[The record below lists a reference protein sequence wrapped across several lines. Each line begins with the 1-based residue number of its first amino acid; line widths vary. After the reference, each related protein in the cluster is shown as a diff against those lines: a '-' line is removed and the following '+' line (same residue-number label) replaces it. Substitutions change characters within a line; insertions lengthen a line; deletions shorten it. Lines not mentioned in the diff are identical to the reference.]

1 MTSSHQHVSN
11 NSNVSYE
18 LSSVQQGIWLGQ
30 IANPDIPLY
39 NIGMKLEIK
48 GDLDIPMF
56 EKAINLV
63 VRHNDALR
71 LALFQEGDIARQR
84 VLPSVDITFELVD
97 FSDYVDS
104 VERAQEYLQHAF
116 SRPFNPLEGI
126 LWEAQL
132 VRCSAS
138 RHYWLGRYHHLVMD
152 GSGATLFCHAV
163 AKAYNNLLVG
173 IDELEEGSS
182 YRDFLVKDQ
191 AYLNSP
197 RLERDR
203 SFWRE
208 RYAQIPPSLLQW
220 SGDHAVGSMCKSGHI
235 RSTIKRDLFNA
246 VAAVATEHGLS
257 PVTVFFAVV
266 SAYFSRVGGAE
277 EVIIGMPL
285 HNRTTARQKQTIG
298 MFSSVIPVGVRVD
311 PNRSLLELMGDVA
324 AELRRCYRHE
334 HFPIAELNRALN
346 IGHSRRKQIF
356 DITLSFEKFDA
367 DFVFGGAPSK
377 AIRMYSG
384 FDQTPLSIAICDYY
398 SDEDVVVDFNFNL
411 ACFRPD
417 EVERIRDR
425 ITLLLES
432 VAAHESTPIGQLALM
447 GKAER
452 RQVLVEFNATHQ
464 ALQQDLLVHQL
475 FEQQA
480 QQQPQ
485 ALALVC
491 GDQRVTYAELS
502 ERSNQVADV
511 LLSLG
516 IAPDD
521 RVAICVERSVEMVVG
536 LLGILKAGG
545 AYVPLDPGYPPERLH
560 YMLEDSAPV
569 AVLVQ
574 RTTRDLLGAL
584 TMPVLDLQGVNRA
597 AEARHDRVL
606 PTVTPQHLAYVIYT
620 SGSTGQPKGVMI
632 EHRNLVNLVAW
643 HCEAFNLTR
652 RKRVSSVAGVGFD
665 ACVWELWPA
674 LCVGASLSLLPG
686 QALGNDVDALLG
698 WWRRQELDV
707 SFLPTP
713 IAEIAF
719 AQGIEPASLQT
730 LLIGGDRLRQ
740 FPNPDSRVA
749 LINNYG
755 PTETTVV
762 ATSGL
767 VDATQSVLH
776 IGRPIANTQVYL
788 LDAHGQPVP
797 IGVSGEIY
805 IGGAGVAR
813 GYLNRP
819 ELTAERFLD
828 DPFSAEPA
836 ARMYRSGDLGRWLAD
851 GNIEYL
857 GRNDD
862 QVKLR
867 GVRIELGEIEAQL
880 RQIADIRDAVVIA
893 QEDTPGEKR
902 LTAYYT
908 IQEAAQAI
916 TAQTLRAALQA
927 RLPEYMVPAAYV
939 KLSEWPLTPNGK
951 LDRRALPAPG
961 DDAYAS
967 RDYEA
972 PAGEVERALADIW
985 QELLGVD
992 RAGRNDH
999 FFELGGHSLLA
1010 MRLISLVRQRL
1021 NVELELA
1028 ALFAHPQLEALAC
1041 VVAQAQNN
1049 TLPQIVQTSR
1059 EARLPLSF
1067 AQQRLWFLAQMEG
1080 ASAAYHIPA
1089 GLRIVGA
1096 LDEAA
1101 LQRAL
1106 NRIVARH
1113 EVLRTTFVQTGDQA
1127 VELCIHPEETGCPL
1141 RKYDLTTH
1149 ADSSSEL
1156 ARLMNEEAIG
1166 RFDLQQGPL
1175 IRGSLVRLS
1184 DEDHVLL
1191 LTMHHIVSDGW
1202 SMGVLTRE
1210 LGALY
1215 ASGCQAEAD
1224 PLPQLSIQYADYAV
1238 WQRGWLSG
1246 AVLHK
1251 QSTYWQTALLDA
1263 PALLM
1268 LPSDRVR
1275 PAQQDYTGDAVPV
1288 VLDATLSHE
1297 LKALSR
1303 RHGTTLFM
1311 TLLAGWATVLSRLSG
1326 QDEVV
1331 IGSPVANRM
1340 SAEVGGLIGF
1350 FVNTL
1355 ALRVNVSNDP
1365 TVETLLSRVKACT
1378 LAAYEHQDLPF
1389 EQVVEL
1395 LKPVRSLSHS
1405 PLFQAM
1411 LSWQNTPPAELA
1423 LAGLEL
1429 TLLDSVART
1438 TKYDVSLDL
1447 AEVEGR
1453 IVGSLEYATALFD
1466 RETAQRYVAYL
1477 ERVLRAMVENERQV
1491 VGAIE
1496 LLGETERRQV
1506 LVEFNATQQA
1516 WQQDLL
1522 VHQLFEQQA
1531 QQQPQALA
1539 LVCGDE
1545 RVTYADLNER
1555 SNQVA
1560 DVLLSLGIAP
1570 DDRVAICVERSVE
1583 MVVGLLGILK
1593 AGGAYVPLDP
1603 GYPPERLHYM
1613 LEDSAPVAVLVQRTT
1628 RDLLGALTMPV
1639 LDLQGVNRAA
1649 EARHDRVLPTVTP
1662 QHLAYVIYT
1671 SGSTGQPKGVMI
1683 EHRAIVNRLLWA
1695 QDQYRLSREDR
1706 VLQKT
1711 PFGFDVSVWEFFLP
1725 LLAGAQLVIARPGGH
1740 QDPEYLAGLIADS
1753 GVTILHFVPSM
1764 LQSFLNQAGP
1774 LACSTLRQVF
1784 CSGEALPYSLQKHFE
1799 QRFAHVQLHN
1809 LYGPTEAAVDV
1820 TYWHCVPDL
1829 HAGIVPIGRPVANTR
1844 MYLLDPHMQPVP
1856 VGVCGEIYI
1865 AGIQLARGYLNR
1877 DALTAERFVKDRFSN
1892 DPTARMYRSG
1902 DLGRWLADGNI
1913 EYLGR
1918 NDDQV
1923 KLRGFRIELGEI
1935 EAQLAGCPGVGE
1947 AVVIA
1952 REDTPGDKRL
1962 IAYYTTREAK
1972 ETIAVQTLRA
1982 ALQASL
1988 PEYMVPA
1995 AYVKLPGWPL
2005 TPNGKLNR
2013 RALPVPEADAY
2024 VSRGYEAP
2032 CGTVERAL
2040 AEIWQELL
2048 GVERVGR
2055 HDHFFELGGHSLLAV
2070 SLMGRMRQAGLSAD
2084 VRMLF
2089 AQPTLSAFA
2098 EVLGNGH
2105 QVEVPA
2111 NGIVVGCTRIT
2122 PSMLPL
2128 ADLSEDAI
2136 ERIVRAVPGGTANV
2150 QDIYAL
2156 APLQEG
2162 VLFHHLASVEG
2173 DPYLLNTRF
2182 ALPSE
2187 DHLKA
2192 FVRALQGVIAR
2203 HDILRTAVLWEGLD
2217 EPVQTVWRE
2226 APLAVEALELKAADG
2241 DIEQQLQERFD
2252 PRHYRLDL
2260 TKAPLM
2266 KMAYAYDEANSR
2278 WVAIL
2283 LFHHMVLDHMALE
2296 VVQHEVQADL
2306 LGQAAGLPD
2315 SVPYRNHVAQAR
2327 LGVSQAAHEAF
2338 FQEMLGQV
2346 TEPTLPFGLH
2356 DVQGD
2361 GRDIKQA
2368 RQAVSADLAGRIR
2381 RQARSLGVSA
2391 ASLHHLAWAQVLGRT
2406 SGREDVVFGTVL
2418 LGRMQGGDGA
2428 DRSLGM
2434 FINTLPLCLNVG
2446 EQGVR
2451 EGVKATHA
2459 RLTALLGHEHASL
2472 ALAQRCS
2479 AIAPPLPLF
2488 SALLNYRHSAE
2499 PQVSD
2504 QGDRAWGGI
2513 EVLGWN
2519 ERTNYPL
2526 TLAVDDLGEGFALT
2540 VQATA
2545 GIDPQRVCA
2554 YMETALESLVDALEH
2569 SPESLLRSLEML
2581 PRSERQ
2587 LLQEWNAT
2595 AVDYPQGTCV
2605 HQLFEAQV
2613 EKTPEAIALVFEA
2626 RTFTYAQLNA
2636 RANQLAHH
2644 LLGLGIGPDDRVA
2657 ICVERSPEM
2666 VVGLLGILK
2675 AGAAYVPLDPA
2686 YPEQRLRYMLED
2698 SAPAA
2703 VLVQS
2708 ATRALPGE
2716 LAVPLLDLEGGCWEA
2731 EADHDPVA
2739 RAVKPDHLAYVI
2751 YTSGSSGQP
2760 KGVLI
2765 EQRGFLNL
2773 MHWYLAELKLASD
2786 DAVLLV
2792 SSYSFDLTQKN
2803 ILGPLLV
2810 GGTLHLAREAFIPEV
2825 LLEQIQRECI
2835 THINLSPSA
2844 FNTLIDANDSRQLD
2858 SIRRVVLGGEPIQ
2871 VARLEMLPEPRP
2883 EFINSYGPTE
2893 CSDVVAWHRL
2903 VDDIDCYRSS
2913 VFPIGRPISNTRIYL
2928 LDAHGQPVP
2937 IGVSGEIHIGG
2948 AGVARGYLNLPEL
2961 TAERFLD
2968 DPFSAE
2974 PAARMYRSGDLGR
2987 WLADGNIEYLG
2998 RNDDQVKLR
3007 GFRIE
3012 LGEIESQLAAC
3023 PGVREAVVLVREH
3036 RPGDKRLVAYLTAQ
3050 EGAVLSAAQL
3060 REQLSQG
3067 LAEYMIPSAF
3077 VTLTHFPLTPN
3088 GKLDRRA
3095 LPAPEDDA
3103 YASRDYEAPAGEVE
3117 HALAEIW
3124 QALLGLERV
3133 GRHDHFFELGGHS
3146 LLAVQL
3152 VSRLRQRFE
3161 VEVALRDVFAEPTL
3175 QGLARRV
3182 ANARL
3187 SAQTPLTLVDRNL
3200 PLPLSWAQQR
3210 LWFLD
3215 QLDRAAGAAY
3225 HIPAGLRLRGRLN
3238 RDALQAT
3245 LDRIV
3250 ARHETLRTHFALH
3263 EGQAIQVI
3271 APETQGFA
3279 LASHDLRAL
3288 DSAAQH
3294 EAVERLAGEEALAP
3308 FDLSSGPLIRGRL
3321 VQLSETEHILLVTQ
3335 HHIVSDGWST
3345 GVLLHEIGT
3354 LYRAFSQGLADPLPA
3369 LAFQYV
3375 DYAAWQRR
3383 WLQGETLHTQVDFWR
3398 QHLSGA
3404 PALLELPTDH
3414 RRPPLRSYSG
3424 GRVSLALS
3432 PALTAG
3438 LRQLGQRHG
3447 ATLFMTLL
3455 VGWSSLLSR
3464 FSGQDDVVIGTPV
3477 ANRPRS
3483 ELESLIGFFVNTLAL
3498 RIRPE
3503 GHLSVAALLEQVKAV
3518 MLAAHAHQ
3526 DLPFEQVVEAL
3537 QPPRSLAH
3545 SPIFQVMLALNNT
3558 PGGGELSL
3566 PELSL
3571 EPLQAPHTTAQFDL
3585 SLALVEADGGLI
3597 GSLEYASDLFERAT
3611 IERMAGHL
3619 QVLLEGMVADDQQS
3633 VAELPLLSCEQRRQV
3648 LESFNDTAA
3657 AYPADKLIH
3666 QLFEEQA
3673 AQQPDALAVVDDA
3686 ASLTYGELNARAN
3699 RLAHYLIGLGIQP
3712 DDRVAICAQ
3721 RSLEMVVGLLGIL
3734 KAGGAYVPLDPGYPP
3749 ERLRYMLEDS
3759 APVAVLVQE
3768 ALQEC
3773 LPAVNVPQVVLG
3785 SVDLSSGT
3793 GGLPCGN
3800 PDLDAPGLASGMP
3813 AYVMYTS
3820 GSSGVPKGVL
3830 IEHRSVLRLVIN
3842 NPYARITTE
3851 DCVAHGANTAFDA
3864 STWEIWSALL
3874 NGAKLLVVSQ
3884 ATLLNPARL
3893 NHVLIE
3899 GGVTALWL
3907 TAGLFNEYVDVLAVA
3922 FSKLRYLLV
3931 GGDVLDPVSVAK
3943 VLSRAHRPRHLIN
3956 GYGPTET
3963 TTFASTYEIHAL
3975 SDNSRSIPIGR
3986 PIGNTRIYLLDAHG
4000 QPVPIGVSGE
4010 IHIGGAGVARGYL
4023 NLPELTAERFLDDP
4037 FSAEPAARMYR
4048 SGDLG
4053 RWLADGNIEY
4063 LGRNDDQVK
4072 LRGFRI
4078 ELGEIES
4085 QLAACPGVREA
4096 VVLVREH
4103 RPGDK
4108 RLVAYLTAQEGAL
4121 LSAAQLREQ
4130 LSQGLAEYMIP
4141 SAFVTL
4147 ARFPLTPNGKLDRRA
4162 LPAPEDDAYASRGYE
4177 APAGEIEHALA
4188 EIWQALLG
4196 LERVGRHDHFFE
4208 LGGHSLLA
4216 VQLVS
4221 RLRQRFEVEVALRD
4235 VFAEPTLQGL
4245 ARQLANA
4252 RLSAQTPLTS
4262 LTPVDR
4268 NLPLPLSWAQQR
4280 LWFLDQLDRAA
4291 GAAYHIP
4298 AGLRLRG
4305 RLDSDALQATLDR
4318 IVARHETLRTHFAL
4332 HEGQAIQVI
4341 APETQGFALATHDLR
4356 ALDSAAQ
4363 HEAVE
4368 QLAREEALAPFDL
4381 SSGPLIRG
4389 RLVQLSET
4397 KHILL
4402 VTQHHIVSDGWSTG
4416 VLLHEIGTLY
4426 RAFSQGLADPLPA
4439 LAFQYVDYA
4448 AWQRQWLQGETL
4460 HTQVEFWRQH
4470 LSGAPAL
4477 LELPT
4482 DHRRPPLRSY
4492 AGGRVSL
4499 ALSPALTAG
4508 LRQLC
4513 QRHGATL
4520 FMTLLVGWSSLLSRF
4535 SGQDDVVIGTPV
4547 ANRPRSELESLIGF
4561 FVNTLALRIRPEGR
4575 MSVAALLEQVK
4586 AVMLAAHAHQDLPF
4600 EQVVE
4605 ALQPPRSLGHSPI
4618 FQVMLALNNTPGGGE
4633 LSLPELSL
4641 EPLQAPHTTAQFD
4654 LSLALVEADGG
4665 LIGSLEYASDLF
4677 ERATIERMAGH
4688 LQVLLEGMVA
4698 DDQQSVGELPLLS
4711 CEQRRQVLESFND
4724 TVAAYP
4730 ADKLIHQLF
4739 EEQVAQ
4745 QPDALAVVDDA
4756 GSLTYGELNARAN
4769 RLAHY
4774 LIGLGIQPDDRVAI
4788 CAQRSLEMVVG
4799 LLGIFKA
4806 GGAYVPLDP
4815 AYPEQRLRYM
4825 LEDSAPVAVLVQA
4838 ETRRLLGELAV
4849 RTLDLQEGDWEVEPE
4864 HNPVVPAIT
4873 PQHLAYVIY
4882 TSGSSG
4888 KPKGVGGPHQAM
4900 VNRLYWMHNTFGG
4913 QRLEKHAQ
4921 KTSIS
4926 FLDSVTETLMP
4937 LLFGAQLHIVS
4948 PLASRDPLQ
4957 LWQAVTEHQ
4966 LTRLVLVPSLLE
4978 ELSRIENRQVSPEKR
4993 LIVCSGEVFSSSL
5006 LARTRAWLPSAT
5018 ILNFYGSSEAA
5029 GDSTF
5034 YLCDSAVQAG
5044 HSLPIGRPIA
5054 NTRIYLLDAHGQPV
5068 PIGVIGEIH
5077 IGGAGVARGYLNM
5090 PELTAERFLDDP
5102 FSAEPTA
5109 RMYRSGDLGR
5119 WLADGNIEYLGRNDD
5134 QVKLRGF
5141 RIELG
5146 EIESQLAACPGVR
5159 EAVVVAREHRPGD
5172 KRLVA
5177 YLTAQE
5183 GAVLSA
5189 AQLREQLSQ
5198 GLAEYMIPSA
5208 FVTLARFPQTPSGK
5222 LDRRALP
5229 APEDDAYASRDY
5241 EAPAGEVEHAL
5252 AEIWQALLGLERVG
5266 RHDHF
5271 FELGGHSLL
5280 AVQLVSRL
5288 RQRFEV
5294 EVALRDVFAEPTLQ
5308 GLARQVANARLSA
5321 QTPLTLVDR
5330 DLPLPLSWAQQRLR
5344 FLDQLDRAAG
5354 AAYHIPAGLRLRGRL
5369 DSEALQATLDRIVAR
5384 HETLRTHFALH
5395 EGQAIQVIAPETQ
5408 GFALVT
5414 HDLRALD
5421 SAVQHKTQDETQP
5434 EAVER
5439 LAREEALAPFD
5450 LSSGPLIRG
5459 RLVQLSQTE
5468 HILLV
5473 TQHHIV
5479 SDGWSTGVLLH
5490 EIGMLYRAFS
5500 QGLADPL
5507 PALAF
5512 QYVDYAAWQ
5521 RRWLQGETLQTQVDF
5536 WRQHLSGAPA
5546 LLELPTDHRRPP
5558 LRSYAGGRVSLALS
5572 PALTAGLRQ
5581 LGQRHGATLFM
5592 TLLAGWSSLLSR
5604 FSGQDDVVIGTPV
5617 ANRPR
5622 SELES
5627 LIGFFVNTLALR
5639 IRPQGGLSV
5648 AALLEQVKAVMLA
5661 AHAHQDLPFEQ
5672 VVEAL
5677 QPPRSLGH
5685 SPIFQVMLA
5694 LNNTPGGGELSLP
5707 ELSLEPLQ
5715 APHTTAQFDLSL
5727 ALVEADGGLIGSL
5740 EYASDLF
5747 ERATIE
5753 RMAGHLQVL
5762 LEGMVADDQQAVGQL
5777 PLLSCEQRR
5786 QVLESFNDTAAAYPA
5801 DTLLHQLFEEQVAQ
5815 QPDAPAV
5822 VDETGSLTYGEL
5834 NARANRLA
5842 HYLIGL
5848 GIQPDDRVAICA
5860 QRSLEMVVGLLGIL
5874 KAGGAYVPLDPGY
5887 PPERLR
5893 YMLEDSAPVAVLV
5906 QGETRTLL
5914 GELAVPTFDLQD
5926 ADWEVEADHNP
5937 VVPAITPQHLAYVIY
5952 TSGSTGKPKG
5962 VANQHDGVVNR
5973 LWWAQSEYRIGADDR
5988 VLQKTPFGFDVSVWE
6003 IFLPLLTGAQL
6014 VMARPGGHQDPHYL
6028 MEVIERRSISMLH
6041 FVPSMLQ
6048 AFVNQTP
6055 AGRCSTLKRVLCS
6068 GEALPHALL
6077 LQGQAHFPKSE
6088 LHNLYGPTEAAI
6100 DVTAWHYVAEQDIG
6114 IVPIGRPIAN
6124 TQIYLLDA
6132 HGQPVPIGVSGEI
6145 HIGGIGVARGYLNRP
6160 ELTAERFLEDPFSAQ
6175 PTARMYRSGDL
6186 GRWLADGNIEYLGR
6200 NDDQVKLRGYLI
6212 ELGEIESQL
6221 AGCPGVREA
6230 VVLAR
6235 EHCPGDKRL
6244 VAYLTA
6250 QEGAVLSAAQ
6260 LREQLSQGLAE
6271 YMIPSAFVTL
6281 THFPLT
6287 PNG

>member
-30 IANPDIPLY
+30 IANSDIPLY
-39 NIGMKLEIK
+39 NIGMTLEIK

-56 EKAINLV
+56 EKAIKLV
-63 VRHNDALR
+63 AKHNDALR

-84 VLPSVDITFELVD
+84 VLPSVDITLALVD
-97 FSDYVDS
+97 FSDYGDS

-152 GSGATLFCHAV
+152 GAGVTLFCHAV
-163 AKAYNNLLVG
+163 EKAYNNLLVG
-173 IDELEEGSS
+173 IDAFEEGPS
-182 YRDFLVKDQ
+182 YSDFLAKDQ

-208 RYAQIPPSLLQW
+208 RYAHIPPSLLQW

-257 PVTVFFAVV
+257 PVAAFFAVV

-298 MFSSVIPVGVRVD
+298 MFSSVIPIGVRVD

-377 AIRMYSG
+377 AVRMYSG

-447 GKAER
+447 GEAER

-491 GDQRVTYAELS
+491 GDERVTYAELS

-545 AYVPLDPGYPPERLH
+545 AYVPLDPGYPPERLR

-584 TMPVLDLQGVNRA
+584 AMPVLDLQSVNWA
-597 AEARHDRVL
+597 AETEHDRVL
-606 PTVTPQHLAYVIYT
+606 PTVAPQHLAYVIYT

-643 HCEAFNLTR
+643 HCEAFNLTH

-828 DPFSAEPA
+828 DPFSAELA
-836 ARMYRSGDLGRWLAD
+836 ARMYRTGDLGRWLAD

-1059 EARLPLSF
+1059 EAQLPLSF

-1149 ADSSSEL
+1149 ADSSREL
-1156 ARLMNEEAIG
+1156 ARLMDEEAVG

-1184 DEDHVLL
+1184 DQEHVLL

-1340 SAEVGGLIGF
+1340 SAEVEGLIGF

-1355 ALRVNVSNDP
+1355 ALRVNVSDEP

-1506 LVEFNATQQA
+1506 LVEFNATHHA

-1522 VHQLFEQQA
+1522 VHQLFEQQV

-1539 LVCGDE
+1539 LVCGNE

-1603 GYPPERLHYM
+1603 GYPPERLRYM

-1639 LDLQGVNRAA
+1639 LDLQSVNRAA

-1865 AGIQLARGYLNR
+1865 AGVQLARGYLNR

-2070 SLMGRMRQAGLSAD
+2070 SLMGRMRQAGMSAD

-2105 QVEVPA
+2105 EVEVPA

-2226 APLAVEALELKAADG
+2226 APLAVEALALKAADG

-2252 PRHYRLDL
+2252 PRHFRLDL

-2499 PQVSD
+2499 PQVSE

-2595 AVDYPQGTCV
+2595 AVDYPQGACV

-2644 LLGLGIGPDDRVA
+2644 LIGLGIGPDDRVA

-2773 MHWYLAELKLASD
+2773 MHWYLAELKLTSD

-3012 LGEIESQLAAC
+3012 LGEIES
-3023 PGVREAVVLVREH
+3023 
-3036 RPGDKRLVAYLTAQ
+3036 K
-3050 EGAVLSAAQL
+3050 
-3060 REQLSQG
+3060 
-3067 LAEYMIPSAF
+3067 
-3077 VTLTHFPLTPN
+3077 
-3088 GKLDRRA
+3088 
-3095 LPAPEDDA
+3095 
-3103 YASRDYEAPAGEVE
+3103 
-3117 HALAEIW
+3117 
-3124 QALLGLERV
+3124 
-3133 GRHDHFFELGGHS
+3133 
-3146 LLAVQL
+3146 
-3152 VSRLRQRFE
+3152 
-3161 VEVALRDVFAEPTL
+3161 
-3175 QGLARRV
+3175 
-3182 ANARL
+3182 
-3187 SAQTPLTLVDRNL
+3187 
-3200 PLPLSWAQQR
+3200 
-3210 LWFLD
+3210 
-3215 QLDRAAGAAY
+3215 
-3225 HIPAGLRLRGRLN
+3225 
-3238 RDALQAT
+3238 
-3245 LDRIV
+3245 
-3250 ARHETLRTHFALH
+3250 
-3263 EGQAIQVI
+3263 
-3271 APETQGFA
+3271 
-3279 LASHDLRAL
+3279 
-3288 DSAAQH
+3288 
-3294 EAVERLAGEEALAP
+3294 
-3308 FDLSSGPLIRGRL
+3308 
-3321 VQLSETEHILLVTQ
+3321 LSE
-3335 HHIVSDGWST
+3335 
-3345 GVLLHEIGT
+3345 
-3354 LYRAFSQGLADPLPA
+3354 
-3369 LAFQYV
+3369 
-3375 DYAAWQRR
+3375 
-3383 WLQGETLHTQVDFWR
+3383 
-3398 QHLSGA
+3398 
-3404 PALLELPTDH
+3404 
-3414 RRPPLRSYSG
+3414 
-3424 GRVSLALS
+3424 
-3432 PALTAG
+3432 
-3438 LRQLGQRHG
+3438 
-3447 ATLFMTLL
+3447 
-3455 VGWSSLLSR
+3455 
-3464 FSGQDDVVIGTPV
+3464 
-3477 ANRPRS
+3477 
-3483 ELESLIGFFVNTLAL
+3483 
-3498 RIRPE
+3498 
-3503 GHLSVAALLEQVKAV
+3503 
-3518 MLAAHAHQ
+3518 
-3526 DLPFEQVVEAL
+3526 
-3537 QPPRSLAH
+3537 
-3545 SPIFQVMLALNNT
+3545 
-3558 PGGGELSL
+3558 
-3566 PELSL
+3566 
-3571 EPLQAPHTTAQFDL
+3571 
-3585 SLALVEADGGLI
+3585 
-3597 GSLEYASDLFERAT
+3597 
-3611 IERMAGHL
+3611 
-3619 QVLLEGMVADDQQS
+3619 
-3633 VAELPLLSCEQRRQV
+3633 
-3648 LESFNDTAA
+3648 
-3657 AYPADKLIH
+3657 
-3666 QLFEEQA
+3666 
-3673 AQQPDALAVVDDA
+3673 
-3686 ASLTYGELNARAN
+3686 
-3699 RLAHYLIGLGIQP
+3699 
-3712 DDRVAICAQ
+3712 
-3721 RSLEMVVGLLGIL
+3721 
-3734 KAGGAYVPLDPGYPP
+3734 
-3749 ERLRYMLEDS
+3749 
-3759 APVAVLVQE
+3759 
-3768 ALQEC
+3768 
-3773 LPAVNVPQVVLG
+3773 
-3785 SVDLSSGT
+3785 
-3793 GGLPCGN
+3793 
-3800 PDLDAPGLASGMP
+3800 
-3813 AYVMYTS
+3813 
-3820 GSSGVPKGVL
+3820 
-3830 IEHRSVLRLVIN
+3830 
-3842 NPYARITTE
+3842 
-3851 DCVAHGANTAFDA
+3851 
-3864 STWEIWSALL
+3864 
-3874 NGAKLLVVSQ
+3874 
-3884 ATLLNPARL
+3884 
-3893 NHVLIE
+3893 
-3899 GGVTALWL
+3899 
-3907 TAGLFNEYVDVLAVA
+3907 
-3922 FSKLRYLLV
+3922 
-3931 GGDVLDPVSVAK
+3931 
-3943 VLSRAHRPRHLIN
+3943 
-3956 GYGPTET
+3956 
-3963 TTFASTYEIHAL
+3963 
-3975 SDNSRSIPIGR
+3975 
-3986 PIGNTRIYLLDAHG
+3986 
-4000 QPVPIGVSGE
+4000 
-4010 IHIGGAGVARGYL
+4010 
-4023 NLPELTAERFLDDP
+4023 
-4037 FSAEPAARMYR
+4037 
-4048 SGDLG
+4048 
-4053 RWLADGNIEY
+4053 
-4063 LGRNDDQVK
+4063 
-4072 LRGFRI
+4072 
-4078 ELGEIES
+4078 
-4085 QLAACPGVREA
+4085 
-4096 VVLVREH
+4096 
-4103 RPGDK
+4103 
-4108 RLVAYLTAQEGAL
+4108 
-4121 LSAAQLREQ
+4121 
-4130 LSQGLAEYMIP
+4130 
-4141 SAFVTL
+4141 
-4147 ARFPLTPNGKLDRRA
+4147 
-4162 LPAPEDDAYASRGYE
+4162 
-4177 APAGEIEHALA
+4177 
-4188 EIWQALLG
+4188 
-4196 LERVGRHDHFFE
+4196 
-4208 LGGHSLLA
+4208 
-4216 VQLVS
+4216 
-4221 RLRQRFEVEVALRD
+4221 
-4235 VFAEPTLQGL
+4235 
-4245 ARQLANA
+4245 
-4252 RLSAQTPLTS
+4252 
-4262 LTPVDR
+4262 
-4268 NLPLPLSWAQQR
+4268 
-4280 LWFLDQLDRAA
+4280 
-4291 GAAYHIP
+4291 
-4298 AGLRLRG
+4298 
-4305 RLDSDALQATLDR
+4305 
-4318 IVARHETLRTHFAL
+4318 
-4332 HEGQAIQVI
+4332 
-4341 APETQGFALATHDLR
+4341 
-4356 ALDSAAQ
+4356 
-4363 HEAVE
+4363 
-4368 QLAREEALAPFDL
+4368 
-4381 SSGPLIRG
+4381 
-4389 RLVQLSET
+4389 
-4397 KHILL
+4397 
-4402 VTQHHIVSDGWSTG
+4402 
-4416 VLLHEIGTLY
+4416 
-4426 RAFSQGLADPLPA
+4426 
-4439 LAFQYVDYA
+4439 
-4448 AWQRQWLQGETL
+4448 
-4460 HTQVEFWRQH
+4460 
-4470 LSGAPAL
+4470 
-4477 LELPT
+4477 
-4482 DHRRPPLRSY
+4482 
-4492 AGGRVSL
+4492 
-4499 ALSPALTAG
+4499 
-4508 LRQLC
+4508 
-4513 QRHGATL
+4513 
-4520 FMTLLVGWSSLLSRF
+4520 
-4535 SGQDDVVIGTPV
+4535 
-4547 ANRPRSELESLIGF
+4547 
-4561 FVNTLALRIRPEGR
+4561 
-4575 MSVAALLEQVK
+4575 
-4586 AVMLAAHAHQDLPF
+4586 
-4600 EQVVE
+4600 
-4605 ALQPPRSLGHSPI
+4605 
-4618 FQVMLALNNTPGGGE
+4618 
-4633 LSLPELSL
+4633 
-4641 EPLQAPHTTAQFD
+4641 
-4654 LSLALVEADGG
+4654 
-4665 LIGSLEYASDLF
+4665 
-4677 ERATIERMAGH
+4677 
-4688 LQVLLEGMVA
+4688 
-4698 DDQQSVGELPLLS
+4698 
-4711 CEQRRQVLESFND
+4711 
-4724 TVAAYP
+4724 
-4730 ADKLIHQLF
+4730 
-4739 EEQVAQ
+4739 
-4745 QPDALAVVDDA
+4745 
-4756 GSLTYGELNARAN
+4756 
-4769 RLAHY
+4769 
-4774 LIGLGIQPDDRVAI
+4774 
-4788 CAQRSLEMVVG
+4788 
-4799 LLGIFKA
+4799 
-4806 GGAYVPLDP
+4806 
-4815 AYPEQRLRYM
+4815 
-4825 LEDSAPVAVLVQA
+4825 
-4838 ETRRLLGELAV
+4838 
-4849 RTLDLQEGDWEVEPE
+4849 
-4864 HNPVVPAIT
+4864 
-4873 PQHLAYVIY
+4873 
-4882 TSGSSG
+4882 
-4888 KPKGVGGPHQAM
+4888 
-4900 VNRLYWMHNTFGG
+4900 
-4913 QRLEKHAQ
+4913 
-4921 KTSIS
+4921 
-4926 FLDSVTETLMP
+4926 
-4937 LLFGAQLHIVS
+4937 
-4948 PLASRDPLQ
+4948 
-4957 LWQAVTEHQ
+4957 
-4966 LTRLVLVPSLLE
+4966 
-4978 ELSRIENRQVSPEKR
+4978 
-4993 LIVCSGEVFSSSL
+4993 
-5006 LARTRAWLPSAT
+5006 
-5018 ILNFYGSSEAA
+5018 
-5029 GDSTF
+5029 
-5034 YLCDSAVQAG
+5034 
-5044 HSLPIGRPIA
+5044 
-5054 NTRIYLLDAHGQPV
+5054 
-5068 PIGVIGEIH
+5068 
-5077 IGGAGVARGYLNM
+5077 
-5090 PELTAERFLDDP
+5090 
-5102 FSAEPTA
+5102 
-5109 RMYRSGDLGR
+5109 
-5119 WLADGNIEYLGRNDD
+5119 
-5134 QVKLRGF
+5134 
-5141 RIELG
+5141 
-5146 EIESQLAACPGVR
+5146 CPGVR

-5229 APEDDAYASRDY
+5229 TPKDDAYASRDY
-5241 EAPAGEVEHAL
+5241 EAPVGEVEHAL
-5252 AEIWQALLGLERVG
+5252 VEIWQALLGLERVG

-5280 AVQLVSRL
+5280 AVQLVLRL

-5321 QTPLTLVDR
+5321 QTPLTLLTPVDR
-5330 DLPLPLSWAQQRLR
+5330 NLPLPLSWAQQRLW

-5369 DSEALQATLDRIVAR
+5369 DSDALQATLDRIVAR
-5384 HETLRTHFALH
+5384 HEALRTHFALH
-5395 EGQAIQVIAPETQ
+5395 EGQAIQVIAPATQ
-5408 GFALVT
+5408 GFALAS

-5421 SAVQHKTQDETQP
+5421 SAAQH
-5434 EAVER
+5434 EAVQQ
-5439 LAREEALAPFD
+5439 LAGEEALAPFD

-5459 RLVQLSQTE
+5459 RLVQLSETE

-5627 LIGFFVNTLALR
+5627 LIGFFVNTLALH
-5639 IRPQGGLSV
+5639 IRPQGHLSV

-5747 ERATIE
+5747 ELATIE

-5762 LEGMVADDQQAVGQL
+5762 LEGMVADDQQAVAEL

-5801 DTLLHQLFEEQVAQ
+5801 EKLLHQLFEEQAAQ
-5815 QPDAPAV
+5815 QPDALAV

-5860 QRSLEMVVGLLGIL
+5860 QRSLEMVVGLLGIF
-5874 KAGGAYVPLDPGY
+5874 KAGGAYVPLDPAY
-5887 PPERLR
+5887 PEQRLR

-5914 GELAVPTFDLQD
+5914 GELAVPTLDLQD

-6003 IFLPLLTGAQL
+6003 IFLPLLAGAQL

-6160 ELTAERFLEDPFSAQ
+6160 ELTAERFLEDPFSSQ

-6200 NDDQVKLRGYLI
+6200 NDDQVKLRGYRI

-6235 EHCPGDKRL
+6235 EHCSGDKRL

-6281 THFPLT
+6281 ARFPLT
-6287 PNG
+6287 PNGKLDRRALPAPEDDAYASRGYEAPVGEIEHALAQIWQALLGLERVGRHDHFFELGGHSLLAVQLVSCLRQRFEVEVALGDLFMHPTICELAASCHSGLKKALHPNLTTIRKEGAQHPLFLIHEGSGDIGYAQQLAKQIPSDIPVYGFSASGLQSGEEHLTTIEAMASRYIEGIRHIQPQGPYRVAGWSAGGTIAYEIAHQLTGAGATVEFLGLVDTTSDYRHLFDAQEGGYAHLDERPDFDEIEALLRLLPPDVRQGPVRHLAAARDFEALLAYTQVQGLLPEGIESDLAKRYLALIRSIGLALYRYRPPALPVRVTLFSAMGENRSDISMGWEALMPKEQLQVISIMGTHHSIVKEPDIRELGRAILEAVTNKGRASQTRLSLETV

>member
-71 LALFQEGDIARQR
+71 LALFQEGDITRQR
-84 VLPSVDITFELVD
+84 VLPSVDITLELVD
-97 FSDYVDS
+97 FSGHVDS

-116 SRPFNPLEGI
+116 SRPFNPLAGI

-298 MFSSVIPVGVRVD
+298 MFSSVIPIGVRVD

-367 DFVFGGAPSK
+367 DFFFGGAPSK

-432 VAAHESTPIGQLALM
+432 VAAHESAPIGQLALM
-447 GKAER
+447 GEAER

-491 GDQRVTYAELS
+491 GDERVTYAELN
-502 ERSNQVADV
+502 ERSNQVAHA

-516 IAPDD
+516 IALDD

-536 LLGILKAGG
+536 LLGILKAGA
-545 AYVPLDPGYPPERLH
+545 AYVPLDPGYPPERLR

-569 AVLVQ
+569 AVLLQ
-574 RTTRDLLGAL
+574 RTTRELLGAL
-584 TMPVLDLQGVNRA
+584 AMPVLDLQSVNRA
-597 AEARHDRVL
+597 AETEHDRVL
-606 PTVTPQHLAYVIYT
+606 PTVAPQHLAYVIYT

-643 HCEAFNLTR
+643 HCEAFGLTH
-652 RKRVSSVAGVGFD
+652 RKRVSSVAGIGFD

-767 VDATQSVLH
+767 IDATQSVLH

-828 DPFSAEPA
+828 DPFSAETA
-836 ARMYRSGDLGRWLAD
+836 ARMYRTGDLGRWLAD

-880 RQIADIRDAVVIA
+880 KQIADIRDAVVIA

-908 IQEAAQAI
+908 MQEAAQAM

-939 KLSEWPLTPNGK
+939 KVSEWPLTPNGK

-961 DDAYAS
+961 DDAYAC

-972 PAGEVERALADIW
+972 PAGEVERALAEIW

-1028 ALFAHPQLEALAC
+1028 ALFANPQLEALAC

-1049 TLPQIVQTSR
+1049 TLPQIVPTSR
-1059 EARLPLSF
+1059 EAQLPLSF

-1101 LQRAL
+1101 LQHAL

-1127 VELCIHPEETGCPL
+1127 VVLCIHPEETGYPL

-1156 ARLMNEEAIG
+1156 ARLMDEAAIG

-1184 DEDHVLL
+1184 DDEHVLL

-1215 ASGCQAEAD
+1215 ASGCQADAD

-1246 AVLHK
+1246 EVLHK

-1288 VLDATLSHE
+1288 VLDETLSHE

-1340 SAEVGGLIGF
+1340 SAEVEGLIGF

-1355 ALRVNVSNDP
+1355 ALRVNVSDDP
-1365 TVETLLSRVKACT
+1365 TVEALLSRVKACT

-1423 LAGLEL
+1423 LEGLEL

-1496 LLGETERRQV
+1496 LLGKTERRQV
-1506 LVEFNATQQA
+1506 LVEFNATHQT

-1603 GYPPERLHYM
+1603 GYPPERLRYM

-1628 RDLLGALTMPV
+1628 RDLLGALAMPV
-1639 LDLQGVNRAA
+1639 LDLHSVNWAA
-1649 EARHDRVLPTVTP
+1649 ETEHDRVLPTVTP
-1662 QHLAYVIYT
+1662 QQLAYVIYT

-1740 QDPEYLAGLIADS
+1740 QDPEYLAELIADS

-1764 LQSFLNQAGP
+1764 LQSFLNQSGP

-1865 AGIQLARGYLNR
+1865 AGVQLARGYLNR
-1877 DALTAERFVKDRFSN
+1877 DELTAERFVKDRFSN

-1972 ETIAVQTLRA
+1972 EIIAVQTLRA

-2032 CGTVERAL
+2032 CGTVETAL

-2084 VRMLF
+2084 VRLLF

-2105 QVEVPA
+2105 EVEVPA

-2226 APLAVEALELKAADG
+2226 APLAVEALKLKAADG

-2338 FQEMLGQV
+2338 FQKMLGQV

-2368 RQAVSADLAGRIR
+2368 RQAVSAELAGRIR

-2406 SGREDVVFGTVL
+2406 SGQEDVVFGTVL

-2626 RTFTYAQLNA
+2626 HTFTYAQLNA

-2644 LLGLGIGPDDRVA
+2644 LIGLGIGPDDRVA

-2731 EADHDPVA
+2731 EADHDPVV

-2825 LLEQIQRECI
+2825 LLEQIQRERI

-2913 VFPIGRPISNTRIYL
+2913 VFPIGRPIANTRIYL

-2937 IGVSGEIHIGG
+2937 IGVIGEIHIGG

-3012 LGEIESQLAAC
+3012 LGEIESKLSEC

-3050 EGAVLSAAQL
+3050 EGVELSAAQL

-3077 VTLTHFPLTPN
+3077 VTLARFPLTPN

-3103 YASRDYEAPAGEVE
+3103 YASRDYEAPAGDVE

-3124 QALLGLERV
+3124 QVLLGLERV

-3175 QGLARRV
+3175 QGLARQV
-3182 ANARL
+3182 ASARL
-3187 SAQTPLTLVDRNL
+3187 SAQTPLTLVDRDL

-3225 HIPAGLRLRGRLN
+3225 HIPAGLRLRGRL
-3238 RDALQAT
+3238 DSEALQAT

-3271 APETQGFA
+3271 APATQGFA
-3279 LASHDLRAL
+3279 LITHDLRAL

-3345 GVLLHEIGT
+3345 GVLLHEIG
-3354 LYRAFSQGLADPLPA
+3354 
-3369 LAFQYV
+3369 
-3375 DYAAWQRR
+3375 
-3383 WLQGETLHTQVDFWR
+3383 
-3398 QHLSGA
+3398 
-3404 PALLELPTDH
+3404 
-3414 RRPPLRSYSG
+3414 
-3424 GRVSLALS
+3424 
-3432 PALTAG
+3432 
-3438 LRQLGQRHG
+3438 
-3447 ATLFMTLL
+3447 M
-3455 VGWSSLLSR
+3455 
-3464 FSGQDDVVIGTPV
+3464 
-3477 ANRPRS
+3477 
-3483 ELESLIGFFVNTLAL
+3483 
-3498 RIRPE
+3498 
-3503 GHLSVAALLEQVKAV
+3503 
-3518 MLAAHAHQ
+3518 
-3526 DLPFEQVVEAL
+3526 
-3537 QPPRSLAH
+3537 
-3545 SPIFQVMLALNNT
+3545 
-3558 PGGGELSL
+3558 
-3566 PELSL
+3566 
-3571 EPLQAPHTTAQFDL
+3571 
-3585 SLALVEADGGLI
+3585 
-3597 GSLEYASDLFERAT
+3597 
-3611 IERMAGHL
+3611 
-3619 QVLLEGMVADDQQS
+3619 
-3633 VAELPLLSCEQRRQV
+3633 
-3648 LESFNDTAA
+3648 
-3657 AYPADKLIH
+3657 
-3666 QLFEEQA
+3666 
-3673 AQQPDALAVVDDA
+3673 
-3686 ASLTYGELNARAN
+3686 
-3699 RLAHYLIGLGIQP
+3699 
-3712 DDRVAICAQ
+3712 
-3721 RSLEMVVGLLGIL
+3721 
-3734 KAGGAYVPLDPGYPP
+3734 
-3749 ERLRYMLEDS
+3749 
-3759 APVAVLVQE
+3759 
-3768 ALQEC
+3768 
-3773 LPAVNVPQVVLG
+3773 
-3785 SVDLSSGT
+3785 
-3793 GGLPCGN
+3793 
-3800 PDLDAPGLASGMP
+3800 
-3813 AYVMYTS
+3813 
-3820 GSSGVPKGVL
+3820 
-3830 IEHRSVLRLVIN
+3830 
-3842 NPYARITTE
+3842 
-3851 DCVAHGANTAFDA
+3851 
-3864 STWEIWSALL
+3864 
-3874 NGAKLLVVSQ
+3874 
-3884 ATLLNPARL
+3884 
-3893 NHVLIE
+3893 
-3899 GGVTALWL
+3899 
-3907 TAGLFNEYVDVLAVA
+3907 
-3922 FSKLRYLLV
+3922 
-3931 GGDVLDPVSVAK
+3931 
-3943 VLSRAHRPRHLIN
+3943 
-3956 GYGPTET
+3956 
-3963 TTFASTYEIHAL
+3963 
-3975 SDNSRSIPIGR
+3975 
-3986 PIGNTRIYLLDAHG
+3986 
-4000 QPVPIGVSGE
+4000 
-4010 IHIGGAGVARGYL
+4010 
-4023 NLPELTAERFLDDP
+4023 
-4037 FSAEPAARMYR
+4037 
-4048 SGDLG
+4048 
-4053 RWLADGNIEY
+4053 
-4063 LGRNDDQVK
+4063 
-4072 LRGFRI
+4072 
-4078 ELGEIES
+4078 
-4085 QLAACPGVREA
+4085 
-4096 VVLVREH
+4096 
-4103 RPGDK
+4103 
-4108 RLVAYLTAQEGAL
+4108 
-4121 LSAAQLREQ
+4121 
-4130 LSQGLAEYMIP
+4130 
-4141 SAFVTL
+4141 
-4147 ARFPLTPNGKLDRRA
+4147 
-4162 LPAPEDDAYASRGYE
+4162 
-4177 APAGEIEHALA
+4177 
-4188 EIWQALLG
+4188 
-4196 LERVGRHDHFFE
+4196 
-4208 LGGHSLLA
+4208 
-4216 VQLVS
+4216 
-4221 RLRQRFEVEVALRD
+4221 
-4235 VFAEPTLQGL
+4235 
-4245 ARQLANA
+4245 
-4252 RLSAQTPLTS
+4252 
-4262 LTPVDR
+4262 
-4268 NLPLPLSWAQQR
+4268 
-4280 LWFLDQLDRAA
+4280 
-4291 GAAYHIP
+4291 
-4298 AGLRLRG
+4298 
-4305 RLDSDALQATLDR
+4305 
-4318 IVARHETLRTHFAL
+4318 
-4332 HEGQAIQVI
+4332 
-4341 APETQGFALATHDLR
+4341 
-4356 ALDSAAQ
+4356 
-4363 HEAVE
+4363 
-4368 QLAREEALAPFDL
+4368 
-4381 SSGPLIRG
+4381 
-4389 RLVQLSET
+4389 
-4397 KHILL
+4397 
-4402 VTQHHIVSDGWSTG
+4402 
-4416 VLLHEIGTLY
+4416 LY

-4448 AWQRQWLQGETL
+4448 AWQRQ
-4460 HTQVEFWRQH
+4460 
-4470 LSGAPAL
+4470 
-4477 LELPT
+4477 
-4482 DHRRPPLRSY
+4482 
-4492 AGGRVSL
+4492 
-4499 ALSPALTAG
+4499 
-4508 LRQLC
+4508 
-4513 QRHGATL
+4513 
-4520 FMTLLVGWSSLLSRF
+4520 
-4535 SGQDDVVIGTPV
+4535 
-4547 ANRPRSELESLIGF
+4547 
-4561 FVNTLALRIRPEGR
+4561 
-4575 MSVAALLEQVK
+4575 
-4586 AVMLAAHAHQDLPF
+4586 
-4600 EQVVE
+4600 
-4605 ALQPPRSLGHSPI
+4605 
-4618 FQVMLALNNTPGGGE
+4618 
-4633 LSLPELSL
+4633 
-4641 EPLQAPHTTAQFD
+4641 
-4654 LSLALVEADGG
+4654 
-4665 LIGSLEYASDLF
+4665 
-4677 ERATIERMAGH
+4677 
-4688 LQVLLEGMVA
+4688 
-4698 DDQQSVGELPLLS
+4698 
-4711 CEQRRQVLESFND
+4711 
-4724 TVAAYP
+4724 
-4730 ADKLIHQLF
+4730 
-4739 EEQVAQ
+4739 
-4745 QPDALAVVDDA
+4745 
-4756 GSLTYGELNARAN
+4756 
-4769 RLAHY
+4769 
-4774 LIGLGIQPDDRVAI
+4774 
-4788 CAQRSLEMVVG
+4788 
-4799 LLGIFKA
+4799 
-4806 GGAYVPLDP
+4806 
-4815 AYPEQRLRYM
+4815 
-4825 LEDSAPVAVLVQA
+4825 
-4838 ETRRLLGELAV
+4838 
-4849 RTLDLQEGDWEVEPE
+4849 
-4864 HNPVVPAIT
+4864 
-4873 PQHLAYVIY
+4873 
-4882 TSGSSG
+4882 
-4888 KPKGVGGPHQAM
+4888 
-4900 VNRLYWMHNTFGG
+4900 
-4913 QRLEKHAQ
+4913 
-4921 KTSIS
+4921 
-4926 FLDSVTETLMP
+4926 
-4937 LLFGAQLHIVS
+4937 
-4948 PLASRDPLQ
+4948 
-4957 LWQAVTEHQ
+4957 
-4966 LTRLVLVPSLLE
+4966 
-4978 ELSRIENRQVSPEKR
+4978 
-4993 LIVCSGEVFSSSL
+4993 
-5006 LARTRAWLPSAT
+5006 
-5018 ILNFYGSSEAA
+5018 
-5029 GDSTF
+5029 
-5034 YLCDSAVQAG
+5034 
-5044 HSLPIGRPIA
+5044 
-5054 NTRIYLLDAHGQPV
+5054 
-5068 PIGVIGEIH
+5068 
-5077 IGGAGVARGYLNM
+5077 
-5090 PELTAERFLDDP
+5090 
-5102 FSAEPTA
+5102 
-5109 RMYRSGDLGR
+5109 
-5119 WLADGNIEYLGRNDD
+5119 
-5134 QVKLRGF
+5134 
-5141 RIELG
+5141 
-5146 EIESQLAACPGVR
+5146 
-5159 EAVVVAREHRPGD
+5159 
-5172 KRLVA
+5172 
-5177 YLTAQE
+5177 
-5183 GAVLSA
+5183 
-5189 AQLREQLSQ
+5189 
-5198 GLAEYMIPSA
+5198 
-5208 FVTLARFPQTPSGK
+5208 
-5222 LDRRALP
+5222 
-5229 APEDDAYASRDY
+5229 
-5241 EAPAGEVEHAL
+5241 
-5252 AEIWQALLGLERVG
+5252 
-5266 RHDHF
+5266 
-5271 FELGGHSLL
+5271 
-5280 AVQLVSRL
+5280 
-5288 RQRFEV
+5288 
-5294 EVALRDVFAEPTLQ
+5294 
-5308 GLARQVANARLSA
+5308 
-5321 QTPLTLVDR
+5321 
-5330 DLPLPLSWAQQRLR
+5330 
-5344 FLDQLDRAAG
+5344 
-5354 AAYHIPAGLRLRGRL
+5354 
-5369 DSEALQATLDRIVAR
+5369 
-5384 HETLRTHFALH
+5384 
-5395 EGQAIQVIAPETQ
+5395 
-5408 GFALVT
+5408 
-5414 HDLRALD
+5414 
-5421 SAVQHKTQDETQP
+5421 
-5434 EAVER
+5434 
-5439 LAREEALAPFD
+5439 
-5450 LSSGPLIRG
+5450 
-5459 RLVQLSQTE
+5459 
-5468 HILLV
+5468 
-5473 TQHHIV
+5473 
-5479 SDGWSTGVLLH
+5479 
-5490 EIGMLYRAFS
+5490 
-5500 QGLADPL
+5500 
-5507 PALAF
+5507 
-5512 QYVDYAAWQ
+5512 
-5521 RRWLQGETLQTQVDF
+5521 WLQGETLQTQVDF

-5592 TLLAGWSSLLSR
+5592 TLLVGWSSLLSS

-5639 IRPQGGLSV
+5639 IRPEGGLSV

-5694 LNNTPGGGELSLP
+5694 LNNTPDGGELSLP

-5762 LEGMVADDQQAVGQL
+5762 LEGMVADDQQAVAEL

-5801 DTLLHQLFEEQVAQ
+5801 DKLIHQLFEEQAAQ
-5815 QPDAPAV
+5815 QPDALAV
-5822 VDETGSLTYGEL
+5822 VDDAGSLTYGEL

-5887 PPERLR
+5887 PSERLR

-5906 QGETRTLL
+5906 QAETRTLL
-5914 GELAVPTFDLQD
+5914 GELAVPTLDLQ
-5926 ADWEVEADHNP
+5926 AGDWEVEAEHNP

-5973 LWWAQSEYRIGADDR
+5973 LWWAKSEYRIGADDR

-6003 IFLPLLTGAQL
+6003 IFLPLLAGAQL

-6160 ELTAERFLEDPFSAQ
+6160 ELTAERFLEDPFSTEPA
-6175 PTARMYRSGDL
+6175 ARMYRSGDL

-6200 NDDQVKLRGYLI
+6200 NDDQVKLRGYRI

-6235 EHCPGDKRL
+6235 EHRPGDKRL

-6250 QEGAVLSAAQ
+6250 QEGAVLSATQ

-6281 THFPLT
+6281 TRFPLT
-6287 PNG
+6287 PNGKLDRRALPAPEDDAYASRGYEAPVGEIEHALAEIWQALLGLERVGRHDHFFELGGHSLLAVQLVSCMRQRFKVEVALGDLFMHPTICELAASCHSGLSKALHPNLTTIRKEGAQHPLFLIHEGSGDIGYAQQLAKQIPSDIPVYGFSASGLQSGEEHLTTIEAMASRYIEGIRHIQPQGPYRVAGWSAGGTIAYEIAHQLIGAGATVEFLGLVDTTSDYRHLFDAQEGGYAHLDERPDFDEIEALLRLLPPDVRQGPVRHLAAARNFEALLAYTQVQGLLPEGIESDLAKRYLALIRSIGLALYRYMPPALPVRVTLFSAMGENRSDISIGWEALMPKEQLQVISIMGTHHSIVKEPDIRELGRAILEAVTNKGRASQTRLPLETV

>member
-84 VLPSVDITFELVD
+84 VLPSVDITLELVD

-173 IDELEEGSS
+173 IDELEEGPS

-298 MFSSVIPVGVRVD
+298 MFSSVIPIGVRVD

-367 DFVFGGAPSK
+367 DFFFGGAPSK

-447 GKAER
+447 GEAER

-491 GDQRVTYAELS
+491 GDERVTYAELN
-502 ERSNQVADV
+502 ERSNQVAHA

-516 IAPDD
+516 IALDD

-536 LLGILKAGG
+536 LLGILKAGA
-545 AYVPLDPGYPPERLH
+545 AYVPLDPGYPPERLR

-574 RTTRDLLGAL
+574 RTTRELLGAL
-584 TMPVLDLQGVNRA
+584 AMPVLDLQSVNRA
-597 AEARHDRVL
+597 AEAWHDRVL
-606 PTVTPQHLAYVIYT
+606 PTVAPQHLAYVIYT

-643 HCEAFNLTR
+643 HCEAFGLTH

-698 WWRRQELDV
+698 WWRRQDLDV

-767 VDATQSVLH
+767 IDATQSVLH

-828 DPFSAEPA
+828 DPFSAETA
-836 ARMYRSGDLGRWLAD
+836 ARMYRTGDLGRWLAD

-908 IQEAAQAI
+908 MQEAAQAM

-939 KLSEWPLTPNGK
+939 KVSEWPLTPNGK
-951 LDRRALPAPG
+951 LDRRALPAPE

-972 PAGEVERALADIW
+972 PAGEVERALAEIW

-1028 ALFAHPQLEALAC
+1028 ALFANPQLEALAC

-1049 TLPQIVQTSR
+1049 TLPQIVPTSR
-1059 EARLPLSF
+1059 EAQLPLSF

-1127 VELCIHPEETGCPL
+1127 VVLCIHPEETGCPL

-1156 ARLMNEEAIG
+1156 ARLMDEEAIG

-1184 DEDHVLL
+1184 DDEHVLL

-1215 ASGCQAEAD
+1215 ASGCQADAD

-1246 AVLHK
+1246 EVLHK

-1340 SAEVGGLIGF
+1340 SAEVEGLIGF

-1355 ALRVNVSNDP
+1355 ALRVNVSDDP
-1365 TVETLLSRVKACT
+1365 AVEALLSRVKACT

-1423 LAGLEL
+1423 LEGLEL

-1506 LVEFNATQQA
+1506 LVEFNATHQA
-1516 WQQDLL
+1516 WPQDLL

-1560 DVLLSLGIAP
+1560 DILLSLGIAP

-1603 GYPPERLHYM
+1603 GYPPERLRYM

-1628 RDLLGALTMPV
+1628 RDLLGALAMPV
-1639 LDLQGVNRAA
+1639 LDLQGVNWAA
-1649 EARHDRVLPTVTP
+1649 ETEHDRVLPTVTP

-1740 QDPEYLAGLIADS
+1740 QDPEYLAELIADS

-1764 LQSFLNQAGP
+1764 LQSFLNQSGP

-1865 AGIQLARGYLNR
+1865 AGVQLARGYLNR
-1877 DALTAERFVKDRFSN
+1877 DSLTAERFVKDRFSN

-1972 ETIAVQTLRA
+1972 EIIAVQTLRS

-2032 CGTVERAL
+2032 CGTVETAL
-2040 AEIWQELL
+2040 ADIWQELL

-2084 VRMLF
+2084 VRLLF

-2105 QVEVPA
+2105 EVEVPA

-2226 APLAVEALELKAADG
+2226 APLAVEALELKSADG

-2266 KMAYAYDEANSR
+2266 KMAYVYDEANSR

-2283 LFHHMVLDHMALE
+2283 LFHHMVLDHTALE

-2368 RQAVSADLAGRIR
+2368 RQAVAAELAGRIR

-2406 SGREDVVFGTVL
+2406 SGQEDVVFGTVL

-2626 RTFTYAQLNA
+2626 HTFTYAQLNA

-2644 LLGLGIGPDDRVA
+2644 LIGLGIGPDDRVA

-2716 LAVPLLDLEGGCWEA
+2716 LTVPLLDLEGGCWEA
-2731 EADHDPVA
+2731 EAHHDPVA

-2773 MHWYLAELKLASD
+2773 MHWYLAELKLAPD

-2825 LLEQIQRECI
+2825 LLEQIQRERI

-2913 VFPIGRPISNTRIYL
+2913 VFPIGRPIANTRIYL
-2928 LDAHGQPVP
+2928 LDTHGQPVP

-2974 PAARMYRSGDLGR
+2974 PAARMYKSGDLGR

-3012 LGEIESQLAAC
+3012 LGEIESKLSEC

-3050 EGAVLSAAQL
+3050 EGAVLS
-3060 REQLSQG
+3060 
-3067 LAEYMIPSAF
+3067 
-3077 VTLTHFPLTPN
+3077 V
-3088 GKLDRRA
+3088 
-3095 LPAPEDDA
+3095 
-3103 YASRDYEAPAGEVE
+3103 
-3117 HALAEIW
+3117 
-3124 QALLGLERV
+3124 
-3133 GRHDHFFELGGHS
+3133 
-3146 LLAVQL
+3146 
-3152 VSRLRQRFE
+3152 
-3161 VEVALRDVFAEPTL
+3161 
-3175 QGLARRV
+3175 
-3182 ANARL
+3182 
-3187 SAQTPLTLVDRNL
+3187 
-3200 PLPLSWAQQR
+3200 
-3210 LWFLD
+3210 
-3215 QLDRAAGAAY
+3215 
-3225 HIPAGLRLRGRLN
+3225 
-3238 RDALQAT
+3238 
-3245 LDRIV
+3245 
-3250 ARHETLRTHFALH
+3250 
-3263 EGQAIQVI
+3263 
-3271 APETQGFA
+3271 
-3279 LASHDLRAL
+3279 
-3288 DSAAQH
+3288 
-3294 EAVERLAGEEALAP
+3294 
-3308 FDLSSGPLIRGRL
+3308 
-3321 VQLSETEHILLVTQ
+3321 
-3335 HHIVSDGWST
+3335 
-3345 GVLLHEIGT
+3345 
-3354 LYRAFSQGLADPLPA
+3354 
-3369 LAFQYV
+3369 
-3375 DYAAWQRR
+3375 
-3383 WLQGETLHTQVDFWR
+3383 
-3398 QHLSGA
+3398 
-3404 PALLELPTDH
+3404 
-3414 RRPPLRSYSG
+3414 
-3424 GRVSLALS
+3424 
-3432 PALTAG
+3432 
-3438 LRQLGQRHG
+3438 
-3447 ATLFMTLL
+3447 
-3455 VGWSSLLSR
+3455 
-3464 FSGQDDVVIGTPV
+3464 
-3477 ANRPRS
+3477 
-3483 ELESLIGFFVNTLAL
+3483 
-3498 RIRPE
+3498 
-3503 GHLSVAALLEQVKAV
+3503 
-3518 MLAAHAHQ
+3518 
-3526 DLPFEQVVEAL
+3526 
-3537 QPPRSLAH
+3537 
-3545 SPIFQVMLALNNT
+3545 
-3558 PGGGELSL
+3558 
-3566 PELSL
+3566 
-3571 EPLQAPHTTAQFDL
+3571 
-3585 SLALVEADGGLI
+3585 
-3597 GSLEYASDLFERAT
+3597 
-3611 IERMAGHL
+3611 
-3619 QVLLEGMVADDQQS
+3619 
-3633 VAELPLLSCEQRRQV
+3633 
-3648 LESFNDTAA
+3648 
-3657 AYPADKLIH
+3657 
-3666 QLFEEQA
+3666 
-3673 AQQPDALAVVDDA
+3673 
-3686 ASLTYGELNARAN
+3686 
-3699 RLAHYLIGLGIQP
+3699 
-3712 DDRVAICAQ
+3712 
-3721 RSLEMVVGLLGIL
+3721 
-3734 KAGGAYVPLDPGYPP
+3734 
-3749 ERLRYMLEDS
+3749 
-3759 APVAVLVQE
+3759 
-3768 ALQEC
+3768 
-3773 LPAVNVPQVVLG
+3773 
-3785 SVDLSSGT
+3785 
-3793 GGLPCGN
+3793 
-3800 PDLDAPGLASGMP
+3800 
-3813 AYVMYTS
+3813 
-3820 GSSGVPKGVL
+3820 
-3830 IEHRSVLRLVIN
+3830 
-3842 NPYARITTE
+3842 
-3851 DCVAHGANTAFDA
+3851 
-3864 STWEIWSALL
+3864 
-3874 NGAKLLVVSQ
+3874 
-3884 ATLLNPARL
+3884 
-3893 NHVLIE
+3893 
-3899 GGVTALWL
+3899 
-3907 TAGLFNEYVDVLAVA
+3907 
-3922 FSKLRYLLV
+3922 
-3931 GGDVLDPVSVAK
+3931 
-3943 VLSRAHRPRHLIN
+3943 
-3956 GYGPTET
+3956 
-3963 TTFASTYEIHAL
+3963 
-3975 SDNSRSIPIGR
+3975 
-3986 PIGNTRIYLLDAHG
+3986 
-4000 QPVPIGVSGE
+4000 
-4010 IHIGGAGVARGYL
+4010 
-4023 NLPELTAERFLDDP
+4023 
-4037 FSAEPAARMYR
+4037 
-4048 SGDLG
+4048 
-4053 RWLADGNIEY
+4053 
-4063 LGRNDDQVK
+4063 
-4072 LRGFRI
+4072 
-4078 ELGEIES
+4078 
-4085 QLAACPGVREA
+4085 
-4096 VVLVREH
+4096 
-4103 RPGDK
+4103 
-4108 RLVAYLTAQEGAL
+4108 
-4121 LSAAQLREQ
+4121 AQLREQ

-4162 LPAPEDDAYASRGYE
+4162 LPAPEDDAYASR
-4177 APAGEIEHALA
+4177 
-4188 EIWQALLG
+4188 
-4196 LERVGRHDHFFE
+4196 
-4208 LGGHSLLA
+4208 
-4216 VQLVS
+4216 
-4221 RLRQRFEVEVALRD
+4221 
-4235 VFAEPTLQGL
+4235 
-4245 ARQLANA
+4245 
-4252 RLSAQTPLTS
+4252 
-4262 LTPVDR
+4262 
-4268 NLPLPLSWAQQR
+4268 
-4280 LWFLDQLDRAA
+4280 
-4291 GAAYHIP
+4291 
-4298 AGLRLRG
+4298 
-4305 RLDSDALQATLDR
+4305 
-4318 IVARHETLRTHFAL
+4318 
-4332 HEGQAIQVI
+4332 
-4341 APETQGFALATHDLR
+4341 
-4356 ALDSAAQ
+4356 
-4363 HEAVE
+4363 
-4368 QLAREEALAPFDL
+4368 
-4381 SSGPLIRG
+4381 
-4389 RLVQLSET
+4389 
-4397 KHILL
+4397 
-4402 VTQHHIVSDGWSTG
+4402 
-4416 VLLHEIGTLY
+4416 
-4426 RAFSQGLADPLPA
+4426 
-4439 LAFQYVDYA
+4439 
-4448 AWQRQWLQGETL
+4448 
-4460 HTQVEFWRQH
+4460 
-4470 LSGAPAL
+4470 
-4477 LELPT
+4477 
-4482 DHRRPPLRSY
+4482 
-4492 AGGRVSL
+4492 
-4499 ALSPALTAG
+4499 
-4508 LRQLC
+4508 
-4513 QRHGATL
+4513 
-4520 FMTLLVGWSSLLSRF
+4520 
-4535 SGQDDVVIGTPV
+4535 
-4547 ANRPRSELESLIGF
+4547 
-4561 FVNTLALRIRPEGR
+4561 
-4575 MSVAALLEQVK
+4575 
-4586 AVMLAAHAHQDLPF
+4586 
-4600 EQVVE
+4600 
-4605 ALQPPRSLGHSPI
+4605 
-4618 FQVMLALNNTPGGGE
+4618 
-4633 LSLPELSL
+4633 
-4641 EPLQAPHTTAQFD
+4641 
-4654 LSLALVEADGG
+4654 
-4665 LIGSLEYASDLF
+4665 
-4677 ERATIERMAGH
+4677 
-4688 LQVLLEGMVA
+4688 
-4698 DDQQSVGELPLLS
+4698 
-4711 CEQRRQVLESFND
+4711 
-4724 TVAAYP
+4724 
-4730 ADKLIHQLF
+4730 
-4739 EEQVAQ
+4739 
-4745 QPDALAVVDDA
+4745 
-4756 GSLTYGELNARAN
+4756 
-4769 RLAHY
+4769 
-4774 LIGLGIQPDDRVAI
+4774 
-4788 CAQRSLEMVVG
+4788 
-4799 LLGIFKA
+4799 
-4806 GGAYVPLDP
+4806 
-4815 AYPEQRLRYM
+4815 
-4825 LEDSAPVAVLVQA
+4825 
-4838 ETRRLLGELAV
+4838 
-4849 RTLDLQEGDWEVEPE
+4849 
-4864 HNPVVPAIT
+4864 
-4873 PQHLAYVIY
+4873 
-4882 TSGSSG
+4882 
-4888 KPKGVGGPHQAM
+4888 
-4900 VNRLYWMHNTFGG
+4900 
-4913 QRLEKHAQ
+4913 
-4921 KTSIS
+4921 
-4926 FLDSVTETLMP
+4926 
-4937 LLFGAQLHIVS
+4937 
-4948 PLASRDPLQ
+4948 
-4957 LWQAVTEHQ
+4957 
-4966 LTRLVLVPSLLE
+4966 
-4978 ELSRIENRQVSPEKR
+4978 
-4993 LIVCSGEVFSSSL
+4993 
-5006 LARTRAWLPSAT
+5006 
-5018 ILNFYGSSEAA
+5018 
-5029 GDSTF
+5029 
-5034 YLCDSAVQAG
+5034 
-5044 HSLPIGRPIA
+5044 
-5054 NTRIYLLDAHGQPV
+5054 
-5068 PIGVIGEIH
+5068 
-5077 IGGAGVARGYLNM
+5077 
-5090 PELTAERFLDDP
+5090 
-5102 FSAEPTA
+5102 
-5109 RMYRSGDLGR
+5109 
-5119 WLADGNIEYLGRNDD
+5119 
-5134 QVKLRGF
+5134 
-5141 RIELG
+5141 
-5146 EIESQLAACPGVR
+5146 
-5159 EAVVVAREHRPGD
+5159 
-5172 KRLVA
+5172 
-5177 YLTAQE
+5177 
-5183 GAVLSA
+5183 
-5189 AQLREQLSQ
+5189 
-5198 GLAEYMIPSA
+5198 
-5208 FVTLARFPQTPSGK
+5208 
-5222 LDRRALP
+5222 
-5229 APEDDAYASRDY
+5229 DY

-5252 AEIWQALLGLERVG
+5252 AQIWQALLGLERVG

-5308 GLARQVANARLSA
+5308 GLARQVENARLSA

-5330 DLPLPLSWAQQRLR
+5330 DLPLPLSWAQQRLW

-5369 DSEALQATLDRIVAR
+5369 DRDALQATLDRIVAR

-5395 EGQAIQVIAPETQ
+5395 EGQAIQVIAPATQ
-5408 GFALVT
+5408 GFALAS
-5414 HDLRALD
+5414 HDLRPLD
-5421 SAVQHKTQDETQP
+5421 SAAQH

-5459 RLVQLSQTE
+5459 RLVQLSETE

-5479 SDGWSTGVLLH
+5479 YDGWSTGVLLH

-5521 RRWLQGETLQTQVDF
+5521 RQWLQGETLHTQVEF

-5639 IRPQGGLSV
+5639 IRPQGRLSV
-5648 AALLEQVKAVMLA
+5648 AALLEQVKTVMLA

-5727 ALVEADGGLIGSL
+5727 ALVEADGGLVGSL

-5762 LEGMVADDQQAVGQL
+5762 LEAMVADDQQAVAEL

-5801 DTLLHQLFEEQVAQ
+5801 GKLLHQLFEEQVAQ
-5815 QPDAPAV
+5815 QPDALAV

-5874 KAGGAYVPLDPGY
+5874 KAGSAYVPLDPGY
-5887 PPERLR
+5887 PSERLR

-5906 QGETRTLL
+5906 QAETRTLL
-5914 GELAVPTFDLQD
+5914 GELAVPTLDLQ
-5926 ADWEVEADHNP
+5926 AGDWEVEAEHNP

-5973 LWWAQSEYRIGADDR
+5973 LWWAKSEYRIGAEDR

-6003 IFLPLLTGAQL
+6003 IFLPLLAGAQL

-6160 ELTAERFLEDPFSAQ
+6160 ELTAERFLEDPFSTEPA
-6175 PTARMYRSGDL
+6175 ARMYRSGDL

-6200 NDDQVKLRGYLI
+6200 NDDQVKLRGYRI

-6235 EHCPGDKRL
+6235 EHRPGDKRL

-6250 QEGAVLSAAQ
+6250 QEGVVLSATQ

-6281 THFPLT
+6281 TRFPLT
-6287 PNG
+6287 PNGKLDRRALPAPEDDAYASRGYEAPVGEIEHALAEIWQALLGLERVGRHDHFFELGGHSLLAVQLVSCLRQRFQVEVALGDLFMHPTICELAASCHSGLSKALHPNLTTIRKEGAQHPLFLIHEGSGDIGYAQQLAKQIPSDIPVYGFSASGLQSGEEHLTTIEAMASRYIEGIRHIQPQGPYRVAGWSAGGTIAYEIAHQLIGAGATVEFLGLIDTTSDYRHLFDAQEGGYAHLDERPDFDEIEALLRLLPPDVRQGPVRHLAAARDFEALLAYTQVQGLLPEGIESDLAKRYLALIRSIGLALYRYMPPALPVRVTLFSAMGENRSDISIGWEALMPKEQLQVISIMGTHHSIVKEPDIRELGRAILEAVTNKGRASQTRLPLETV

>member
-30 IANPDIPLY
+30 IANSDIPLY
-39 NIGMKLEIK
+39 NIGMTLEIK

-56 EKAINLV
+56 EKAIKLV
-63 VRHNDALR
+63 AKHNDALR

-84 VLPSVDITFELVD
+84 VLPSVDITLALVD
-97 FSDYVDS
+97 FSDYGDS

-152 GSGATLFCHAV
+152 GAGVTLFCHAV
-163 AKAYNNLLVG
+163 EKAYNNLLVG
-173 IDELEEGSS
+173 IDAFEEGPS
-182 YRDFLVKDQ
+182 YSDFLAKDQ

-208 RYAQIPPSLLQW
+208 RYAHIPPSLLQW

-377 AIRMYSG
+377 AVRMYSG

-447 GKAER
+447 GEAER

-491 GDQRVTYAELS
+491 GDERVTYAELS

-521 RVAICVERSVEMVVG
+521 RVAICVERSVEMVAG

-545 AYVPLDPGYPPERLH
+545 AYVPLDPGYPPERLR

-584 TMPVLDLQGVNRA
+584 AMPVLDLQSVNRA
-597 AEARHDRVL
+597 AEAEHDCVL
-606 PTVTPQHLAYVIYT
+606 PTVAPQHLAYVIYT

-686 QALGNDVDALLG
+686 QALGNDVDVLLG

-767 VDATQSVLH
+767 IDAKQSVLH

-908 IQEAAQAI
+908 MQEAAQAI

-1127 VELCIHPEETGCPL
+1127 VELCIHTEETGCPL
-1141 RKYDLTTH
+1141 RKYDLTTR

-1184 DEDHVLL
+1184 DADHVLL

-1340 SAEVGGLIGF
+1340 SAEVEGLIGF

-1355 ALRVNVSNDP
+1355 ALRVNVSDEP

-1466 RETAQRYVAYL
+1466 RETAQRYVTYL

-1613 LEDSAPVAVLVQRTT
+1613 LEDSAPMAVLVQRTT

-1639 LDLQGVNRAA
+1639 LDLQSVNRAA

-1829 HAGIVPIGRPVANTR
+1829 HAGIVPIGRPVANTL

-2070 SLMGRMRQAGLSAD
+2070 SLMGRMRQAGMSAD

-2105 QVEVPA
+2105 EVEVPA

-2226 APLAVEALELKAADG
+2226 APLAVEALALKAADG

-2252 PRHYRLDL
+2252 PRHFRLDL

-2296 VVQHEVQADL
+2296 VVQREVQADL

-2504 QGDRAWGGI
+2504 QGDRAWSGI

-2540 VQATA
+2540 VQAKA

-2595 AVDYPQGTCV
+2595 AVDYPQGACV

-2644 LLGLGIGPDDRVA
+2644 LIGLGIGPDDRVA

-2716 LAVPLLDLEGGCWEA
+2716 LAVPLLDLEGGCCEA
-2731 EADHDPVA
+2731 KADHDPVA

-2825 LLEQIQRECI
+2825 LLEQIQREHI

-2903 VDDIDCYRSS
+2903 IDDIDCYRSS

-2974 PAARMYRSGDLGR
+2974 PTARMYRSGDLGR

-3012 LGEIESQLAAC
+3012 LGEVESQLAAC

-3036 RPGDKRLVAYLTAQ
+3036 RPGDKRLVAYLTAR

-3077 VTLTHFPLTPN
+3077 VTLARFPLTPN

-3095 LPAPEDDA
+3095 LPAPEDDS

-3117 HALAEIW
+3117 HALAQIW
-3124 QALLGLERV
+3124 QTLLGLERV

-3175 QGLARRV
+3175 QGLARQV

-3187 SAQTPLTLVDRNL
+3187 SAQTPLTSLTPVDRNL

-3225 HIPAGLRLRGRLN
+3225 HIPAGLRLRGRL
-3238 RDALQAT
+3238 DSEALQAT
-3245 LDRIV
+3245 LERIV
-3250 ARHETLRTHFALH
+3250 ARHEALRTHFALH

-3271 APETQGFA
+3271 APATQGFA
-3279 LASHDLRAL
+3279 LVTHDLRAL

-3294 EAVERLAGEEALAP
+3294 EAVERLAREEALAP

-3321 VQLSETEHILLVTQ
+3321 VQLSQTEHILLVTQ

-3345 GVLLHEIGT
+3345 GVLLHEIGM

-3375 DYAAWQRR
+3375 DYAAWQRQ
-3383 WLQGETLHTQVDFWR
+3383 WLQGETLQTQVDFWR

-3414 RRPPLRSYSG
+3414 RRPPLRSYAG

-3503 GHLSVAALLEQVKAV
+3503 G
-3518 MLAAHAHQ
+3518 
-3526 DLPFEQVVEAL
+3526 
-3537 QPPRSLAH
+3537 
-3545 SPIFQVMLALNNT
+3545 
-3558 PGGGELSL
+3558 
-3566 PELSL
+3566 
-3571 EPLQAPHTTAQFDL
+3571 
-3585 SLALVEADGGLI
+3585 
-3597 GSLEYASDLFERAT
+3597 
-3611 IERMAGHL
+3611 
-3619 QVLLEGMVADDQQS
+3619 
-3633 VAELPLLSCEQRRQV
+3633 
-3648 LESFNDTAA
+3648 
-3657 AYPADKLIH
+3657 
-3666 QLFEEQA
+3666 
-3673 AQQPDALAVVDDA
+3673 
-3686 ASLTYGELNARAN
+3686 
-3699 RLAHYLIGLGIQP
+3699 RL
-3712 DDRVAICAQ
+3712 
-3721 RSLEMVVGLLGIL
+3721 
-3734 KAGGAYVPLDPGYPP
+3734 
-3749 ERLRYMLEDS
+3749 
-3759 APVAVLVQE
+3759 
-3768 ALQEC
+3768 
-3773 LPAVNVPQVVLG
+3773 
-3785 SVDLSSGT
+3785 
-3793 GGLPCGN
+3793 
-3800 PDLDAPGLASGMP
+3800 
-3813 AYVMYTS
+3813 
-3820 GSSGVPKGVL
+3820 
-3830 IEHRSVLRLVIN
+3830 
-3842 NPYARITTE
+3842 
-3851 DCVAHGANTAFDA
+3851 
-3864 STWEIWSALL
+3864 
-3874 NGAKLLVVSQ
+3874 
-3884 ATLLNPARL
+3884 
-3893 NHVLIE
+3893 
-3899 GGVTALWL
+3899 
-3907 TAGLFNEYVDVLAVA
+3907 
-3922 FSKLRYLLV
+3922 
-3931 GGDVLDPVSVAK
+3931 
-3943 VLSRAHRPRHLIN
+3943 
-3956 GYGPTET
+3956 
-3963 TTFASTYEIHAL
+3963 
-3975 SDNSRSIPIGR
+3975 
-3986 PIGNTRIYLLDAHG
+3986 
-4000 QPVPIGVSGE
+4000 
-4010 IHIGGAGVARGYL
+4010 
-4023 NLPELTAERFLDDP
+4023 
-4037 FSAEPAARMYR
+4037 
-4048 SGDLG
+4048 
-4053 RWLADGNIEY
+4053 
-4063 LGRNDDQVK
+4063 
-4072 LRGFRI
+4072 
-4078 ELGEIES
+4078 
-4085 QLAACPGVREA
+4085 
-4096 VVLVREH
+4096 
-4103 RPGDK
+4103 
-4108 RLVAYLTAQEGAL
+4108 
-4121 LSAAQLREQ
+4121 
-4130 LSQGLAEYMIP
+4130 
-4141 SAFVTL
+4141 
-4147 ARFPLTPNGKLDRRA
+4147 
-4162 LPAPEDDAYASRGYE
+4162 
-4177 APAGEIEHALA
+4177 
-4188 EIWQALLG
+4188 
-4196 LERVGRHDHFFE
+4196 
-4208 LGGHSLLA
+4208 
-4216 VQLVS
+4216 
-4221 RLRQRFEVEVALRD
+4221 
-4235 VFAEPTLQGL
+4235 
-4245 ARQLANA
+4245 
-4252 RLSAQTPLTS
+4252 
-4262 LTPVDR
+4262 
-4268 NLPLPLSWAQQR
+4268 
-4280 LWFLDQLDRAA
+4280 
-4291 GAAYHIP
+4291 
-4298 AGLRLRG
+4298 
-4305 RLDSDALQATLDR
+4305 
-4318 IVARHETLRTHFAL
+4318 
-4332 HEGQAIQVI
+4332 
-4341 APETQGFALATHDLR
+4341 
-4356 ALDSAAQ
+4356 
-4363 HEAVE
+4363 
-4368 QLAREEALAPFDL
+4368 
-4381 SSGPLIRG
+4381 
-4389 RLVQLSET
+4389 
-4397 KHILL
+4397 
-4402 VTQHHIVSDGWSTG
+4402 
-4416 VLLHEIGTLY
+4416 
-4426 RAFSQGLADPLPA
+4426 
-4439 LAFQYVDYA
+4439 
-4448 AWQRQWLQGETL
+4448 
-4460 HTQVEFWRQH
+4460 
-4470 LSGAPAL
+4470 
-4477 LELPT
+4477 
-4482 DHRRPPLRSY
+4482 
-4492 AGGRVSL
+4492 
-4499 ALSPALTAG
+4499 
-4508 LRQLC
+4508 
-4513 QRHGATL
+4513 
-4520 FMTLLVGWSSLLSRF
+4520 
-4535 SGQDDVVIGTPV
+4535 
-4547 ANRPRSELESLIGF
+4547 
-4561 FVNTLALRIRPEGR
+4561 
-4575 MSVAALLEQVK
+4575 SVAALLEQVK

-4677 ERATIERMAGH
+4677 ERATIERIAGH

-4724 TVAAYP
+4724 TAAAYP
-4730 ADKLIHQLF
+4730 ADTLLHQLF

-5146 EIESQLAACPGVR
+5146 EIESKLSECPGVR

-5321 QTPLTLVDR
+5321 QTSLTPVDR
-5330 DLPLPLSWAQQRLR
+5330 NLPLPLSWAQQRLW
-5344 FLDQLDRAAG
+5344 FLDQL
-5354 AAYHIPAGLRLRGRL
+5354 
-5369 DSEALQATLDRIVAR
+5369 
-5384 HETLRTHFALH
+5384 
-5395 EGQAIQVIAPETQ
+5395 
-5408 GFALVT
+5408 
-5414 HDLRALD
+5414 
-5421 SAVQHKTQDETQP
+5421 
-5434 EAVER
+5434 
-5439 LAREEALAPFD
+5439 
-5450 LSSGPLIRG
+5450 
-5459 RLVQLSQTE
+5459 
-5468 HILLV
+5468 
-5473 TQHHIV
+5473 
-5479 SDGWSTGVLLH
+5479 
-5490 EIGMLYRAFS
+5490 
-5500 QGLADPL
+5500 
-5507 PALAF
+5507 
-5512 QYVDYAAWQ
+5512 
-5521 RRWLQGETLQTQVDF
+5521 
-5536 WRQHLSGAPA
+5536 
-5546 LLELPTDHRRPP
+5546 
-5558 LRSYAGGRVSLALS
+5558 
-5572 PALTAGLRQ
+5572 
-5581 LGQRHGATLFM
+5581 
-5592 TLLAGWSSLLSR
+5592 
-5604 FSGQDDVVIGTPV
+5604 
-5617 ANRPR
+5617 
-5622 SELES
+5622 
-5627 LIGFFVNTLALR
+5627 
-5639 IRPQGGLSV
+5639 
-5648 AALLEQVKAVMLA
+5648 
-5661 AHAHQDLPFEQ
+5661 
-5672 VVEAL
+5672 
-5677 QPPRSLGH
+5677 
-5685 SPIFQVMLA
+5685 
-5694 LNNTPGGGELSLP
+5694 
-5707 ELSLEPLQ
+5707 
-5715 APHTTAQFDLSL
+5715 
-5727 ALVEADGGLIGSL
+5727 
-5740 EYASDLF
+5740 
-5747 ERATIE
+5747 
-5753 RMAGHLQVL
+5753 
-5762 LEGMVADDQQAVGQL
+5762 
-5777 PLLSCEQRR
+5777 
-5786 QVLESFNDTAAAYPA
+5786 
-5801 DTLLHQLFEEQVAQ
+5801 
-5815 QPDAPAV
+5815 
-5822 VDETGSLTYGEL
+5822 
-5834 NARANRLA
+5834 
-5842 HYLIGL
+5842 
-5848 GIQPDDRVAICA
+5848 
-5860 QRSLEMVVGLLGIL
+5860 
-5874 KAGGAYVPLDPGY
+5874 
-5887 PPERLR
+5887 
-5893 YMLEDSAPVAVLV
+5893 
-5906 QGETRTLL
+5906 
-5914 GELAVPTFDLQD
+5914 
-5926 ADWEVEADHNP
+5926 
-5937 VVPAITPQHLAYVIY
+5937 
-5952 TSGSTGKPKG
+5952 
-5962 VANQHDGVVNR
+5962 
-5973 LWWAQSEYRIGADDR
+5973 
-5988 VLQKTPFGFDVSVWE
+5988 
-6003 IFLPLLTGAQL
+6003 
-6014 VMARPGGHQDPHYL
+6014 
-6028 MEVIERRSISMLH
+6028 
-6041 FVPSMLQ
+6041 
-6048 AFVNQTP
+6048 
-6055 AGRCSTLKRVLCS
+6055 
-6068 GEALPHALL
+6068 
-6077 LQGQAHFPKSE
+6077 
-6088 LHNLYGPTEAAI
+6088 
-6100 DVTAWHYVAEQDIG
+6100 
-6114 IVPIGRPIAN
+6114 
-6124 TQIYLLDA
+6124 
-6132 HGQPVPIGVSGEI
+6132 
-6145 HIGGIGVARGYLNRP
+6145 
-6160 ELTAERFLEDPFSAQ
+6160 
-6175 PTARMYRSGDL
+6175 
-6186 GRWLADGNIEYLGR
+6186 
-6200 NDDQVKLRGYLI
+6200 
-6212 ELGEIESQL
+6212 
-6221 AGCPGVREA
+6221 
-6230 VVLAR
+6230 
-6235 EHCPGDKRL
+6235 
-6244 VAYLTA
+6244 
-6250 QEGAVLSAAQ
+6250 
-6260 LREQLSQGLAE
+6260 
-6271 YMIPSAFVTL
+6271 
-6281 THFPLT
+6281 
-6287 PNG
+6287 

>member
-1 MTSSHQHVSN
+1 MTSSYQHVSN

-84 VLPSVDITFELVD
+84 VLPSVDITLELVD

-152 GSGATLFCHAV
+152 GSGGTLFCHAV

-173 IDELEEGSS
+173 IDELEEGPS

-298 MFSSVIPVGVRVD
+298 MFSSVIPIGVRVD

-367 DFVFGGAPSK
+367 DFFFGGAPSK

-417 EVERIRDR
+417 EVGRIRDR

-447 GKAER
+447 GEAER

-464 ALQQDLLVHQL
+464 ASHQDLLVHQL

-491 GDQRVTYAELS
+491 GDERVTYAELN
-502 ERSNQVADV
+502 ERSNQVAHA

-516 IAPDD
+516 IALDD

-536 LLGILKAGG
+536 LLGILKAGA
-545 AYVPLDPGYPPERLH
+545 AYVPLDPGYPPERLR

-569 AVLVQ
+569 AVLLQ

-584 TMPVLDLQGVNRA
+584 AMPVLDLQSVNRA
-597 AEARHDRVL
+597 AEAWHDRVL
-606 PTVTPQHLAYVIYT
+606 PTVAPQHLAYVIYT

-643 HCEAFNLTR
+643 HCEAFGLTH

-698 WWRRQELDV
+698 WWRRQDLDV

-767 VDATQSVLH
+767 IDATQSVLH

-797 IGVSGEIY
+797 IGVSGGIY

-828 DPFSAEPA
+828 DPFSAETA
-836 ARMYRSGDLGRWLAD
+836 ARMYRTGDLGRWLAD

-893 QEDTPGEKR
+893 QEDMPGEKR

-908 IQEAAQAI
+908 MQEAAQAM

-939 KLSEWPLTPNGK
+939 KVSEWPLTPNGK

-972 PAGEVERALADIW
+972 PAGEVERALAEIW

-1021 NVELELA
+1021 SVELELA
-1028 ALFAHPQLEALAC
+1028 ALFANPQLGALAC

-1049 TLPQIVQTSR
+1049 TLPQIVPTSR
-1059 EARLPLSF
+1059 EAQLPLSF

-1127 VELCIHPEETGCPL
+1127 VVLCIHPEETGCPL

-1156 ARLMNEEAIG
+1156 ARLMDEEAIG

-1184 DEDHVLL
+1184 DDEHVLL

-1215 ASGCQAEAD
+1215 ASGCQADAD

-1246 AVLHK
+1246 EVLHK

-1275 PAQQDYTGDAVPV
+1275 PTQQDYTGDAVPV

-1303 RHGTTLFM
+1303 RHGSTLFM

-1340 SAEVGGLIGF
+1340 SAEVEGLIGF

-1355 ALRVNVSNDP
+1355 ALRVNVSDDP
-1365 TVETLLSRVKACT
+1365 TVEALLSRVKACT

-1423 LAGLEL
+1423 LEELEL

-1506 LVEFNATQQA
+1506 LVEFNATHQA
-1516 WQQDLL
+1516 LQQDLL

-1545 RVTYADLNER
+1545 RVTYAELNER

-1560 DVLLSLGIAP
+1560 HALLSLGIAP

-1593 AGGAYVPLDP
+1593 AGAAYVPLDP
-1603 GYPPERLHYM
+1603 GYPPERLRYM

-1628 RDLLGALTMPV
+1628 RDLLGALAMPV
-1639 LDLQGVNRAA
+1639 LDLQGVNWAA
-1649 EARHDRVLPTVTP
+1649 ETEHDRVLPTVTP

-1740 QDPEYLAGLIADS
+1740 QDPEYLAELIADS

-1865 AGIQLARGYLNR
+1865 AGVQLARGYLNR

-1972 ETIAVQTLRA
+1972 EIIAVQTLRA

-2032 CGTVERAL
+2032 CGTVETAL

-2084 VRMLF
+2084 VRLLF

-2098 EVLGNGH
+2098 EVLGNSH
-2105 QVEVPA
+2105 EVEVPA

-2122 PSMLPL
+2122 ASMLPL

-2136 ERIVRAVPGGTANV
+2136 ERIVRAVSGGTANV

-2283 LFHHMVLDHMALE
+2283 LFHHMVLDHTALE

-2327 LGVSQAAHEAF
+2327 LGVSHAAHEAF

-2368 RQAVSADLAGRIR
+2368 RQAVAAELAGRIR

-2406 SGREDVVFGTVL
+2406 SGQEDVVFGTVL

-2459 RLTALLGHEHASL
+2459 RLTTLLGHEHASL

-2626 RTFTYAQLNA
+2626 HTFTYAQLNA

-2644 LLGLGIGPDDRVA
+2644 LIGLGIGPDDRVA

-2773 MHWYLAELKLASD
+2773 MHWYLDELKLASD

-2825 LLEQIQRECI
+2825 LLEQIQRERI

-2913 VFPIGRPISNTRIYL
+2913 VFPIGRPIANTRIYL
-2928 LDAHGQPVP
+2928 LDTHGQPVP

-3012 LGEIESQLAAC
+3012 LGEIESRLSEC

-3036 RPGDKRLVAYLTAQ
+3036 RPGDKRLVAYLTAP
-3050 EGAVLSAAQL
+3050 EGVELSATQL

-3077 VTLTHFPLTPN
+3077 VTLARFPLTPN

-3103 YASRDYEAPAGEVE
+3103 YASRDYEAPAGDVE

-3124 QALLGLERV
+3124 QVLLGLERV

-3175 QGLARRV
+3175 QGLARQV

-3187 SAQTPLTLVDRNL
+3187 SAQTPLTQVDRDL

-3225 HIPAGLRLRGRLN
+3225 HIPAGLRLRGRLD

-3271 APETQGFA
+3271 APATQGFA
-3279 LASHDLRAL
+3279 LVTHDLRAL

-3294 EAVERLAGEEALAP
+3294 KTQDETQDETQHEAVERLAREEALAP

-3375 DYAAWQRR
+3375 DYAAWQRQ
-3383 WLQGETLHTQVDFWR
+3383 WLQGETLQTQVDFWR

-3414 RRPPLRSYSG
+3414 RRPPLRSYAG

-3455 VGWSSLLSR
+3455 AGWSSLLSR

-3503 GHLSVAALLEQVKAV
+3503 GRLSVAALLEQVKTV

-3537 QPPRSLAH
+3537 QPPRSLGH

-3558 PGGGELSL
+3558 PGGGEFSL

-3619 QVLLEGMVADDQQS
+3619 QVLLEGMVADDQQA
-3633 VAELPLLSCEQRRQV
+3633 VGELPLLSCEQRRQV

-3657 AYPADKLIH
+3657 AYPADKLLH

-3673 AQQPDALAVVDDA
+3673 AQQPDALAVVDET

-3734 KAGGAYVPLDPGYPP
+3734 KAGGAYVPLDP
-3749 ERLRYMLEDS
+3749 
-3759 APVAVLVQE
+3759 
-3768 ALQEC
+3768 
-3773 LPAVNVPQVVLG
+3773 
-3785 SVDLSSGT
+3785 
-3793 GGLPCGN
+3793 
-3800 PDLDAPGLASGMP
+3800 
-3813 AYVMYTS
+3813 
-3820 GSSGVPKGVL
+3820 
-3830 IEHRSVLRLVIN
+3830 
-3842 NPYARITTE
+3842 
-3851 DCVAHGANTAFDA
+3851 
-3864 STWEIWSALL
+3864 
-3874 NGAKLLVVSQ
+3874 
-3884 ATLLNPARL
+3884 
-3893 NHVLIE
+3893 
-3899 GGVTALWL
+3899 
-3907 TAGLFNEYVDVLAVA
+3907 
-3922 FSKLRYLLV
+3922 
-3931 GGDVLDPVSVAK
+3931 
-3943 VLSRAHRPRHLIN
+3943 
-3956 GYGPTET
+3956 
-3963 TTFASTYEIHAL
+3963 
-3975 SDNSRSIPIGR
+3975 
-3986 PIGNTRIYLLDAHG
+3986 
-4000 QPVPIGVSGE
+4000 
-4010 IHIGGAGVARGYL
+4010 
-4023 NLPELTAERFLDDP
+4023 
-4037 FSAEPAARMYR
+4037 
-4048 SGDLG
+4048 
-4053 RWLADGNIEY
+4053 
-4063 LGRNDDQVK
+4063 
-4072 LRGFRI
+4072 
-4078 ELGEIES
+4078 
-4085 QLAACPGVREA
+4085 
-4096 VVLVREH
+4096 
-4103 RPGDK
+4103 
-4108 RLVAYLTAQEGAL
+4108 
-4121 LSAAQLREQ
+4121 
-4130 LSQGLAEYMIP
+4130 
-4141 SAFVTL
+4141 
-4147 ARFPLTPNGKLDRRA
+4147 
-4162 LPAPEDDAYASRGYE
+4162 
-4177 APAGEIEHALA
+4177 
-4188 EIWQALLG
+4188 
-4196 LERVGRHDHFFE
+4196 
-4208 LGGHSLLA
+4208 
-4216 VQLVS
+4216 
-4221 RLRQRFEVEVALRD
+4221 
-4235 VFAEPTLQGL
+4235 
-4245 ARQLANA
+4245 
-4252 RLSAQTPLTS
+4252 
-4262 LTPVDR
+4262 
-4268 NLPLPLSWAQQR
+4268 
-4280 LWFLDQLDRAA
+4280 
-4291 GAAYHIP
+4291 
-4298 AGLRLRG
+4298 
-4305 RLDSDALQATLDR
+4305 
-4318 IVARHETLRTHFAL
+4318 
-4332 HEGQAIQVI
+4332 
-4341 APETQGFALATHDLR
+4341 
-4356 ALDSAAQ
+4356 
-4363 HEAVE
+4363 
-4368 QLAREEALAPFDL
+4368 
-4381 SSGPLIRG
+4381 
-4389 RLVQLSET
+4389 
-4397 KHILL
+4397 
-4402 VTQHHIVSDGWSTG
+4402 
-4416 VLLHEIGTLY
+4416 
-4426 RAFSQGLADPLPA
+4426 
-4439 LAFQYVDYA
+4439 
-4448 AWQRQWLQGETL
+4448 
-4460 HTQVEFWRQH
+4460 
-4470 LSGAPAL
+4470 
-4477 LELPT
+4477 
-4482 DHRRPPLRSY
+4482 
-4492 AGGRVSL
+4492 
-4499 ALSPALTAG
+4499 
-4508 LRQLC
+4508 
-4513 QRHGATL
+4513 
-4520 FMTLLVGWSSLLSRF
+4520 
-4535 SGQDDVVIGTPV
+4535 
-4547 ANRPRSELESLIGF
+4547 
-4561 FVNTLALRIRPEGR
+4561 
-4575 MSVAALLEQVK
+4575 
-4586 AVMLAAHAHQDLPF
+4586 
-4600 EQVVE
+4600 
-4605 ALQPPRSLGHSPI
+4605 
-4618 FQVMLALNNTPGGGE
+4618 
-4633 LSLPELSL
+4633 
-4641 EPLQAPHTTAQFD
+4641 
-4654 LSLALVEADGG
+4654 
-4665 LIGSLEYASDLF
+4665 
-4677 ERATIERMAGH
+4677 
-4688 LQVLLEGMVA
+4688 
-4698 DDQQSVGELPLLS
+4698 
-4711 CEQRRQVLESFND
+4711 
-4724 TVAAYP
+4724 
-4730 ADKLIHQLF
+4730 
-4739 EEQVAQ
+4739 
-4745 QPDALAVVDDA
+4745 
-4756 GSLTYGELNARAN
+4756 
-4769 RLAHY
+4769 
-4774 LIGLGIQPDDRVAI
+4774 
-4788 CAQRSLEMVVG
+4788 
-4799 LLGIFKA
+4799 
-4806 GGAYVPLDP
+4806 

-4825 LEDSAPVAVLVQA
+4825 LEDSTPVAVLVQA
-4838 ETRRLLGELAV
+4838 ETRALLGELAV
-4849 RTLDLQEGDWEVEPE
+4849 PTLDLQDGEWEVEAE

-4900 VNRLYWMHNTFGG
+4900 VNRLYWMHSTFGG

-5068 PIGVIGEIH
+5068 PIGVSGEIH
-5077 IGGAGVARGYLNM
+5077 IGGAGVARGYLNL
-5090 PELTAERFLDDP
+5090 PELTAERFLEDP
-5102 FSAEPTA
+5102 FSAEPAA
-5109 RMYRSGDLGR
+5109 RMYKSGDLGR

-5146 EIESQLAACPGVR
+5146 EIESKLSECPGVR
-5159 EAVVVAREHRPGD
+5159 EAVVLVREHRPGD

-5198 GLAEYMIPSA
+5198 GLTEYMIPSA
-5208 FVTLARFPQTPSGK
+5208 FVTVARFPQTPSGK

-5241 EAPAGEVEHAL
+5241 EAPAGDIEHAL

-5308 GLARQVANARLSA
+5308 GLARQVASARLSA

-5330 DLPLPLSWAQQRLR
+5330 DLPLPLSWAQQRLW

-5395 EGQAIQVIAPETQ
+5395 EGQAIQVIAPATQ

-5421 SAVQHKTQDETQP
+5421 SAAQH

-5459 RLVQLSQTE
+5459 RLVQLSETE

-5521 RRWLQGETLQTQVDF
+5521 RQWLQGETLQTQVEF

-5639 IRPQGGLSV
+5639 IRPEGGLSV
-5648 AALLEQVKAVMLA
+5648 AALLEQVKTVMLA

-5727 ALVEADGGLIGSL
+5727 ALVEADGGLVGSL

-5762 LEGMVADDQQAVGQL
+5762 LEGMVADDQQAVAEL

-5786 QVLESFNDTAAAYPA
+5786 QILESFNDTAAAYPA
-5801 DTLLHQLFEEQVAQ
+5801 DKLIHQLFEEQAAQ
-5815 QPDAPAV
+5815 QPDALAV
-5822 VDETGSLTYGEL
+5822 VDETGSLSYGEL
-5834 NARANRLA
+5834 NTRANRLA

-5874 KAGGAYVPLDPGY
+5874 KAGSAYVPLDPGY
-5887 PPERLR
+5887 PFERLR

-5914 GELAVPTFDLQD
+5914 GELAVPTLDLQ
-5926 ADWEVEADHNP
+5926 AGDWEVEAEHNP
-5937 VVPAITPQHLAYVIY
+5937 AVPAITPQHLAYVIY

-6003 IFLPLLTGAQL
+6003 IFLPLLAGAQL

-6160 ELTAERFLEDPFSAQ
+6160 ELTAERFLEDPFSTEPA
-6175 PTARMYRSGDL
+6175 ARMYRTGDL

-6200 NDDQVKLRGYLI
+6200 NDDQVKLRGYRI

-6235 EHCPGDKRL
+6235 EHRPGDKRL

-6250 QEGAVLSAAQ
+6250 QEGAVLSATQ

-6281 THFPLT
+6281 TCFPLT
-6287 PNG
+6287 PNGKLDRRALPAPEDDAYASRGYEAPVGEIEHALAEIWQALLGLERVGRHDHFFELGGHSLMAVQLVSCLRQRFQVEVALGDLFMHPTICELAASCHSGLSMALHPNLTTIRKEGAQHPLFLIHEGSGDIGYAQQLAKQIPSDIPVYGFSASGLQSGEEHLTTIEAMASRYIEGIRHIQPQGPYRVAGWSAGGTIAYEIAHQLIGAGATVEFLGLVDTTSDYRHLFDAQEGGYAHLDERPDFDEIEALLRLLPPDVRQGHVRHLAAARDFEALLAYTQVQGLLPEGIESDLAKRYLALIRSIGLALYRYMPPALPVRVTLFSAMGENRSDISIGWEALMPKEQLQVISIMGTHHSIVKEPDIRELGRAILEAVTNKGRASQTRLPLETV

>member
-84 VLPSVDITFELVD
+84 VLPSVDITLELVD
-97 FSDYVDS
+97 FSGHVDS

-116 SRPFNPLEGI
+116 SRPFNPLAGI

-220 SGDHAVGSMCKSGHI
+220 SGDNAVGSMCKSGHI

-246 VAAVATEHGLS
+246 VAAAATEHGLS

-298 MFSSVIPVGVRVD
+298 MFSSVIPIGVRVD
-311 PNRSLLELMGDVA
+311 PNRSLLDLMGDVA

-367 DFVFGGAPSK
+367 DFFFGGAPSK

-447 GKAER
+447 GEAER

-464 ALQQDLLVHQL
+464 ALHQDLLVHQL

-491 GDQRVTYAELS
+491 GNERATYAELN
-502 ERSNQVADV
+502 ERSNQVAHA

-536 LLGILKAGG
+536 LLGILKAGA
-545 AYVPLDPGYPPERLH
+545 AYVPLDPGYPPERLR

-574 RTTRDLLGAL
+574 RTTRELLGAL
-584 TMPVLDLQGVNRA
+584 AMPVLDLQGVNRA
-597 AEARHDRVL
+597 AETEHDRVL

-632 EHRNLVNLVAW
+632 EHRNLVNLVGW
-643 HCEAFNLTR
+643 HCEAFGLTH
-652 RKRVSSVAGVGFD
+652 RKRVSSVAGVSFD

-698 WWRRQELDV
+698 WWRRQDLDV

-767 VDATQSVLH
+767 IDATQSVLH

-828 DPFSAEPA
+828 DPFSAETA
-836 ARMYRSGDLGRWLAD
+836 ARMYRTGDLGRWLAD

-908 IQEAAQAI
+908 MQEAAQAM

-939 KLSEWPLTPNGK
+939 KVSEWPLTPNGK

-972 PAGEVERALADIW
+972 PAGEVERALAEIW

-1028 ALFAHPQLEALAC
+1028 ALFANPQLEALAC

-1049 TLPQIVQTSR
+1049 TLPQIVPTSR
-1059 EARLPLSF
+1059 EAQLPLSF

-1127 VELCIHPEETGCPL
+1127 VVLCIHPEETGCPL

-1156 ARLMNEEAIG
+1156 ARLMDEEAIG

-1184 DEDHVLL
+1184 DDEHVLL

-1246 AVLHK
+1246 EVLHK

-1340 SAEVGGLIGF
+1340 SAEVEGLIGF

-1355 ALRVNVSNDP
+1355 ALRVNVSDDP
-1365 TVETLLSRVKACT
+1365 TVEALLSRVKACT

-1423 LAGLEL
+1423 LEGLEL

-1506 LVEFNATQQA
+1506 LVEFNATHQA
-1516 WQQDLL
+1516 LQQDLL

-1560 DVLLSLGIAP
+1560 DILLSLGIAP

-1603 GYPPERLHYM
+1603 GYPPERLRYM

-1628 RDLLGALTMPV
+1628 RDLLGALAMPV
-1639 LDLQGVNRAA
+1639 LDLQGVNWAA
-1649 EARHDRVLPTVTP
+1649 ETEHDRVLPTVTP

-1740 QDPEYLAGLIADS
+1740 QDPEYLAELIADS

-1865 AGIQLARGYLNR
+1865 AGVQLARGYLNR

-1892 DPTARMYRSG
+1892 DPTARIYRSG

-1962 IAYYTTREAK
+1962 IAYYTTLEAK
-1972 ETIAVQTLRA
+1972 EIIAVQTLRA

-2032 CGTVERAL
+2032 CGTVETAL

-2084 VRMLF
+2084 VRLLF

-2105 QVEVPA
+2105 EVEVPA

-2283 LFHHMVLDHMALE
+2283 LFHHMVLDHTALE

-2368 RQAVSADLAGRIR
+2368 RQAVAAELAGRIR

-2406 SGREDVVFGTVL
+2406 SGQEDVVFGTVL

-2605 HQLFEAQV
+2605 NQLFEAQV

-2626 RTFTYAQLNA
+2626 HTFTYAQLNA

-2644 LLGLGIGPDDRVA
+2644 LIGLGIGPDDRVA

-2825 LLEQIQRECI
+2825 LLKQIQRERI

-2871 VARLEMLPEPRP
+2871 AARLEMLPEPRP

-2913 VFPIGRPISNTRIYL
+2913 VFPIGRPIANTRIYL
-2928 LDAHGQPVP
+2928 LDTHGQPVP
-2937 IGVSGEIHIGG
+2937 IGVSGEIYIGG

-2974 PAARMYRSGDLGR
+2974 PAARMYKSGDLGR

-3012 LGEIESQLAAC
+3012 LGEIESRLSEC

-3050 EGAVLSAAQL
+3050 EG
-3060 REQLSQG
+3060 
-3067 LAEYMIPSAF
+3067 
-3077 VTLTHFPLTPN
+3077 
-3088 GKLDRRA
+3088 
-3095 LPAPEDDA
+3095 
-3103 YASRDYEAPAGEVE
+3103 VE
-3117 HALAEIW
+3117 
-3124 QALLGLERV
+3124 
-3133 GRHDHFFELGGHS
+3133 
-3146 LLAVQL
+3146 
-3152 VSRLRQRFE
+3152 
-3161 VEVALRDVFAEPTL
+3161 
-3175 QGLARRV
+3175 
-3182 ANARL
+3182 
-3187 SAQTPLTLVDRNL
+3187 
-3200 PLPLSWAQQR
+3200 
-3210 LWFLD
+3210 
-3215 QLDRAAGAAY
+3215 
-3225 HIPAGLRLRGRLN
+3225 
-3238 RDALQAT
+3238 
-3245 LDRIV
+3245 
-3250 ARHETLRTHFALH
+3250 
-3263 EGQAIQVI
+3263 
-3271 APETQGFA
+3271 
-3279 LASHDLRAL
+3279 
-3288 DSAAQH
+3288 
-3294 EAVERLAGEEALAP
+3294 
-3308 FDLSSGPLIRGRL
+3308 
-3321 VQLSETEHILLVTQ
+3321 
-3335 HHIVSDGWST
+3335 
-3345 GVLLHEIGT
+3345 
-3354 LYRAFSQGLADPLPA
+3354 
-3369 LAFQYV
+3369 
-3375 DYAAWQRR
+3375 
-3383 WLQGETLHTQVDFWR
+3383 
-3398 QHLSGA
+3398 
-3404 PALLELPTDH
+3404 
-3414 RRPPLRSYSG
+3414 
-3424 GRVSLALS
+3424 
-3432 PALTAG
+3432 
-3438 LRQLGQRHG
+3438 
-3447 ATLFMTLL
+3447 
-3455 VGWSSLLSR
+3455 
-3464 FSGQDDVVIGTPV
+3464 
-3477 ANRPRS
+3477 
-3483 ELESLIGFFVNTLAL
+3483 
-3498 RIRPE
+3498 
-3503 GHLSVAALLEQVKAV
+3503 
-3518 MLAAHAHQ
+3518 
-3526 DLPFEQVVEAL
+3526 
-3537 QPPRSLAH
+3537 
-3545 SPIFQVMLALNNT
+3545 
-3558 PGGGELSL
+3558 
-3566 PELSL
+3566 
-3571 EPLQAPHTTAQFDL
+3571 
-3585 SLALVEADGGLI
+3585 
-3597 GSLEYASDLFERAT
+3597 
-3611 IERMAGHL
+3611 
-3619 QVLLEGMVADDQQS
+3619 
-3633 VAELPLLSCEQRRQV
+3633 
-3648 LESFNDTAA
+3648 
-3657 AYPADKLIH
+3657 
-3666 QLFEEQA
+3666 
-3673 AQQPDALAVVDDA
+3673 
-3686 ASLTYGELNARAN
+3686 
-3699 RLAHYLIGLGIQP
+3699 
-3712 DDRVAICAQ
+3712 
-3721 RSLEMVVGLLGIL
+3721 
-3734 KAGGAYVPLDPGYPP
+3734 
-3749 ERLRYMLEDS
+3749 
-3759 APVAVLVQE
+3759 
-3768 ALQEC
+3768 
-3773 LPAVNVPQVVLG
+3773 
-3785 SVDLSSGT
+3785 
-3793 GGLPCGN
+3793 
-3800 PDLDAPGLASGMP
+3800 
-3813 AYVMYTS
+3813 
-3820 GSSGVPKGVL
+3820 
-3830 IEHRSVLRLVIN
+3830 
-3842 NPYARITTE
+3842 
-3851 DCVAHGANTAFDA
+3851 
-3864 STWEIWSALL
+3864 
-3874 NGAKLLVVSQ
+3874 
-3884 ATLLNPARL
+3884 
-3893 NHVLIE
+3893 
-3899 GGVTALWL
+3899 
-3907 TAGLFNEYVDVLAVA
+3907 
-3922 FSKLRYLLV
+3922 
-3931 GGDVLDPVSVAK
+3931 
-3943 VLSRAHRPRHLIN
+3943 
-3956 GYGPTET
+3956 
-3963 TTFASTYEIHAL
+3963 
-3975 SDNSRSIPIGR
+3975 
-3986 PIGNTRIYLLDAHG
+3986 
-4000 QPVPIGVSGE
+4000 
-4010 IHIGGAGVARGYL
+4010 
-4023 NLPELTAERFLDDP
+4023 
-4037 FSAEPAARMYR
+4037 
-4048 SGDLG
+4048 
-4053 RWLADGNIEY
+4053 
-4063 LGRNDDQVK
+4063 
-4072 LRGFRI
+4072 
-4078 ELGEIES
+4078 
-4085 QLAACPGVREA
+4085 
-4096 VVLVREH
+4096 
-4103 RPGDK
+4103 
-4108 RLVAYLTAQEGAL
+4108 

-4162 LPAPEDDAYASRGYE
+4162 LPAPEDDAYASR
-4177 APAGEIEHALA
+4177 
-4188 EIWQALLG
+4188 
-4196 LERVGRHDHFFE
+4196 
-4208 LGGHSLLA
+4208 
-4216 VQLVS
+4216 
-4221 RLRQRFEVEVALRD
+4221 
-4235 VFAEPTLQGL
+4235 
-4245 ARQLANA
+4245 
-4252 RLSAQTPLTS
+4252 
-4262 LTPVDR
+4262 
-4268 NLPLPLSWAQQR
+4268 
-4280 LWFLDQLDRAA
+4280 
-4291 GAAYHIP
+4291 
-4298 AGLRLRG
+4298 
-4305 RLDSDALQATLDR
+4305 
-4318 IVARHETLRTHFAL
+4318 
-4332 HEGQAIQVI
+4332 
-4341 APETQGFALATHDLR
+4341 
-4356 ALDSAAQ
+4356 
-4363 HEAVE
+4363 
-4368 QLAREEALAPFDL
+4368 
-4381 SSGPLIRG
+4381 
-4389 RLVQLSET
+4389 
-4397 KHILL
+4397 
-4402 VTQHHIVSDGWSTG
+4402 
-4416 VLLHEIGTLY
+4416 
-4426 RAFSQGLADPLPA
+4426 
-4439 LAFQYVDYA
+4439 
-4448 AWQRQWLQGETL
+4448 
-4460 HTQVEFWRQH
+4460 
-4470 LSGAPAL
+4470 
-4477 LELPT
+4477 
-4482 DHRRPPLRSY
+4482 
-4492 AGGRVSL
+4492 
-4499 ALSPALTAG
+4499 
-4508 LRQLC
+4508 
-4513 QRHGATL
+4513 
-4520 FMTLLVGWSSLLSRF
+4520 
-4535 SGQDDVVIGTPV
+4535 
-4547 ANRPRSELESLIGF
+4547 
-4561 FVNTLALRIRPEGR
+4561 
-4575 MSVAALLEQVK
+4575 
-4586 AVMLAAHAHQDLPF
+4586 
-4600 EQVVE
+4600 
-4605 ALQPPRSLGHSPI
+4605 
-4618 FQVMLALNNTPGGGE
+4618 
-4633 LSLPELSL
+4633 
-4641 EPLQAPHTTAQFD
+4641 
-4654 LSLALVEADGG
+4654 
-4665 LIGSLEYASDLF
+4665 
-4677 ERATIERMAGH
+4677 
-4688 LQVLLEGMVA
+4688 
-4698 DDQQSVGELPLLS
+4698 
-4711 CEQRRQVLESFND
+4711 
-4724 TVAAYP
+4724 
-4730 ADKLIHQLF
+4730 
-4739 EEQVAQ
+4739 
-4745 QPDALAVVDDA
+4745 
-4756 GSLTYGELNARAN
+4756 
-4769 RLAHY
+4769 
-4774 LIGLGIQPDDRVAI
+4774 
-4788 CAQRSLEMVVG
+4788 
-4799 LLGIFKA
+4799 
-4806 GGAYVPLDP
+4806 
-4815 AYPEQRLRYM
+4815 
-4825 LEDSAPVAVLVQA
+4825 
-4838 ETRRLLGELAV
+4838 
-4849 RTLDLQEGDWEVEPE
+4849 
-4864 HNPVVPAIT
+4864 
-4873 PQHLAYVIY
+4873 
-4882 TSGSSG
+4882 
-4888 KPKGVGGPHQAM
+4888 
-4900 VNRLYWMHNTFGG
+4900 
-4913 QRLEKHAQ
+4913 
-4921 KTSIS
+4921 
-4926 FLDSVTETLMP
+4926 
-4937 LLFGAQLHIVS
+4937 
-4948 PLASRDPLQ
+4948 
-4957 LWQAVTEHQ
+4957 
-4966 LTRLVLVPSLLE
+4966 
-4978 ELSRIENRQVSPEKR
+4978 
-4993 LIVCSGEVFSSSL
+4993 
-5006 LARTRAWLPSAT
+5006 
-5018 ILNFYGSSEAA
+5018 
-5029 GDSTF
+5029 
-5034 YLCDSAVQAG
+5034 
-5044 HSLPIGRPIA
+5044 
-5054 NTRIYLLDAHGQPV
+5054 
-5068 PIGVIGEIH
+5068 
-5077 IGGAGVARGYLNM
+5077 
-5090 PELTAERFLDDP
+5090 
-5102 FSAEPTA
+5102 
-5109 RMYRSGDLGR
+5109 
-5119 WLADGNIEYLGRNDD
+5119 
-5134 QVKLRGF
+5134 
-5141 RIELG
+5141 
-5146 EIESQLAACPGVR
+5146 
-5159 EAVVVAREHRPGD
+5159 
-5172 KRLVA
+5172 
-5177 YLTAQE
+5177 
-5183 GAVLSA
+5183 
-5189 AQLREQLSQ
+5189 
-5198 GLAEYMIPSA
+5198 
-5208 FVTLARFPQTPSGK
+5208 
-5222 LDRRALP
+5222 
-5229 APEDDAYASRDY
+5229 DY
-5241 EAPAGEVEHAL
+5241 EAPAGDIEHAL
-5252 AEIWQALLGLERVG
+5252 ADIWQALLGLERVG

-5308 GLARQVANARLSA
+5308 GLARQVENARLSA
-5321 QTPLTLVDR
+5321 QTPLTLLTPVDR
-5330 DLPLPLSWAQQRLR
+5330 NLPLPLSWAQQRLW

-5369 DSEALQATLDRIVAR
+5369 DRDALQATLDRIVAR

-5395 EGQAIQVIAPETQ
+5395 EGQAIQVIAPATQ

-5414 HDLRALD
+5414 HDLRPLD
-5421 SAVQHKTQDETQP
+5421 SAAQH

-5439 LAREEALAPFD
+5439 LAGEEALAPFD

-5459 RLVQLSQTE
+5459 RLVQLSEME

-5521 RRWLQGETLQTQVDF
+5521 RQWLQGETLQTQVNF

-5639 IRPQGGLSV
+5639 IRPQGRLSV

-5694 LNNTPGGGELSLP
+5694 LNNTPGGGEFSLP

-5762 LEGMVADDQQAVGQL
+5762 LEGMVTDDQQAVAEL

-5801 DTLLHQLFEEQVAQ
+5801 DKLLHQLFEEQAAQ
-5815 QPDAPAV
+5815 QPDALAV
-5822 VDETGSLTYGEL
+5822 VDETASLTYGEL

-5887 PPERLR
+5887 PSERLR

-5906 QGETRTLL
+5906 QAETRTLL
-5914 GELAVPTFDLQD
+5914 GELAVPTLDLQ
-5926 ADWEVEADHNP
+5926 AGDWEVEAEHNP

-5973 LWWAQSEYRIGADDR
+5973 LWWAKSEYRIGADDR

-6003 IFLPLLTGAQL
+6003 IFLPLLAGAQL

-6114 IVPIGRPIAN
+6114 IVAIGRPIAN

-6175 PTARMYRSGDL
+6175 PAARMYRTGDL

-6200 NDDQVKLRGYLI
+6200 NDDQVKLRGYRI

-6221 AGCPGVREA
+6221 AGCSGVREA

-6235 EHCPGDKRL
+6235 EHRPGDKRL

-6250 QEGAVLSAAQ
+6250 QEGAVLSATQ

-6281 THFPLT
+6281 ARFPLT
-6287 PNG
+6287 PNGKLDRRALPAPEDDAYASRGYEAPVGEIEHALAEIWQALLGRLERVGRHDHFFELGGHSLLAVQLVSCLRQRFEVEVALGDLFMHPTICELAASCHSGLSKALHPNLTTIRKEGAQHPLFLIHEGSGDIGYAQQLAKQIPSDIPVYGFSASGLQSGEEHLTTIEAMASRYIEGIRHIQPQGPYRVAGWSAGGTIAYEIAHQLIGAGATVEFLGLIDTTSDYRHLFDAQEGGYAHLDERPDFDEIEALLRLLPPDVRQGPVRHLAAARDFEALLAYTQVQGLLPEGIESDLAKRYLALIRSIGLALYRYMPPALPVRVTLFSAMGENRSDISIGWEALMPKEQLQVISIMGTHHSIVKEPDIRELGRAILEAVTNKGRASQTRLPLETV

>member
-30 IANPDIPLY
+30 IANSDIPLY
-39 NIGMKLEIK
+39 NIGMTLEIK

-56 EKAINLV
+56 EKAIKLV
-63 VRHNDALR
+63 AKHNDALR

-84 VLPSVDITFELVD
+84 VLPSVDITLALVD
-97 FSDYVDS
+97 FSDYGDS

-152 GSGATLFCHAV
+152 GAGVTLFCHAV
-163 AKAYNNLLVG
+163 EKAYNNLLVG
-173 IDELEEGSS
+173 IDAFEEGPS
-182 YRDFLVKDQ
+182 YSDFLAKDQ

-208 RYAQIPPSLLQW
+208 RYAHIPPSLLQW

-377 AIRMYSG
+377 AVRMYSG

-447 GKAER
+447 GEAER

-491 GDQRVTYAELS
+491 GDERVTYAELS

-521 RVAICVERSVEMVVG
+521 RVAICVERSVEMVAG

-545 AYVPLDPGYPPERLH
+545 AYVPLDPGYPPERLR

-584 TMPVLDLQGVNRA
+584 AMPVLDLQSVNRA
-597 AEARHDRVL
+597 AEAEHDCVL
-606 PTVTPQHLAYVIYT
+606 PTVAPQHLAYVIYT

-686 QALGNDVDALLG
+686 QALGNDVDVLLG

-767 VDATQSVLH
+767 IDAKQSVLH

-908 IQEAAQAI
+908 MQEAAQAI

-1127 VELCIHPEETGCPL
+1127 VELCIHTEETGCPL
-1141 RKYDLTTH
+1141 RKYDLTTR

-1184 DEDHVLL
+1184 DADHVLL

-1340 SAEVGGLIGF
+1340 SAEVEGLIGF

-1355 ALRVNVSNDP
+1355 ALRVNVSDEP

-1466 RETAQRYVAYL
+1466 RETAQRYVTYL

-1613 LEDSAPVAVLVQRTT
+1613 LEDSAPMAVLVQRTT

-1639 LDLQGVNRAA
+1639 LDLQSVNRAA

-1829 HAGIVPIGRPVANTR
+1829 HAGIVPIGRPVANTL

-2070 SLMGRMRQAGLSAD
+2070 SLMGRMRQAGMSAD

-2105 QVEVPA
+2105 EVEVPA

-2226 APLAVEALELKAADG
+2226 APLAVEALALKAADG

-2252 PRHYRLDL
+2252 PRHFRLDL

-2296 VVQHEVQADL
+2296 VVQREVQADL

-2504 QGDRAWGGI
+2504 QGDRAWSGI

-2540 VQATA
+2540 VQAKA

-2595 AVDYPQGTCV
+2595 AVDYPQGACV

-2644 LLGLGIGPDDRVA
+2644 LIGLGIGPDDRVA

-2716 LAVPLLDLEGGCWEA
+2716 LAVPLLDLEGGCCEA
-2731 EADHDPVA
+2731 KADHDPVA

-2825 LLEQIQRECI
+2825 LLEQIQREHI

-2903 VDDIDCYRSS
+2903 IDDIDCYRSS

-2974 PAARMYRSGDLGR
+2974 PTARMYRSGDLGR

-3012 LGEIESQLAAC
+3012 LGEVESQLAAC

-3036 RPGDKRLVAYLTAQ
+3036 RPGDKRLVAYLTAR

-3077 VTLTHFPLTPN
+3077 VTLARFPLTPN

-3095 LPAPEDDA
+3095 LPAPEDDS

-3117 HALAEIW
+3117 HALAQIW
-3124 QALLGLERV
+3124 QTLLGLERV

-3175 QGLARRV
+3175 QGLARQV

-3187 SAQTPLTLVDRNL
+3187 SAQTPLTSLTPVDRDL

-3225 HIPAGLRLRGRLN
+3225 HIPAGLRLRGRL
-3238 RDALQAT
+3238 DSEALQAT
-3245 LDRIV
+3245 LERIV
-3250 ARHETLRTHFALH
+3250 ARHEALRTHFALH

-3271 APETQGFA
+3271 APATQGFA
-3279 LASHDLRAL
+3279 LVTHDLRAL

-3294 EAVERLAGEEALAP
+3294 EAVERLAREEALAP

-3321 VQLSETEHILLVTQ
+3321 VQLSQTEHILLVTQ

-3345 GVLLHEIGT
+3345 GVLLHEIGM

-3375 DYAAWQRR
+3375 DYAAWQRQ
-3383 WLQGETLHTQVDFWR
+3383 WLQGETLQTQVDFWR

-3414 RRPPLRSYSG
+3414 RRPPLRSYAG

-3503 GHLSVAALLEQVKAV
+3503 G
-3518 MLAAHAHQ
+3518 
-3526 DLPFEQVVEAL
+3526 
-3537 QPPRSLAH
+3537 
-3545 SPIFQVMLALNNT
+3545 
-3558 PGGGELSL
+3558 
-3566 PELSL
+3566 
-3571 EPLQAPHTTAQFDL
+3571 
-3585 SLALVEADGGLI
+3585 
-3597 GSLEYASDLFERAT
+3597 
-3611 IERMAGHL
+3611 
-3619 QVLLEGMVADDQQS
+3619 
-3633 VAELPLLSCEQRRQV
+3633 
-3648 LESFNDTAA
+3648 
-3657 AYPADKLIH
+3657 
-3666 QLFEEQA
+3666 
-3673 AQQPDALAVVDDA
+3673 
-3686 ASLTYGELNARAN
+3686 
-3699 RLAHYLIGLGIQP
+3699 RL
-3712 DDRVAICAQ
+3712 
-3721 RSLEMVVGLLGIL
+3721 
-3734 KAGGAYVPLDPGYPP
+3734 
-3749 ERLRYMLEDS
+3749 
-3759 APVAVLVQE
+3759 
-3768 ALQEC
+3768 
-3773 LPAVNVPQVVLG
+3773 
-3785 SVDLSSGT
+3785 
-3793 GGLPCGN
+3793 
-3800 PDLDAPGLASGMP
+3800 
-3813 AYVMYTS
+3813 
-3820 GSSGVPKGVL
+3820 
-3830 IEHRSVLRLVIN
+3830 
-3842 NPYARITTE
+3842 
-3851 DCVAHGANTAFDA
+3851 
-3864 STWEIWSALL
+3864 
-3874 NGAKLLVVSQ
+3874 
-3884 ATLLNPARL
+3884 
-3893 NHVLIE
+3893 
-3899 GGVTALWL
+3899 
-3907 TAGLFNEYVDVLAVA
+3907 
-3922 FSKLRYLLV
+3922 
-3931 GGDVLDPVSVAK
+3931 
-3943 VLSRAHRPRHLIN
+3943 
-3956 GYGPTET
+3956 
-3963 TTFASTYEIHAL
+3963 
-3975 SDNSRSIPIGR
+3975 
-3986 PIGNTRIYLLDAHG
+3986 
-4000 QPVPIGVSGE
+4000 
-4010 IHIGGAGVARGYL
+4010 
-4023 NLPELTAERFLDDP
+4023 
-4037 FSAEPAARMYR
+4037 
-4048 SGDLG
+4048 
-4053 RWLADGNIEY
+4053 
-4063 LGRNDDQVK
+4063 
-4072 LRGFRI
+4072 
-4078 ELGEIES
+4078 
-4085 QLAACPGVREA
+4085 
-4096 VVLVREH
+4096 
-4103 RPGDK
+4103 
-4108 RLVAYLTAQEGAL
+4108 
-4121 LSAAQLREQ
+4121 
-4130 LSQGLAEYMIP
+4130 
-4141 SAFVTL
+4141 
-4147 ARFPLTPNGKLDRRA
+4147 
-4162 LPAPEDDAYASRGYE
+4162 
-4177 APAGEIEHALA
+4177 
-4188 EIWQALLG
+4188 
-4196 LERVGRHDHFFE
+4196 
-4208 LGGHSLLA
+4208 
-4216 VQLVS
+4216 
-4221 RLRQRFEVEVALRD
+4221 
-4235 VFAEPTLQGL
+4235 
-4245 ARQLANA
+4245 
-4252 RLSAQTPLTS
+4252 
-4262 LTPVDR
+4262 
-4268 NLPLPLSWAQQR
+4268 
-4280 LWFLDQLDRAA
+4280 
-4291 GAAYHIP
+4291 
-4298 AGLRLRG
+4298 
-4305 RLDSDALQATLDR
+4305 
-4318 IVARHETLRTHFAL
+4318 
-4332 HEGQAIQVI
+4332 
-4341 APETQGFALATHDLR
+4341 
-4356 ALDSAAQ
+4356 
-4363 HEAVE
+4363 
-4368 QLAREEALAPFDL
+4368 
-4381 SSGPLIRG
+4381 
-4389 RLVQLSET
+4389 
-4397 KHILL
+4397 
-4402 VTQHHIVSDGWSTG
+4402 
-4416 VLLHEIGTLY
+4416 
-4426 RAFSQGLADPLPA
+4426 
-4439 LAFQYVDYA
+4439 
-4448 AWQRQWLQGETL
+4448 
-4460 HTQVEFWRQH
+4460 
-4470 LSGAPAL
+4470 
-4477 LELPT
+4477 
-4482 DHRRPPLRSY
+4482 
-4492 AGGRVSL
+4492 
-4499 ALSPALTAG
+4499 
-4508 LRQLC
+4508 
-4513 QRHGATL
+4513 
-4520 FMTLLVGWSSLLSRF
+4520 
-4535 SGQDDVVIGTPV
+4535 
-4547 ANRPRSELESLIGF
+4547 
-4561 FVNTLALRIRPEGR
+4561 
-4575 MSVAALLEQVK
+4575 SVAALLEQVK

-4677 ERATIERMAGH
+4677 ERATIERIAGH

-4724 TVAAYP
+4724 TAAAYP
-4730 ADKLIHQLF
+4730 ADTLLHQLF

-5146 EIESQLAACPGVR
+5146 EIESKLSECPGVR

-5321 QTPLTLVDR
+5321 QTSLTPVDR
-5330 DLPLPLSWAQQRLR
+5330 NLPLPLSWAQQRLW

-5369 DSEALQATLDRIVAR
+5369 DSDALQATLDRTVAR
-5384 HETLRTHFALH
+5384 HEALRTHFALH
-5395 EGQAIQVIAPETQ
+5395 EGQTIQVIAPDTQ
-5408 GFALVT
+5408 GFALAS

-5421 SAVQHKTQDETQP
+5421 SAAQH
-5434 EAVER
+5434 EAVQQ
-5439 LAREEALAPFD
+5439 LAGEEALAPFD

-5459 RLVQLSQTE
+5459 RLVQLSETE

-5490 EIGMLYRAFS
+5490 EIGTLYRAFS
-5500 QGLADPL
+5500 QGLPDPL

-5521 RRWLQGETLQTQVDF
+5521 RQWLQGETLHTQVDF

-5604 FSGQDDVVIGTPV
+5604 FSGQDDVVIGTP
-5617 ANRPR
+5617 
-5622 SELES
+5622 
-5627 LIGFFVNTLALR
+5627 
-5639 IRPQGGLSV
+5639 
-5648 AALLEQVKAVMLA
+5648 
-5661 AHAHQDLPFEQ
+5661 
-5672 VVEAL
+5672 
-5677 QPPRSLGH
+5677 
-5685 SPIFQVMLA
+5685 
-5694 LNNTPGGGELSLP
+5694 
-5707 ELSLEPLQ
+5707 
-5715 APHTTAQFDLSL
+5715 
-5727 ALVEADGGLIGSL
+5727 
-5740 EYASDLF
+5740 
-5747 ERATIE
+5747 
-5753 RMAGHLQVL
+5753 
-5762 LEGMVADDQQAVGQL
+5762 
-5777 PLLSCEQRR
+5777 
-5786 QVLESFNDTAAAYPA
+5786 
-5801 DTLLHQLFEEQVAQ
+5801 
-5815 QPDAPAV
+5815 
-5822 VDETGSLTYGEL
+5822 
-5834 NARANRLA
+5834 
-5842 HYLIGL
+5842 
-5848 GIQPDDRVAICA
+5848 
-5860 QRSLEMVVGLLGIL
+5860 
-5874 KAGGAYVPLDPGY
+5874 
-5887 PPERLR
+5887 
-5893 YMLEDSAPVAVLV
+5893 
-5906 QGETRTLL
+5906 
-5914 GELAVPTFDLQD
+5914 
-5926 ADWEVEADHNP
+5926 
-5937 VVPAITPQHLAYVIY
+5937 
-5952 TSGSTGKPKG
+5952 
-5962 VANQHDGVVNR
+5962 
-5973 LWWAQSEYRIGADDR
+5973 
-5988 VLQKTPFGFDVSVWE
+5988 
-6003 IFLPLLTGAQL
+6003 
-6014 VMARPGGHQDPHYL
+6014 
-6028 MEVIERRSISMLH
+6028 
-6041 FVPSMLQ
+6041 
-6048 AFVNQTP
+6048 
-6055 AGRCSTLKRVLCS
+6055 
-6068 GEALPHALL
+6068 
-6077 LQGQAHFPKSE
+6077 
-6088 LHNLYGPTEAAI
+6088 
-6100 DVTAWHYVAEQDIG
+6100 
-6114 IVPIGRPIAN
+6114 
-6124 TQIYLLDA
+6124 
-6132 HGQPVPIGVSGEI
+6132 
-6145 HIGGIGVARGYLNRP
+6145 
-6160 ELTAERFLEDPFSAQ
+6160 
-6175 PTARMYRSGDL
+6175 
-6186 GRWLADGNIEYLGR
+6186 
-6200 NDDQVKLRGYLI
+6200 
-6212 ELGEIESQL
+6212 
-6221 AGCPGVREA
+6221 
-6230 VVLAR
+6230 
-6235 EHCPGDKRL
+6235 
-6244 VAYLTA
+6244 
-6250 QEGAVLSAAQ
+6250 
-6260 LREQLSQGLAE
+6260 
-6271 YMIPSAFVTL
+6271 
-6281 THFPLT
+6281 
-6287 PNG
+6287 

>member
-84 VLPSVDITFELVD
+84 VLPSVDITLELVD

-173 IDELEEGSS
+173 IDELEEGPS

-298 MFSSVIPVGVRVD
+298 MFSSVIPIGVRVD

-367 DFVFGGAPSK
+367 DFFFGGAPSK

-447 GKAER
+447 GEAER

-491 GDQRVTYAELS
+491 GDERVTYAELN
-502 ERSNQVADV
+502 ERSNQVAHA

-516 IAPDD
+516 IALDD

-536 LLGILKAGG
+536 LLGILKAGA
-545 AYVPLDPGYPPERLH
+545 AYVPLDPGYPPERLR

-574 RTTRDLLGAL
+574 RTTRELLGAL
-584 TMPVLDLQGVNRA
+584 AMPVLDLQSVNRA
-597 AEARHDRVL
+597 AEAWHDRVL
-606 PTVTPQHLAYVIYT
+606 PTVAPQHLAYVIYT

-643 HCEAFNLTR
+643 HCEAFGLTH

-698 WWRRQELDV
+698 WWRRQDLDV

-767 VDATQSVLH
+767 IDATQSVLH

-828 DPFSAEPA
+828 DPFSAETA
-836 ARMYRSGDLGRWLAD
+836 ARMYRTGDLGRWLAD

-908 IQEAAQAI
+908 MQEAAQAM

-939 KLSEWPLTPNGK
+939 KVSEWPLTPNGK
-951 LDRRALPAPG
+951 LDRRALPAPE

-972 PAGEVERALADIW
+972 PAGEVERALAEIW

-1028 ALFAHPQLEALAC
+1028 ALFANPQLEALAC

-1049 TLPQIVQTSR
+1049 TLPQIVPTSR
-1059 EARLPLSF
+1059 EAQLPLSF

-1127 VELCIHPEETGCPL
+1127 VVLCIHPEETGCPL

-1156 ARLMNEEAIG
+1156 ARLMDEEAIG

-1184 DEDHVLL
+1184 DDEHVLL

-1215 ASGCQAEAD
+1215 ASGCQADAD

-1246 AVLHK
+1246 EVLHK

-1340 SAEVGGLIGF
+1340 SAEVEGLIGF

-1355 ALRVNVSNDP
+1355 ALRVNVSDDP
-1365 TVETLLSRVKACT
+1365 AVEALLSRVKACT

-1423 LAGLEL
+1423 LEGLEL

-1506 LVEFNATQQA
+1506 LVEFNATHQA
-1516 WQQDLL
+1516 WPQDLL

-1560 DVLLSLGIAP
+1560 DILLSLGIAP

-1603 GYPPERLHYM
+1603 GYPPERLRYM

-1628 RDLLGALTMPV
+1628 RDLLGALAMPV
-1639 LDLQGVNRAA
+1639 LDLQGVNWAA
-1649 EARHDRVLPTVTP
+1649 ETEHDRVLPTVTP

-1740 QDPEYLAGLIADS
+1740 QDPEYLAELIADS

-1764 LQSFLNQAGP
+1764 LQSFLNQSGP

-1865 AGIQLARGYLNR
+1865 AGVQLARGYLNR
-1877 DALTAERFVKDRFSN
+1877 DSLTAERFVKDRFSN

-1972 ETIAVQTLRA
+1972 EIIAVQTLRS

-2032 CGTVERAL
+2032 CGTVETAL
-2040 AEIWQELL
+2040 ADIWQELL

-2084 VRMLF
+2084 VRLLF

-2105 QVEVPA
+2105 EVEVPA

-2226 APLAVEALELKAADG
+2226 APLAVEALELKSADG

-2266 KMAYAYDEANSR
+2266 KMAYVYDEANSR

-2283 LFHHMVLDHMALE
+2283 LFHHMVLDHTALE

-2368 RQAVSADLAGRIR
+2368 RQAVAAELAGRIR

-2406 SGREDVVFGTVL
+2406 SGQEDVVFGTVL

-2626 RTFTYAQLNA
+2626 HTFTYAQLNA

-2644 LLGLGIGPDDRVA
+2644 LIGLGIGPDDRVA

-2716 LAVPLLDLEGGCWEA
+2716 LTVPLLDLEGGCWEA
-2731 EADHDPVA
+2731 EAHHDPVA

-2773 MHWYLAELKLASD
+2773 MHWYLAELKLAPD

-2825 LLEQIQRECI
+2825 LLEQIQRERI

-2913 VFPIGRPISNTRIYL
+2913 VFPIGRPIANTRIYL
-2928 LDAHGQPVP
+2928 LDTHGQPVP

-2974 PAARMYRSGDLGR
+2974 PAARMYKSGDLGR

-3012 LGEIESQLAAC
+3012 LGEIESKLSEC

-3050 EGAVLSAAQL
+3050 EGAVLSVAQL

-3077 VTLTHFPLTPN
+3077 VTLARFPLTPN

-3117 HALAEIW
+3117 HALAQIW

-3175 QGLARRV
+3175 QGLARQV
-3182 ANARL
+3182 ENARL
-3187 SAQTPLTLVDRNL
+3187 SAQTPLTLVDRDL

-3225 HIPAGLRLRGRLN
+3225 HIPAGLRLRGRLD

-3271 APETQGFA
+3271 APATQGFA
-3279 LASHDLRAL
+3279 LASHDLRPL

-3294 EAVERLAGEEALAP
+3294 EAVERLAREEALAP

-3335 HHIVSDGWST
+3335 HHIVYDGWST
-3345 GVLLHEIGT
+3345 GVLLHEIGM

-3375 DYAAWQRR
+3375 DYAAWQRQ
-3383 WLQGETLHTQVDFWR
+3383 WLQGETLHTQVEFWR

-3414 RRPPLRSYSG
+3414 RRPPLRSYAG

-3455 VGWSSLLSR
+3455 AGWSSLLSR

-3498 RIRPE
+3498 RIRPQ
-3503 GHLSVAALLEQVKAV
+3503 GRLSVAALLEQVKAV

-3537 QPPRSLAH
+3537 QPPRSLGH

-3585 SLALVEADGGLI
+3585 SLALVEADGGLV

-3619 QVLLEGMVADDQQS
+3619 QVLLEAMVADDQQA

-3657 AYPADKLIH
+3657 AYPADKLLH

-3673 AQQPDALAVVDDA
+3673 AQQPDALAVVDEA
-3686 ASLTYGELNARAN
+3686 GSLTYSELNARAN

-3734 KAGGAYVPLDPGYPP
+3734 KAGGAYVPLDHGYPS

-3759 APVAVLVQE
+3759 APVAVLVQA

-3773 LPAVNVPQVVLG
+3773 LPAVNVPQVVLD

-3800 PDLDAPGLASGMP
+3800 PDLDALGLTSRMP

-3893 NHVLIE
+3893 NHILIE

-3907 TAGLFNEYVDVLAVA
+3907 TAGLFNEYVDVLAAA

-4037 FSAEPAARMYR
+4037 FSAEPAAQMYR

-4096 VVLVREH
+4096 VVLV
-4103 RPGDK
+4103 
-4108 RLVAYLTAQEGAL
+4108 
-4121 LSAAQLREQ
+4121 
-4130 LSQGLAEYMIP
+4130 
-4141 SAFVTL
+4141 
-4147 ARFPLTPNGKLDRRA
+4147 
-4162 LPAPEDDAYASRGYE
+4162 
-4177 APAGEIEHALA
+4177 
-4188 EIWQALLG
+4188 
-4196 LERVGRHDHFFE
+4196 
-4208 LGGHSLLA
+4208 
-4216 VQLVS
+4216 
-4221 RLRQRFEVEVALRD
+4221 
-4235 VFAEPTLQGL
+4235 
-4245 ARQLANA
+4245 
-4252 RLSAQTPLTS
+4252 
-4262 LTPVDR
+4262 
-4268 NLPLPLSWAQQR
+4268 
-4280 LWFLDQLDRAA
+4280 
-4291 GAAYHIP
+4291 
-4298 AGLRLRG
+4298 
-4305 RLDSDALQATLDR
+4305 
-4318 IVARHETLRTHFAL
+4318 
-4332 HEGQAIQVI
+4332 
-4341 APETQGFALATHDLR
+4341 
-4356 ALDSAAQ
+4356 
-4363 HEAVE
+4363 
-4368 QLAREEALAPFDL
+4368 
-4381 SSGPLIRG
+4381 
-4389 RLVQLSET
+4389 
-4397 KHILL
+4397 
-4402 VTQHHIVSDGWSTG
+4402 
-4416 VLLHEIGTLY
+4416 
-4426 RAFSQGLADPLPA
+4426 
-4439 LAFQYVDYA
+4439 
-4448 AWQRQWLQGETL
+4448 
-4460 HTQVEFWRQH
+4460 
-4470 LSGAPAL
+4470 
-4477 LELPT
+4477 
-4482 DHRRPPLRSY
+4482 
-4492 AGGRVSL
+4492 
-4499 ALSPALTAG
+4499 
-4508 LRQLC
+4508 
-4513 QRHGATL
+4513 
-4520 FMTLLVGWSSLLSRF
+4520 
-4535 SGQDDVVIGTPV
+4535 
-4547 ANRPRSELESLIGF
+4547 
-4561 FVNTLALRIRPEGR
+4561 
-4575 MSVAALLEQVK
+4575 
-4586 AVMLAAHAHQDLPF
+4586 
-4600 EQVVE
+4600 
-4605 ALQPPRSLGHSPI
+4605 
-4618 FQVMLALNNTPGGGE
+4618 
-4633 LSLPELSL
+4633 
-4641 EPLQAPHTTAQFD
+4641 
-4654 LSLALVEADGG
+4654 
-4665 LIGSLEYASDLF
+4665 
-4677 ERATIERMAGH
+4677 
-4688 LQVLLEGMVA
+4688 
-4698 DDQQSVGELPLLS
+4698 
-4711 CEQRRQVLESFND
+4711 
-4724 TVAAYP
+4724 
-4730 ADKLIHQLF
+4730 
-4739 EEQVAQ
+4739 
-4745 QPDALAVVDDA
+4745 
-4756 GSLTYGELNARAN
+4756 
-4769 RLAHY
+4769 
-4774 LIGLGIQPDDRVAI
+4774 
-4788 CAQRSLEMVVG
+4788 
-4799 LLGIFKA
+4799 
-4806 GGAYVPLDP
+4806 
-4815 AYPEQRLRYM
+4815 
-4825 LEDSAPVAVLVQA
+4825 
-4838 ETRRLLGELAV
+4838 
-4849 RTLDLQEGDWEVEPE
+4849 
-4864 HNPVVPAIT
+4864 
-4873 PQHLAYVIY
+4873 
-4882 TSGSSG
+4882 
-4888 KPKGVGGPHQAM
+4888 
-4900 VNRLYWMHNTFGG
+4900 
-4913 QRLEKHAQ
+4913 
-4921 KTSIS
+4921 
-4926 FLDSVTETLMP
+4926 
-4937 LLFGAQLHIVS
+4937 
-4948 PLASRDPLQ
+4948 
-4957 LWQAVTEHQ
+4957 
-4966 LTRLVLVPSLLE
+4966 
-4978 ELSRIENRQVSPEKR
+4978 
-4993 LIVCSGEVFSSSL
+4993 
-5006 LARTRAWLPSAT
+5006 
-5018 ILNFYGSSEAA
+5018 
-5029 GDSTF
+5029 
-5034 YLCDSAVQAG
+5034 
-5044 HSLPIGRPIA
+5044 
-5054 NTRIYLLDAHGQPV
+5054 
-5068 PIGVIGEIH
+5068 
-5077 IGGAGVARGYLNM
+5077 
-5090 PELTAERFLDDP
+5090 
-5102 FSAEPTA
+5102 
-5109 RMYRSGDLGR
+5109 
-5119 WLADGNIEYLGRNDD
+5119 
-5134 QVKLRGF
+5134 
-5141 RIELG
+5141 
-5146 EIESQLAACPGVR
+5146 
-5159 EAVVVAREHRPGD
+5159 REHRPGD

-5241 EAPAGEVEHAL
+5241 EAPAGDVEHAL
-5252 AEIWQALLGLERVG
+5252 ADIWQVLLGLERVG

-5330 DLPLPLSWAQQRLR
+5330 NLPLPLSWAQQRLW

-5369 DSEALQATLDRIVAR
+5369 NRDALQATLDRIVAR

-5395 EGQAIQVIAPETQ
+5395 EGQAIQVIAPATQ

-5414 HDLRALD
+5414 HDLRPLD
-5421 SAVQHKTQDETQP
+5421 CAAQHETQH
-5434 EAVER
+5434 EAVEQ

-5450 LSSGPLIRG
+5450 LSRGPLIRG
-5459 RLVQLSQTE
+5459 RLVQLSETE

-5507 PALAF
+5507 PALDF

-5521 RRWLQGETLQTQVDF
+5521 RQWLQGETLHTQVDF

-5604 FSGQDDVVIGTPV
+5604 VSGQDDVVIGTPV

-5639 IRPQGGLSV
+5639 IRPEGGLSV
-5648 AALLEQVKAVMLA
+5648 AALLEQVKTVMLA

-5694 LNNTPGGGELSLP
+5694 LNNTPGGGEFSLP

-5762 LEGMVADDQQAVGQL
+5762 LEGMVADDQQAVAEL

-5801 DTLLHQLFEEQVAQ
+5801 GKLLHQLFEEQVAQ
-5815 QPDAPAV
+5815 QPDALAV

-5874 KAGGAYVPLDPGY
+5874 KAGSAYVPLDPGY
-5887 PPERLR
+5887 PSERLR

-5906 QGETRTLL
+5906 QAETRTLL
-5914 GELAVPTFDLQD
+5914 GELAVPTLDLQ
-5926 ADWEVEADHNP
+5926 AGDWEVEAEHNP

-5973 LWWAQSEYRIGADDR
+5973 LWWAKSEYRIGAEDR

-6003 IFLPLLTGAQL
+6003 IFLPLLAGAQL

-6160 ELTAERFLEDPFSAQ
+6160 ELTAERFLEDPFSTEPA
-6175 PTARMYRSGDL
+6175 ARMYRSGDL

-6200 NDDQVKLRGYLI
+6200 NDDQVKLRGYRI

-6235 EHCPGDKRL
+6235 EHRPGDKRL

-6250 QEGAVLSAAQ
+6250 QEGVVLSATQ

-6281 THFPLT
+6281 TRFPLT
-6287 PNG
+6287 PNGKLDRRALPAPEDDAYASRGYEAPVGEIEHALAEIWQALLGLERVGRHDHFFELGGHSLLAVQLVSCLRQRFQVEVALGDLFMHPTICELAASCHSGLSKALHPNLTTIRKEGAQHPLFLIHEGSGDIGYAQQLAKQIPSDIPVYGFSASGLQSGEEHLTTIEAMASRYIEGIRHIQPQGPYRVAGWSAGGTIAYEIAHQLIGAGATVEFLGLIDTTSDYRHLFDAQEGGYAHLDERPDFDEIEALLRLLPPDVRQGPVRHLAAARDFEALLAYTQVQGLLPEGIESDLAKRYLALIRSIGLALYRYMPPALPVRVTLFSAMGENRSDISIGWEALMPKEQLQVISIMGTHHSIVKEPDIRELGRAILEAVTNKGRASQTRLPLETV

>member
-84 VLPSVDITFELVD
+84 VLPSVDITLELVD

-138 RHYWLGRYHHLVMD
+138 RHYWLGRYHHLIMD

-173 IDELEEGSS
+173 IDELEEGPS

-208 RYAQIPPSLLQW
+208 RYAHIPPSLLQW

-298 MFSSVIPVGVRVD
+298 MFSSVIPIGVRVD

-367 DFVFGGAPSK
+367 DFFFGGAPSK

-447 GKAER
+447 GEAER

-491 GDQRVTYAELS
+491 GDERVTYAELN
-502 ERSNQVADV
+502 ERSNQVAHA

-536 LLGILKAGG
+536 LLGILKAGT
-545 AYVPLDPGYPPERLH
+545 AYVPLDPGYPPERLR

-584 TMPVLDLQGVNRA
+584 AMPVLDLQGVNWA
-597 AEARHDRVL
+597 AE
-606 PTVTPQHLAYVIYT
+606 
-620 SGSTGQPKGVMI
+620 
-632 EHRNLVNLVAW
+632 
-643 HCEAFNLTR
+643 
-652 RKRVSSVAGVGFD
+652 
-665 ACVWELWPA
+665 
-674 LCVGASLSLLPG
+674 
-686 QALGNDVDALLG
+686 
-698 WWRRQELDV
+698 
-707 SFLPTP
+707 
-713 IAEIAF
+713 
-719 AQGIEPASLQT
+719 
-730 LLIGGDRLRQ
+730 
-740 FPNPDSRVA
+740 
-749 LINNYG
+749 
-755 PTETTVV
+755 TE
-762 ATSGL
+762 
-767 VDATQSVLH
+767 
-776 IGRPIANTQVYL
+776 
-788 LDAHGQPVP
+788 
-797 IGVSGEIY
+797 
-805 IGGAGVAR
+805 
-813 GYLNRP
+813 
-819 ELTAERFLD
+819 
-828 DPFSAEPA
+828 
-836 ARMYRSGDLGRWLAD
+836 
-851 GNIEYL
+851 
-857 GRNDD
+857 
-862 QVKLR
+862 
-867 GVRIELGEIEAQL
+867 
-880 RQIADIRDAVVIA
+880 
-893 QEDTPGEKR
+893 
-902 LTAYYT
+902 
-908 IQEAAQAI
+908 
-916 TAQTLRAALQA
+916 
-927 RLPEYMVPAAYV
+927 
-939 KLSEWPLTPNGK
+939 
-951 LDRRALPAPG
+951 
-961 DDAYAS
+961 
-967 RDYEA
+967 
-972 PAGEVERALADIW
+972 
-985 QELLGVD
+985 
-992 RAGRNDH
+992 
-999 FFELGGHSLLA
+999 
-1010 MRLISLVRQRL
+1010 
-1021 NVELELA
+1021 
-1028 ALFAHPQLEALAC
+1028 
-1041 VVAQAQNN
+1041 
-1049 TLPQIVQTSR
+1049 
-1059 EARLPLSF
+1059 
-1067 AQQRLWFLAQMEG
+1067 
-1080 ASAAYHIPA
+1080 
-1089 GLRIVGA
+1089 
-1096 LDEAA
+1096 
-1101 LQRAL
+1101 
-1106 NRIVARH
+1106 
-1113 EVLRTTFVQTGDQA
+1113 
-1127 VELCIHPEETGCPL
+1127 
-1141 RKYDLTTH
+1141 
-1149 ADSSSEL
+1149 
-1156 ARLMNEEAIG
+1156 
-1166 RFDLQQGPL
+1166 
-1175 IRGSLVRLS
+1175 
-1184 DEDHVLL
+1184 
-1191 LTMHHIVSDGW
+1191 
-1202 SMGVLTRE
+1202 
-1210 LGALY
+1210 
-1215 ASGCQAEAD
+1215 
-1224 PLPQLSIQYADYAV
+1224 
-1238 WQRGWLSG
+1238 
-1246 AVLHK
+1246 
-1251 QSTYWQTALLDA
+1251 
-1263 PALLM
+1263 
-1268 LPSDRVR
+1268 
-1275 PAQQDYTGDAVPV
+1275 
-1288 VLDATLSHE
+1288 
-1297 LKALSR
+1297 
-1303 RHGTTLFM
+1303 
-1311 TLLAGWATVLSRLSG
+1311 
-1326 QDEVV
+1326 
-1331 IGSPVANRM
+1331 
-1340 SAEVGGLIGF
+1340 
-1350 FVNTL
+1350 
-1355 ALRVNVSNDP
+1355 
-1365 TVETLLSRVKACT
+1365 
-1378 LAAYEHQDLPF
+1378 
-1389 EQVVEL
+1389 
-1395 LKPVRSLSHS
+1395 
-1405 PLFQAM
+1405 
-1411 LSWQNTPPAELA
+1411 
-1423 LAGLEL
+1423 
-1429 TLLDSVART
+1429 
-1438 TKYDVSLDL
+1438 
-1447 AEVEGR
+1447 
-1453 IVGSLEYATALFD
+1453 
-1466 RETAQRYVAYL
+1466 
-1477 ERVLRAMVENERQV
+1477 
-1491 VGAIE
+1491 
-1496 LLGETERRQV
+1496 
-1506 LVEFNATQQA
+1506 
-1516 WQQDLL
+1516 
-1522 VHQLFEQQA
+1522 
-1531 QQQPQALA
+1531 
-1539 LVCGDE
+1539 
-1545 RVTYADLNER
+1545 
-1555 SNQVA
+1555 
-1560 DVLLSLGIAP
+1560 
-1570 DDRVAICVERSVE
+1570 
-1583 MVVGLLGILK
+1583 
-1593 AGGAYVPLDP
+1593 
-1603 GYPPERLHYM
+1603 
-1613 LEDSAPVAVLVQRTT
+1613 
-1628 RDLLGALTMPV
+1628 
-1639 LDLQGVNRAA
+1639 
-1649 EARHDRVLPTVTP
+1649 HDRVLPTVTP

-1740 QDPEYLAGLIADS
+1740 QDPEYLAELIADS

-1764 LQSFLNQAGP
+1764 LQSFLNQSGP

-1829 HAGIVPIGRPVANTR
+1829 HVGIVPIGRPVANTR

-1865 AGIQLARGYLNR
+1865 AGVQLARGYLNR
-1877 DALTAERFVKDRFSN
+1877 DELTAERFVKDRFSN

-2032 CGTVERAL
+2032 RGTVETAL

-2084 VRMLF
+2084 VRLLF

-2105 QVEVPA
+2105 EVEVPA

-2283 LFHHMVLDHMALE
+2283 LFHHMVLDHTALE

-2368 RQAVSADLAGRIR
+2368 RQAVAAELAGRIR

-2406 SGREDVVFGTVL
+2406 SGQEDVVFGTVL
-2418 LGRMQGGDGA
+2418 LGRMQGGGGA

-2644 LLGLGIGPDDRVA
+2644 LIGLGIGPDDRVA

-2739 RAVKPDHLAYVI
+2739 RAGKPDHLAYVI

-2825 LLEQIQRECI
+2825 LLEQIQRERI

-2913 VFPIGRPISNTRIYL
+2913 VFPIGRPIANTRIYL
-2928 LDAHGQPVP
+2928 LDTHGQPVP

-2961 TAERFLD
+2961 TAERFLE

-3012 LGEIESQLAAC
+3012 LGEIESKLSEC

-3050 EGAVLSAAQL
+3050 EGAVLSVAQL

-3077 VTLTHFPLTPN
+3077 VTLARFPLTPN

-3117 HALAEIW
+3117 HALAQIW

-3175 QGLARRV
+3175 QGLARQV

-3187 SAQTPLTLVDRNL
+3187 SAQTPLTLVDRDL

-3225 HIPAGLRLRGRLN
+3225 HIPAGLRLRGRL
-3238 RDALQAT
+3238 DSEALQAT

-3271 APETQGFA
+3271 APATQGFA
-3279 LASHDLRAL
+3279 LITHDLRAL
-3288 DSAAQH
+3288 DSAAQHKTQDEMQH

-3308 FDLSSGPLIRGRL
+3308 FDLSRGPLIRGRL

-3375 DYAAWQRR
+3375 DYAAWQRQ
-3383 WLQGETLHTQVDFWR
+3383 WLQGETLQTQVDFWR

-3414 RRPPLRSYSG
+3414 RRPPLRSYAG

-3432 PALTAG
+3432 PALTTG

-3455 VGWSSLLSR
+3455 AGWSSLLSR

-3503 GHLSVAALLEQVKAV
+3503 G
-3518 MLAAHAHQ
+3518 
-3526 DLPFEQVVEAL
+3526 
-3537 QPPRSLAH
+3537 
-3545 SPIFQVMLALNNT
+3545 
-3558 PGGGELSL
+3558 
-3566 PELSL
+3566 
-3571 EPLQAPHTTAQFDL
+3571 
-3585 SLALVEADGGLI
+3585 GL
-3597 GSLEYASDLFERAT
+3597 
-3611 IERMAGHL
+3611 
-3619 QVLLEGMVADDQQS
+3619 
-3633 VAELPLLSCEQRRQV
+3633 
-3648 LESFNDTAA
+3648 
-3657 AYPADKLIH
+3657 
-3666 QLFEEQA
+3666 
-3673 AQQPDALAVVDDA
+3673 
-3686 ASLTYGELNARAN
+3686 
-3699 RLAHYLIGLGIQP
+3699 
-3712 DDRVAICAQ
+3712 
-3721 RSLEMVVGLLGIL
+3721 
-3734 KAGGAYVPLDPGYPP
+3734 
-3749 ERLRYMLEDS
+3749 
-3759 APVAVLVQE
+3759 
-3768 ALQEC
+3768 
-3773 LPAVNVPQVVLG
+3773 
-3785 SVDLSSGT
+3785 
-3793 GGLPCGN
+3793 
-3800 PDLDAPGLASGMP
+3800 
-3813 AYVMYTS
+3813 
-3820 GSSGVPKGVL
+3820 
-3830 IEHRSVLRLVIN
+3830 
-3842 NPYARITTE
+3842 
-3851 DCVAHGANTAFDA
+3851 
-3864 STWEIWSALL
+3864 
-3874 NGAKLLVVSQ
+3874 
-3884 ATLLNPARL
+3884 
-3893 NHVLIE
+3893 
-3899 GGVTALWL
+3899 
-3907 TAGLFNEYVDVLAVA
+3907 
-3922 FSKLRYLLV
+3922 
-3931 GGDVLDPVSVAK
+3931 
-3943 VLSRAHRPRHLIN
+3943 
-3956 GYGPTET
+3956 
-3963 TTFASTYEIHAL
+3963 
-3975 SDNSRSIPIGR
+3975 
-3986 PIGNTRIYLLDAHG
+3986 
-4000 QPVPIGVSGE
+4000 
-4010 IHIGGAGVARGYL
+4010 
-4023 NLPELTAERFLDDP
+4023 
-4037 FSAEPAARMYR
+4037 
-4048 SGDLG
+4048 
-4053 RWLADGNIEY
+4053 
-4063 LGRNDDQVK
+4063 
-4072 LRGFRI
+4072 
-4078 ELGEIES
+4078 
-4085 QLAACPGVREA
+4085 
-4096 VVLVREH
+4096 
-4103 RPGDK
+4103 
-4108 RLVAYLTAQEGAL
+4108 
-4121 LSAAQLREQ
+4121 
-4130 LSQGLAEYMIP
+4130 
-4141 SAFVTL
+4141 
-4147 ARFPLTPNGKLDRRA
+4147 
-4162 LPAPEDDAYASRGYE
+4162 
-4177 APAGEIEHALA
+4177 
-4188 EIWQALLG
+4188 
-4196 LERVGRHDHFFE
+4196 
-4208 LGGHSLLA
+4208 
-4216 VQLVS
+4216 
-4221 RLRQRFEVEVALRD
+4221 
-4235 VFAEPTLQGL
+4235 
-4245 ARQLANA
+4245 
-4252 RLSAQTPLTS
+4252 
-4262 LTPVDR
+4262 
-4268 NLPLPLSWAQQR
+4268 
-4280 LWFLDQLDRAA
+4280 
-4291 GAAYHIP
+4291 
-4298 AGLRLRG
+4298 
-4305 RLDSDALQATLDR
+4305 
-4318 IVARHETLRTHFAL
+4318 
-4332 HEGQAIQVI
+4332 
-4341 APETQGFALATHDLR
+4341 
-4356 ALDSAAQ
+4356 
-4363 HEAVE
+4363 
-4368 QLAREEALAPFDL
+4368 
-4381 SSGPLIRG
+4381 
-4389 RLVQLSET
+4389 
-4397 KHILL
+4397 
-4402 VTQHHIVSDGWSTG
+4402 
-4416 VLLHEIGTLY
+4416 
-4426 RAFSQGLADPLPA
+4426 
-4439 LAFQYVDYA
+4439 
-4448 AWQRQWLQGETL
+4448 
-4460 HTQVEFWRQH
+4460 
-4470 LSGAPAL
+4470 
-4477 LELPT
+4477 
-4482 DHRRPPLRSY
+4482 
-4492 AGGRVSL
+4492 
-4499 ALSPALTAG
+4499 
-4508 LRQLC
+4508 
-4513 QRHGATL
+4513 
-4520 FMTLLVGWSSLLSRF
+4520 
-4535 SGQDDVVIGTPV
+4535 
-4547 ANRPRSELESLIGF
+4547 
-4561 FVNTLALRIRPEGR
+4561 
-4575 MSVAALLEQVK
+4575 SVAALLEQVK

-4698 DDQQSVGELPLLS
+4698 DDQQAVAELPLLS

-4724 TVAAYP
+4724 TAAAYP

-4739 EEQVAQ
+4739 EEQAAQ
-4745 QPDALAVVDDA
+4745 QPDALAVVDETA
-4756 GSLTYGELNARAN
+4756 SLTYSELNARAN

-4799 LLGIFKA
+4799 LLGILKA

-4825 LEDSAPVAVLVQA
+4825 LEDSTPVAVLVQA
-4838 ETRRLLGELAV
+4838 ETRALLGELAV
-4849 RTLDLQEGDWEVEPE
+4849 PTLDLQDAEWEVEAE

-4882 TSGSSG
+4882 TSGSTG

-5102 FSAEPTA
+5102 FSAEPAA

-5146 EIESQLAACPGVR
+5146 EIESKLSECPGVR
-5159 EAVVVAREHRPGD
+5159 EAVVLVREHRSGD

-5229 APEDDAYASRDY
+5229 APEDDAYASRVY
-5241 EAPAGEVEHAL
+5241 EAPAGDVEHAL

-5330 DLPLPLSWAQQRLR
+5330 DLPLPLSWAQQRLW

-5395 EGQAIQVIAPETQ
+5395 EG
-5408 GFALVT
+5408 
-5414 HDLRALD
+5414 
-5421 SAVQHKTQDETQP
+5421 
-5434 EAVER
+5434 
-5439 LAREEALAPFD
+5439 
-5450 LSSGPLIRG
+5450 
-5459 RLVQLSQTE
+5459 
-5468 HILLV
+5468 
-5473 TQHHIV
+5473 
-5479 SDGWSTGVLLH
+5479 
-5490 EIGMLYRAFS
+5490 
-5500 QGLADPL
+5500 
-5507 PALAF
+5507 
-5512 QYVDYAAWQ
+5512 
-5521 RRWLQGETLQTQVDF
+5521 
-5536 WRQHLSGAPA
+5536 
-5546 LLELPTDHRRPP
+5546 
-5558 LRSYAGGRVSLALS
+5558 
-5572 PALTAGLRQ
+5572 
-5581 LGQRHGATLFM
+5581 
-5592 TLLAGWSSLLSR
+5592 
-5604 FSGQDDVVIGTPV
+5604 
-5617 ANRPR
+5617 
-5622 SELES
+5622 
-5627 LIGFFVNTLALR
+5627 
-5639 IRPQGGLSV
+5639 
-5648 AALLEQVKAVMLA
+5648 
-5661 AHAHQDLPFEQ
+5661 
-5672 VVEAL
+5672 
-5677 QPPRSLGH
+5677 
-5685 SPIFQVMLA
+5685 
-5694 LNNTPGGGELSLP
+5694 
-5707 ELSLEPLQ
+5707 
-5715 APHTTAQFDLSL
+5715 
-5727 ALVEADGGLIGSL
+5727 
-5740 EYASDLF
+5740 
-5747 ERATIE
+5747 
-5753 RMAGHLQVL
+5753 
-5762 LEGMVADDQQAVGQL
+5762 
-5777 PLLSCEQRR
+5777 
-5786 QVLESFNDTAAAYPA
+5786 
-5801 DTLLHQLFEEQVAQ
+5801 
-5815 QPDAPAV
+5815 
-5822 VDETGSLTYGEL
+5822 
-5834 NARANRLA
+5834 
-5842 HYLIGL
+5842 
-5848 GIQPDDRVAICA
+5848 
-5860 QRSLEMVVGLLGIL
+5860 
-5874 KAGGAYVPLDPGY
+5874 
-5887 PPERLR
+5887 
-5893 YMLEDSAPVAVLV
+5893 
-5906 QGETRTLL
+5906 
-5914 GELAVPTFDLQD
+5914 
-5926 ADWEVEADHNP
+5926 
-5937 VVPAITPQHLAYVIY
+5937 
-5952 TSGSTGKPKG
+5952 
-5962 VANQHDGVVNR
+5962 
-5973 LWWAQSEYRIGADDR
+5973 
-5988 VLQKTPFGFDVSVWE
+5988 
-6003 IFLPLLTGAQL
+6003 
-6014 VMARPGGHQDPHYL
+6014 
-6028 MEVIERRSISMLH
+6028 
-6041 FVPSMLQ
+6041 
-6048 AFVNQTP
+6048 
-6055 AGRCSTLKRVLCS
+6055 
-6068 GEALPHALL
+6068 
-6077 LQGQAHFPKSE
+6077 
-6088 LHNLYGPTEAAI
+6088 
-6100 DVTAWHYVAEQDIG
+6100 
-6114 IVPIGRPIAN
+6114 
-6124 TQIYLLDA
+6124 
-6132 HGQPVPIGVSGEI
+6132 
-6145 HIGGIGVARGYLNRP
+6145 
-6160 ELTAERFLEDPFSAQ
+6160 
-6175 PTARMYRSGDL
+6175 
-6186 GRWLADGNIEYLGR
+6186 
-6200 NDDQVKLRGYLI
+6200 
-6212 ELGEIESQL
+6212 
-6221 AGCPGVREA
+6221 
-6230 VVLAR
+6230 
-6235 EHCPGDKRL
+6235 
-6244 VAYLTA
+6244 
-6250 QEGAVLSAAQ
+6250 
-6260 LREQLSQGLAE
+6260 
-6271 YMIPSAFVTL
+6271 
-6281 THFPLT
+6281 
-6287 PNG
+6287 

>member
-84 VLPSVDITFELVD
+84 VLPSVDITLELVD
-97 FSDYVDS
+97 FSGYVDS

-298 MFSSVIPVGVRVD
+298 MFSSVIPIGVRVD
-311 PNRSLLELMGDVA
+311 PNRSLLELMGNVA

-367 DFVFGGAPSK
+367 DFFFGGAPSK

-432 VAAHESTPIGQLALM
+432 VAAHESTPIGKLALM
-447 GKAER
+447 GEAER

-491 GDQRVTYAELS
+491 GDERVTYAELN
-502 ERSNQVADV
+502 ERSNQVAHA

-521 RVAICVERSVEMVVG
+521 RVAICVERSVDMVVG

-545 AYVPLDPGYPPERLH
+545 AYVPLDPGYPPERLR

-569 AVLVQ
+569 AVLLQ
-574 RTTRDLLGAL
+574 RTTRELLGAL
-584 TMPVLDLQGVNRA
+584 AMPVLDLQGVNWA
-597 AEARHDRVL
+597 AETEHDRLL

-643 HCEAFNLTR
+643 HCEAFGLTH

-698 WWRRQELDV
+698 WWRRQDLDV

-767 VDATQSVLH
+767 IDATQSVLH

-828 DPFSAEPA
+828 DPFSAETA
-836 ARMYRSGDLGRWLAD
+836 ARMYRTGDLGRWLAD

-908 IQEAAQAI
+908 MQEAAQAM

-939 KLSEWPLTPNGK
+939 KVSEWPLTPNGK

-972 PAGEVERALADIW
+972 PAGEVERALAEIW

-992 RAGRNDH
+992 RAGRNDQ

-1028 ALFAHPQLEALAC
+1028 ALFANPQLEALAC

-1049 TLPQIVQTSR
+1049 TLPQIVPTSR
-1059 EARLPLSF
+1059 EAQLPLSF

-1101 LQRAL
+1101 LQHAL

-1127 VELCIHPEETGCPL
+1127 VVLCIHPEETGCPL

-1156 ARLMNEEAIG
+1156 ARLMDEEAIG

-1184 DEDHVLL
+1184 DDEHVLL

-1215 ASGCQAEAD
+1215 ASGCQADAD

-1246 AVLHK
+1246 EVLHK

-1340 SAEVGGLIGF
+1340 SAEVEGLIGF

-1355 ALRVNVSNDP
+1355 ALRVNVSDDP
-1365 TVETLLSRVKACT
+1365 TVEALLSRVKACT

-1423 LAGLEL
+1423 LEGLEL

-1506 LVEFNATQQA
+1506 LVEFNATHQA
-1516 WQQDLL
+1516 WPQDLL

-1560 DVLLSLGIAP
+1560 DILLSLGIAP

-1603 GYPPERLHYM
+1603 GYPPERLRYM

-1628 RDLLGALTMPV
+1628 RDLLGALAMPV
-1639 LDLQGVNRAA
+1639 LDLQGVNWAA
-1649 EARHDRVLPTVTP
+1649 ETEHDRLLPTVTP

-1740 QDPEYLAGLIADS
+1740 QDPEYLAELIADS

-1764 LQSFLNQAGP
+1764 LQSFLNQSGP

-1865 AGIQLARGYLNR
+1865 AGVQLARGYLNR
-1877 DALTAERFVKDRFSN
+1877 DSLTAERFVKDRFSN

-1972 ETIAVQTLRA
+1972 EIIAVQTLRS

-2032 CGTVERAL
+2032 CGTVETAL
-2040 AEIWQELL
+2040 ADIWQELL

-2084 VRMLF
+2084 VRLLF

-2105 QVEVPA
+2105 EVEVPA

-2226 APLAVEALELKAADG
+2226 APLAVEALELKSADG

-2283 LFHHMVLDHMALE
+2283 LFHHMVLDHTALE

-2368 RQAVSADLAGRIR
+2368 RQAVAAELAGRIR

-2406 SGREDVVFGTVL
+2406 SGQEDVVFGTVL

-2626 RTFTYAQLNA
+2626 HTFTYAQLNA

-2644 LLGLGIGPDDRVA
+2644 LIGLGIGPDDRVA

-2716 LAVPLLDLEGGCWEA
+2716 LTVPLLDLEGGCWEA
-2731 EADHDPVA
+2731 EAHHDPVA

-2773 MHWYLAELKLASD
+2773 MHWYLAELKLAPD

-2825 LLEQIQRECI
+2825 LLEQIQRERI

-2913 VFPIGRPISNTRIYL
+2913 VFPIGRPIANTRIYL
-2928 LDAHGQPVP
+2928 LDTHGQPVP

-2974 PAARMYRSGDLGR
+2974 PAARMYKSGDLGR

-3012 LGEIESQLAAC
+3012 LGEIESKLSEC

-3050 EGAVLSAAQL
+3050 EGAVLSVAQL

-3077 VTLTHFPLTPN
+3077 VTLARFPLTPN

-3117 HALAEIW
+3117 HTLAQIW

-3175 QGLARRV
+3175 QGLARQV
-3182 ANARL
+3182 ENARL
-3187 SAQTPLTLVDRNL
+3187 SAQTPLTLVDRDL

-3225 HIPAGLRLRGRLN
+3225 HIPAGLRLRGRLD

-3271 APETQGFA
+3271 APATQGFA
-3279 LASHDLRAL
+3279 LASHDLRPL

-3294 EAVERLAGEEALAP
+3294 EAVERLAREEALAP

-3369 LAFQYV
+3369 L
-3375 DYAAWQRR
+3375 
-3383 WLQGETLHTQVDFWR
+3383 
-3398 QHLSGA
+3398 S
-3404 PALLELPTDH
+3404 
-3414 RRPPLRSYSG
+3414 
-3424 GRVSLALS
+3424 
-3432 PALTAG
+3432 
-3438 LRQLGQRHG
+3438 
-3447 ATLFMTLL
+3447 
-3455 VGWSSLLSR
+3455 
-3464 FSGQDDVVIGTPV
+3464 
-3477 ANRPRS
+3477 
-3483 ELESLIGFFVNTLAL
+3483 
-3498 RIRPE
+3498 
-3503 GHLSVAALLEQVKAV
+3503 
-3518 MLAAHAHQ
+3518 
-3526 DLPFEQVVEAL
+3526 
-3537 QPPRSLAH
+3537 
-3545 SPIFQVMLALNNT
+3545 
-3558 PGGGELSL
+3558 
-3566 PELSL
+3566 
-3571 EPLQAPHTTAQFDL
+3571 
-3585 SLALVEADGGLI
+3585 
-3597 GSLEYASDLFERAT
+3597 
-3611 IERMAGHL
+3611 
-3619 QVLLEGMVADDQQS
+3619 
-3633 VAELPLLSCEQRRQV
+3633 
-3648 LESFNDTAA
+3648 
-3657 AYPADKLIH
+3657 
-3666 QLFEEQA
+3666 
-3673 AQQPDALAVVDDA
+3673 
-3686 ASLTYGELNARAN
+3686 
-3699 RLAHYLIGLGIQP
+3699 
-3712 DDRVAICAQ
+3712 
-3721 RSLEMVVGLLGIL
+3721 
-3734 KAGGAYVPLDPGYPP
+3734 
-3749 ERLRYMLEDS
+3749 
-3759 APVAVLVQE
+3759 
-3768 ALQEC
+3768 
-3773 LPAVNVPQVVLG
+3773 
-3785 SVDLSSGT
+3785 
-3793 GGLPCGN
+3793 
-3800 PDLDAPGLASGMP
+3800 
-3813 AYVMYTS
+3813 
-3820 GSSGVPKGVL
+3820 
-3830 IEHRSVLRLVIN
+3830 
-3842 NPYARITTE
+3842 
-3851 DCVAHGANTAFDA
+3851 
-3864 STWEIWSALL
+3864 
-3874 NGAKLLVVSQ
+3874 
-3884 ATLLNPARL
+3884 
-3893 NHVLIE
+3893 
-3899 GGVTALWL
+3899 
-3907 TAGLFNEYVDVLAVA
+3907 
-3922 FSKLRYLLV
+3922 
-3931 GGDVLDPVSVAK
+3931 
-3943 VLSRAHRPRHLIN
+3943 
-3956 GYGPTET
+3956 
-3963 TTFASTYEIHAL
+3963 
-3975 SDNSRSIPIGR
+3975 
-3986 PIGNTRIYLLDAHG
+3986 
-4000 QPVPIGVSGE
+4000 
-4010 IHIGGAGVARGYL
+4010 
-4023 NLPELTAERFLDDP
+4023 
-4037 FSAEPAARMYR
+4037 
-4048 SGDLG
+4048 
-4053 RWLADGNIEY
+4053 
-4063 LGRNDDQVK
+4063 
-4072 LRGFRI
+4072 
-4078 ELGEIES
+4078 
-4085 QLAACPGVREA
+4085 
-4096 VVLVREH
+4096 
-4103 RPGDK
+4103 
-4108 RLVAYLTAQEGAL
+4108 
-4121 LSAAQLREQ
+4121 
-4130 LSQGLAEYMIP
+4130 
-4141 SAFVTL
+4141 
-4147 ARFPLTPNGKLDRRA
+4147 
-4162 LPAPEDDAYASRGYE
+4162 
-4177 APAGEIEHALA
+4177 
-4188 EIWQALLG
+4188 
-4196 LERVGRHDHFFE
+4196 
-4208 LGGHSLLA
+4208 
-4216 VQLVS
+4216 
-4221 RLRQRFEVEVALRD
+4221 
-4235 VFAEPTLQGL
+4235 
-4245 ARQLANA
+4245 
-4252 RLSAQTPLTS
+4252 
-4262 LTPVDR
+4262 
-4268 NLPLPLSWAQQR
+4268 
-4280 LWFLDQLDRAA
+4280 
-4291 GAAYHIP
+4291 
-4298 AGLRLRG
+4298 
-4305 RLDSDALQATLDR
+4305 
-4318 IVARHETLRTHFAL
+4318 
-4332 HEGQAIQVI
+4332 
-4341 APETQGFALATHDLR
+4341 
-4356 ALDSAAQ
+4356 
-4363 HEAVE
+4363 
-4368 QLAREEALAPFDL
+4368 
-4381 SSGPLIRG
+4381 
-4389 RLVQLSET
+4389 
-4397 KHILL
+4397 
-4402 VTQHHIVSDGWSTG
+4402 
-4416 VLLHEIGTLY
+4416 
-4426 RAFSQGLADPLPA
+4426 
-4439 LAFQYVDYA
+4439 FQYVDYA

-4460 HTQVEFWRQH
+4460 HTQVE
-4470 LSGAPAL
+4470 
-4477 LELPT
+4477 
-4482 DHRRPPLRSY
+4482 
-4492 AGGRVSL
+4492 
-4499 ALSPALTAG
+4499 
-4508 LRQLC
+4508 
-4513 QRHGATL
+4513 
-4520 FMTLLVGWSSLLSRF
+4520 
-4535 SGQDDVVIGTPV
+4535 
-4547 ANRPRSELESLIGF
+4547 
-4561 FVNTLALRIRPEGR
+4561 
-4575 MSVAALLEQVK
+4575 
-4586 AVMLAAHAHQDLPF
+4586 
-4600 EQVVE
+4600 
-4605 ALQPPRSLGHSPI
+4605 
-4618 FQVMLALNNTPGGGE
+4618 
-4633 LSLPELSL
+4633 
-4641 EPLQAPHTTAQFD
+4641 
-4654 LSLALVEADGG
+4654 
-4665 LIGSLEYASDLF
+4665 
-4677 ERATIERMAGH
+4677 
-4688 LQVLLEGMVA
+4688 
-4698 DDQQSVGELPLLS
+4698 
-4711 CEQRRQVLESFND
+4711 
-4724 TVAAYP
+4724 
-4730 ADKLIHQLF
+4730 
-4739 EEQVAQ
+4739 
-4745 QPDALAVVDDA
+4745 
-4756 GSLTYGELNARAN
+4756 
-4769 RLAHY
+4769 
-4774 LIGLGIQPDDRVAI
+4774 
-4788 CAQRSLEMVVG
+4788 
-4799 LLGIFKA
+4799 
-4806 GGAYVPLDP
+4806 
-4815 AYPEQRLRYM
+4815 
-4825 LEDSAPVAVLVQA
+4825 
-4838 ETRRLLGELAV
+4838 
-4849 RTLDLQEGDWEVEPE
+4849 
-4864 HNPVVPAIT
+4864 
-4873 PQHLAYVIY
+4873 
-4882 TSGSSG
+4882 
-4888 KPKGVGGPHQAM
+4888 
-4900 VNRLYWMHNTFGG
+4900 
-4913 QRLEKHAQ
+4913 
-4921 KTSIS
+4921 
-4926 FLDSVTETLMP
+4926 
-4937 LLFGAQLHIVS
+4937 
-4948 PLASRDPLQ
+4948 
-4957 LWQAVTEHQ
+4957 
-4966 LTRLVLVPSLLE
+4966 
-4978 ELSRIENRQVSPEKR
+4978 
-4993 LIVCSGEVFSSSL
+4993 
-5006 LARTRAWLPSAT
+5006 
-5018 ILNFYGSSEAA
+5018 
-5029 GDSTF
+5029 
-5034 YLCDSAVQAG
+5034 
-5044 HSLPIGRPIA
+5044 
-5054 NTRIYLLDAHGQPV
+5054 
-5068 PIGVIGEIH
+5068 
-5077 IGGAGVARGYLNM
+5077 
-5090 PELTAERFLDDP
+5090 
-5102 FSAEPTA
+5102 
-5109 RMYRSGDLGR
+5109 
-5119 WLADGNIEYLGRNDD
+5119 
-5134 QVKLRGF
+5134 
-5141 RIELG
+5141 
-5146 EIESQLAACPGVR
+5146 
-5159 EAVVVAREHRPGD
+5159 
-5172 KRLVA
+5172 
-5177 YLTAQE
+5177 
-5183 GAVLSA
+5183 
-5189 AQLREQLSQ
+5189 
-5198 GLAEYMIPSA
+5198 
-5208 FVTLARFPQTPSGK
+5208 
-5222 LDRRALP
+5222 
-5229 APEDDAYASRDY
+5229 
-5241 EAPAGEVEHAL
+5241 
-5252 AEIWQALLGLERVG
+5252 
-5266 RHDHF
+5266 
-5271 FELGGHSLL
+5271 
-5280 AVQLVSRL
+5280 
-5288 RQRFEV
+5288 
-5294 EVALRDVFAEPTLQ
+5294 
-5308 GLARQVANARLSA
+5308 
-5321 QTPLTLVDR
+5321 
-5330 DLPLPLSWAQQRLR
+5330 
-5344 FLDQLDRAAG
+5344 
-5354 AAYHIPAGLRLRGRL
+5354 
-5369 DSEALQATLDRIVAR
+5369 
-5384 HETLRTHFALH
+5384 
-5395 EGQAIQVIAPETQ
+5395 
-5408 GFALVT
+5408 
-5414 HDLRALD
+5414 
-5421 SAVQHKTQDETQP
+5421 
-5434 EAVER
+5434 
-5439 LAREEALAPFD
+5439 
-5450 LSSGPLIRG
+5450 
-5459 RLVQLSQTE
+5459 
-5468 HILLV
+5468 
-5473 TQHHIV
+5473 
-5479 SDGWSTGVLLH
+5479 
-5490 EIGMLYRAFS
+5490 
-5500 QGLADPL
+5500 
-5507 PALAF
+5507 
-5512 QYVDYAAWQ
+5512 
-5521 RRWLQGETLQTQVDF
+5521 F

-5639 IRPQGGLSV
+5639 IRPQGRLSV

-5727 ALVEADGGLIGSL
+5727 ALVEADGGLVGSL

-5762 LEGMVADDQQAVGQL
+5762 LEAMVADDQQAVAEL

-5801 DTLLHQLFEEQVAQ
+5801 GKLLHQLFEEQVAQ
-5815 QPDAPAV
+5815 QPDALAV

-5874 KAGGAYVPLDPGY
+5874 KAGSAYVPLDPGY
-5887 PPERLR
+5887 PSERLR

-5906 QGETRTLL
+5906 QAETRTLL
-5914 GELAVPTFDLQD
+5914 GELAVPTLDLQ
-5926 ADWEVEADHNP
+5926 AGDWEVEAEHNP

-5973 LWWAQSEYRIGADDR
+5973 LWWAKSEYRIGAEDR

-6003 IFLPLLTGAQL
+6003 IFLPLLAGAQL

-6160 ELTAERFLEDPFSAQ
+6160 ELTAERFLEDPFSTEPA
-6175 PTARMYRSGDL
+6175 ARMYRSGDL

-6200 NDDQVKLRGYLI
+6200 NDDQVKLRGYRI

-6235 EHCPGDKRL
+6235 EHRPGDKRL

-6250 QEGAVLSAAQ
+6250 QEGVVLSATQ

-6281 THFPLT
+6281 TRFPLT
-6287 PNG
+6287 PNGKLDRRALPAPEDDAYASRGYEAPVGEIEHALAEIWQALLGLERVGRHDHFFELGGHSLLAVQLVSCLRQRFQVEVALGDLFMHPTICELAASCHSGLSKALHPNLTTIRKEGAQHPLFLIHEGSGDIGYAQQLAKQIPSDIPVYGFSASGLQSGEEHLTTIEAMASRYIEGIRHIQPQGPYRVAGWSAGGTIAYEIAHQLIGAGATVEFLGLIDTTSDYRHLFDAQEGGYAHLDERPDFDEIEALLRLLPPDVRQGPVRHLAAARDFEALLAYTQVQGLLPEGIESDLAKRYLALIRSIGLALYRYMPPALPVRVTLFSAMGENRSDISIGWEALMPKEQLQVISIMGTHHSIVKEPDIRELGRAILEAVTNKGRASQTRLPLETV

>member
-84 VLPSVDITFELVD
+84 VLPSVDITLELVD

-173 IDELEEGSS
+173 IDELEEGPS

-298 MFSSVIPVGVRVD
+298 MFSSVIPIGVRVD

-367 DFVFGGAPSK
+367 DFFFGGAPSK

-447 GKAER
+447 GEAER

-491 GDQRVTYAELS
+491 GDERVTYAELN
-502 ERSNQVADV
+502 ERSNQVAHA

-516 IAPDD
+516 IALDD

-536 LLGILKAGG
+536 LLGILKAGA
-545 AYVPLDPGYPPERLH
+545 AYVPLDPGYPPEPLR

-574 RTTRDLLGAL
+574 RTTRELLGAL
-584 TMPVLDLQGVNRA
+584 AMPVLDLQSVNRA
-597 AEARHDRVL
+597 AEAWHDRVL
-606 PTVTPQHLAYVIYT
+606 PTVAPQHLAYVIYT

-643 HCEAFNLTR
+643 HCEAFGLTH

-698 WWRRQELDV
+698 WWRRQDLDV

-767 VDATQSVLH
+767 IDATQSVLH

-828 DPFSAEPA
+828 DPFSAETA
-836 ARMYRSGDLGRWLAD
+836 ARMYRTGDLGRWLAD

-908 IQEAAQAI
+908 MQEAAQAM

-939 KLSEWPLTPNGK
+939 KVSEWPLTPNGK
-951 LDRRALPAPG
+951 LDRRALPAPE

-972 PAGEVERALADIW
+972 PAGEVERALAEIW

-1028 ALFAHPQLEALAC
+1028 ALFANPQLEALAC

-1049 TLPQIVQTSR
+1049 TLPQIVPTSR
-1059 EARLPLSF
+1059 EAQLPLSF

-1127 VELCIHPEETGCPL
+1127 VVLCIHPEETGCPL

-1156 ARLMNEEAIG
+1156 ARLMDEEAIG

-1184 DEDHVLL
+1184 DDEHVLL

-1215 ASGCQAEAD
+1215 ASGCQADAD

-1246 AVLHK
+1246 EVLHK

-1340 SAEVGGLIGF
+1340 SAEVEGLIGF

-1355 ALRVNVSNDP
+1355 ALRVNVSDDP
-1365 TVETLLSRVKACT
+1365 AVEALLSRVKACT

-1423 LAGLEL
+1423 LEGLEL

-1506 LVEFNATQQA
+1506 LVEFNATHQA
-1516 WQQDLL
+1516 WPQDLL

-1560 DVLLSLGIAP
+1560 DILLSLGIAP

-1603 GYPPERLHYM
+1603 GYPPERLRYM

-1628 RDLLGALTMPV
+1628 RDLLGALAMPV
-1639 LDLQGVNRAA
+1639 LDLQGVNWAA
-1649 EARHDRVLPTVTP
+1649 ETEHDRVLPTVTP

-1740 QDPEYLAGLIADS
+1740 QDPEYLAELIADS

-1764 LQSFLNQAGP
+1764 LQSFLNQSGP

-1865 AGIQLARGYLNR
+1865 AGVQLARGYLNR
-1877 DALTAERFVKDRFSN
+1877 DSLTAERFVKDRFSN

-1923 KLRGFRIELGEI
+1923 KLRGFRIELGGI

-1972 ETIAVQTLRA
+1972 EIIAVQTLRS

-2032 CGTVERAL
+2032 CGTVETAL
-2040 AEIWQELL
+2040 ADIWQELL

-2084 VRMLF
+2084 VRLLF

-2105 QVEVPA
+2105 EVEVPA

-2226 APLAVEALELKAADG
+2226 APLAVEALELKSADG

-2283 LFHHMVLDHMALE
+2283 LFHHMVLDHTALE

-2368 RQAVSADLAGRIR
+2368 RQAVAAELAGRIR

-2406 SGREDVVFGTVL
+2406 SGQEDVVFGTVL

-2626 RTFTYAQLNA
+2626 HTFTYAQLNA

-2644 LLGLGIGPDDRVA
+2644 LIGLGIGPDDRVA

-2716 LAVPLLDLEGGCWEA
+2716 LTVPLLDLEGGCWEA
-2731 EADHDPVA
+2731 EAHHDPVA

-2773 MHWYLAELKLASD
+2773 MHWYLAELKLAPD

-2825 LLEQIQRECI
+2825 LLEQIQRERI

-2913 VFPIGRPISNTRIYL
+2913 VFPIGRPIANTRIYL
-2928 LDAHGQPVP
+2928 LDTHGQPVP

-2974 PAARMYRSGDLGR
+2974 PAARMYKSGDLGR

-3012 LGEIESQLAAC
+3012 LGEIESKLSEC

-3050 EGAVLSAAQL
+3050 EGAVLS
-3060 REQLSQG
+3060 
-3067 LAEYMIPSAF
+3067 
-3077 VTLTHFPLTPN
+3077 V
-3088 GKLDRRA
+3088 
-3095 LPAPEDDA
+3095 
-3103 YASRDYEAPAGEVE
+3103 
-3117 HALAEIW
+3117 
-3124 QALLGLERV
+3124 
-3133 GRHDHFFELGGHS
+3133 
-3146 LLAVQL
+3146 
-3152 VSRLRQRFE
+3152 
-3161 VEVALRDVFAEPTL
+3161 
-3175 QGLARRV
+3175 
-3182 ANARL
+3182 
-3187 SAQTPLTLVDRNL
+3187 
-3200 PLPLSWAQQR
+3200 
-3210 LWFLD
+3210 
-3215 QLDRAAGAAY
+3215 
-3225 HIPAGLRLRGRLN
+3225 
-3238 RDALQAT
+3238 
-3245 LDRIV
+3245 
-3250 ARHETLRTHFALH
+3250 
-3263 EGQAIQVI
+3263 
-3271 APETQGFA
+3271 
-3279 LASHDLRAL
+3279 
-3288 DSAAQH
+3288 
-3294 EAVERLAGEEALAP
+3294 
-3308 FDLSSGPLIRGRL
+3308 
-3321 VQLSETEHILLVTQ
+3321 
-3335 HHIVSDGWST
+3335 
-3345 GVLLHEIGT
+3345 
-3354 LYRAFSQGLADPLPA
+3354 
-3369 LAFQYV
+3369 
-3375 DYAAWQRR
+3375 
-3383 WLQGETLHTQVDFWR
+3383 
-3398 QHLSGA
+3398 
-3404 PALLELPTDH
+3404 
-3414 RRPPLRSYSG
+3414 
-3424 GRVSLALS
+3424 
-3432 PALTAG
+3432 
-3438 LRQLGQRHG
+3438 
-3447 ATLFMTLL
+3447 
-3455 VGWSSLLSR
+3455 
-3464 FSGQDDVVIGTPV
+3464 
-3477 ANRPRS
+3477 
-3483 ELESLIGFFVNTLAL
+3483 
-3498 RIRPE
+3498 
-3503 GHLSVAALLEQVKAV
+3503 
-3518 MLAAHAHQ
+3518 
-3526 DLPFEQVVEAL
+3526 
-3537 QPPRSLAH
+3537 
-3545 SPIFQVMLALNNT
+3545 
-3558 PGGGELSL
+3558 
-3566 PELSL
+3566 
-3571 EPLQAPHTTAQFDL
+3571 
-3585 SLALVEADGGLI
+3585 
-3597 GSLEYASDLFERAT
+3597 
-3611 IERMAGHL
+3611 
-3619 QVLLEGMVADDQQS
+3619 
-3633 VAELPLLSCEQRRQV
+3633 
-3648 LESFNDTAA
+3648 
-3657 AYPADKLIH
+3657 
-3666 QLFEEQA
+3666 
-3673 AQQPDALAVVDDA
+3673 
-3686 ASLTYGELNARAN
+3686 
-3699 RLAHYLIGLGIQP
+3699 
-3712 DDRVAICAQ
+3712 
-3721 RSLEMVVGLLGIL
+3721 
-3734 KAGGAYVPLDPGYPP
+3734 
-3749 ERLRYMLEDS
+3749 
-3759 APVAVLVQE
+3759 
-3768 ALQEC
+3768 
-3773 LPAVNVPQVVLG
+3773 
-3785 SVDLSSGT
+3785 
-3793 GGLPCGN
+3793 
-3800 PDLDAPGLASGMP
+3800 
-3813 AYVMYTS
+3813 
-3820 GSSGVPKGVL
+3820 
-3830 IEHRSVLRLVIN
+3830 
-3842 NPYARITTE
+3842 
-3851 DCVAHGANTAFDA
+3851 
-3864 STWEIWSALL
+3864 
-3874 NGAKLLVVSQ
+3874 
-3884 ATLLNPARL
+3884 
-3893 NHVLIE
+3893 
-3899 GGVTALWL
+3899 
-3907 TAGLFNEYVDVLAVA
+3907 
-3922 FSKLRYLLV
+3922 
-3931 GGDVLDPVSVAK
+3931 
-3943 VLSRAHRPRHLIN
+3943 
-3956 GYGPTET
+3956 
-3963 TTFASTYEIHAL
+3963 
-3975 SDNSRSIPIGR
+3975 
-3986 PIGNTRIYLLDAHG
+3986 
-4000 QPVPIGVSGE
+4000 
-4010 IHIGGAGVARGYL
+4010 
-4023 NLPELTAERFLDDP
+4023 
-4037 FSAEPAARMYR
+4037 
-4048 SGDLG
+4048 
-4053 RWLADGNIEY
+4053 
-4063 LGRNDDQVK
+4063 
-4072 LRGFRI
+4072 
-4078 ELGEIES
+4078 
-4085 QLAACPGVREA
+4085 
-4096 VVLVREH
+4096 
-4103 RPGDK
+4103 
-4108 RLVAYLTAQEGAL
+4108 
-4121 LSAAQLREQ
+4121 AQLREQ

-4162 LPAPEDDAYASRGYE
+4162 LPAPEDDAYASR
-4177 APAGEIEHALA
+4177 
-4188 EIWQALLG
+4188 
-4196 LERVGRHDHFFE
+4196 
-4208 LGGHSLLA
+4208 
-4216 VQLVS
+4216 
-4221 RLRQRFEVEVALRD
+4221 
-4235 VFAEPTLQGL
+4235 
-4245 ARQLANA
+4245 
-4252 RLSAQTPLTS
+4252 
-4262 LTPVDR
+4262 
-4268 NLPLPLSWAQQR
+4268 
-4280 LWFLDQLDRAA
+4280 
-4291 GAAYHIP
+4291 
-4298 AGLRLRG
+4298 
-4305 RLDSDALQATLDR
+4305 
-4318 IVARHETLRTHFAL
+4318 
-4332 HEGQAIQVI
+4332 
-4341 APETQGFALATHDLR
+4341 
-4356 ALDSAAQ
+4356 
-4363 HEAVE
+4363 
-4368 QLAREEALAPFDL
+4368 
-4381 SSGPLIRG
+4381 
-4389 RLVQLSET
+4389 
-4397 KHILL
+4397 
-4402 VTQHHIVSDGWSTG
+4402 
-4416 VLLHEIGTLY
+4416 
-4426 RAFSQGLADPLPA
+4426 
-4439 LAFQYVDYA
+4439 
-4448 AWQRQWLQGETL
+4448 
-4460 HTQVEFWRQH
+4460 
-4470 LSGAPAL
+4470 
-4477 LELPT
+4477 
-4482 DHRRPPLRSY
+4482 
-4492 AGGRVSL
+4492 
-4499 ALSPALTAG
+4499 
-4508 LRQLC
+4508 
-4513 QRHGATL
+4513 
-4520 FMTLLVGWSSLLSRF
+4520 
-4535 SGQDDVVIGTPV
+4535 
-4547 ANRPRSELESLIGF
+4547 
-4561 FVNTLALRIRPEGR
+4561 
-4575 MSVAALLEQVK
+4575 
-4586 AVMLAAHAHQDLPF
+4586 
-4600 EQVVE
+4600 
-4605 ALQPPRSLGHSPI
+4605 
-4618 FQVMLALNNTPGGGE
+4618 
-4633 LSLPELSL
+4633 
-4641 EPLQAPHTTAQFD
+4641 
-4654 LSLALVEADGG
+4654 
-4665 LIGSLEYASDLF
+4665 
-4677 ERATIERMAGH
+4677 
-4688 LQVLLEGMVA
+4688 
-4698 DDQQSVGELPLLS
+4698 
-4711 CEQRRQVLESFND
+4711 
-4724 TVAAYP
+4724 
-4730 ADKLIHQLF
+4730 
-4739 EEQVAQ
+4739 
-4745 QPDALAVVDDA
+4745 
-4756 GSLTYGELNARAN
+4756 
-4769 RLAHY
+4769 
-4774 LIGLGIQPDDRVAI
+4774 
-4788 CAQRSLEMVVG
+4788 
-4799 LLGIFKA
+4799 
-4806 GGAYVPLDP
+4806 
-4815 AYPEQRLRYM
+4815 
-4825 LEDSAPVAVLVQA
+4825 
-4838 ETRRLLGELAV
+4838 
-4849 RTLDLQEGDWEVEPE
+4849 
-4864 HNPVVPAIT
+4864 
-4873 PQHLAYVIY
+4873 
-4882 TSGSSG
+4882 
-4888 KPKGVGGPHQAM
+4888 
-4900 VNRLYWMHNTFGG
+4900 
-4913 QRLEKHAQ
+4913 
-4921 KTSIS
+4921 
-4926 FLDSVTETLMP
+4926 
-4937 LLFGAQLHIVS
+4937 
-4948 PLASRDPLQ
+4948 
-4957 LWQAVTEHQ
+4957 
-4966 LTRLVLVPSLLE
+4966 
-4978 ELSRIENRQVSPEKR
+4978 
-4993 LIVCSGEVFSSSL
+4993 
-5006 LARTRAWLPSAT
+5006 
-5018 ILNFYGSSEAA
+5018 
-5029 GDSTF
+5029 
-5034 YLCDSAVQAG
+5034 
-5044 HSLPIGRPIA
+5044 
-5054 NTRIYLLDAHGQPV
+5054 
-5068 PIGVIGEIH
+5068 
-5077 IGGAGVARGYLNM
+5077 
-5090 PELTAERFLDDP
+5090 
-5102 FSAEPTA
+5102 
-5109 RMYRSGDLGR
+5109 
-5119 WLADGNIEYLGRNDD
+5119 
-5134 QVKLRGF
+5134 
-5141 RIELG
+5141 
-5146 EIESQLAACPGVR
+5146 
-5159 EAVVVAREHRPGD
+5159 
-5172 KRLVA
+5172 
-5177 YLTAQE
+5177 
-5183 GAVLSA
+5183 
-5189 AQLREQLSQ
+5189 
-5198 GLAEYMIPSA
+5198 
-5208 FVTLARFPQTPSGK
+5208 
-5222 LDRRALP
+5222 
-5229 APEDDAYASRDY
+5229 DY

-5252 AEIWQALLGLERVG
+5252 AQIWQALLGLERVG

-5308 GLARQVANARLSA
+5308 GLARQVENARLSA

-5330 DLPLPLSWAQQRLR
+5330 DLPLPLSWAQQRLW

-5369 DSEALQATLDRIVAR
+5369 DRDALQATLDRIVAR

-5395 EGQAIQVIAPETQ
+5395 EGQAIQVIAPATQ
-5408 GFALVT
+5408 GFALAS
-5414 HDLRALD
+5414 HDLRPLD
-5421 SAVQHKTQDETQP
+5421 SAAQH

-5459 RLVQLSQTE
+5459 RLVQLSETE

-5521 RRWLQGETLQTQVDF
+5521 RQWLQGETLHTQVEF

-5639 IRPQGGLSV
+5639 IRPQGRLSV

-5727 ALVEADGGLIGSL
+5727 ALVEADGGLVGSL

-5762 LEGMVADDQQAVGQL
+5762 LEAMVADDQQAVAEL

-5801 DTLLHQLFEEQVAQ
+5801 DKLLHQLFEEQAAQ
-5815 QPDAPAV
+5815 QPDALAV
-5822 VDETGSLTYGEL
+5822 VDEAGSLTYSEL

-5874 KAGGAYVPLDPGY
+5874 KAGGAYVPLDHGY
-5887 PPERLR
+5887 PSERLR

-5906 QGETRTLL
+5906 QAETRTLL
-5914 GELAVPTFDLQD
+5914 GELAVPTLDLQ
-5926 ADWEVEADHNP
+5926 AGDWEVEAEHNP

-5973 LWWAQSEYRIGADDR
+5973 LWWAKSEYRIGAEDR

-6003 IFLPLLTGAQL
+6003 IFLPLLAGAQL

-6160 ELTAERFLEDPFSAQ
+6160 ELTAERFLEDPFSTEPA
-6175 PTARMYRSGDL
+6175 ARMYRSGDL

-6200 NDDQVKLRGYLI
+6200 NDDQVKLRGYRI

-6235 EHCPGDKRL
+6235 EHRPGDKRL

-6250 QEGAVLSAAQ
+6250 QEGVVLSATQ

-6281 THFPLT
+6281 TRFPLT
-6287 PNG
+6287 PNGKLDRRALPAPEDDAYASRGYEAPVGEIEHALAEIWQALLGLERVGRHDHFFELGGHSLLAVQLVSCLRQRFQVEVALGDLFMHPTICELAASCHSGLSKALHPNLTTIRKEGAQHPLFLIHEGSGDIGYAQQLAKQIPSDIPVYGFSASGLQSGEEHLTTIEAMASRYIEGIRHIQPQGPYRVAGWSAGGTIAYEIAHQLIGAGATVEFLGLIDTTSDYRHLFDAQEGGYAHLDERPDFDEIEALLRLLPPDVRQGLVRHLAAARDFEALLAYTQVQGLLPEGIESDLAKRYLALIRSIGLALYRYMPPALPVRVTLFSAMGENRSDISIGWEALMPKEQLQVISIMGTHHSIVKEPDIRELGRAILEAVTNKGRASQTRLPSETV